1 MPFSVT
7 SEKRLNR
14 RTISTTLPA
23 IEILQRNIRP
33 APTYHTKKPRE
44 VPFHVPHKKLLEKIE
59 YVKKEPEP
67 LTGFAAAQENRFKK
81 ERKPGTLEPLTLATE
96 ETEASSVA
104 VGSGTKR
111 KRKLIIRESAT
122 SLEDKEYQT
131 TDPLKVK
138 PPVASQTDVI
148 NHVRN
153 NPSCGFLYMIY
164 AVDPQN
170 VYFTPY
176 YLQVV
181 TYENIDK
188 RNYFT
193 ISPCGVTH
201 YSNEMVFTKL
211 PAWEQEYTIF
221 VKLTDIKFFKLYR
234 YWKAFYVWKKSI
246 MFRKYTKIR
255 NKLAKN
261 LFILT
266 PVLGKALLSIQAMC
280 CEMYMKTFADLSRD
294 MDTAFF
300 YFIEDQMKRI
310 EYVRDKLYEYR
321 TVVLDVI
328 TQSCH
333 TALYQQGFVYD
344 DRNIPPFQV
353 IRGKPTGGMSYTEKA
368 NKRKYCERL
377 ACFIKLADYMTN
389 YMLYRLTKRS
399 NYMMSS
405 MLRTHVEF
413 TPPKALLEGVNVEEV
428 LEVIPRV
435 TETCKWALF
444 QVDAYILPSG
454 EMELN
459 PSEKVISTYI
469 EKITGYWEEYVR
481 TFHNFLNDETL
492 QIFVQ
497 PTIMGK
503 LVDWSA
509 GVSPNL
515 YFLMN
520 QDKPMLDDIAYIPHS
535 ITYAYEVVWTFLARY
550 QAYRDD
556 YRESCAMDLDLI
568 KEERDVL
575 KFKTMCDRFVQQME
589 SVENVL
595 CYQPLGLLFLCLTP
609 FQELFRPQPRKL
621 FDVVANVTPE
631 IGHACI
637 EEIIQ
642 GIENINDDII
652 KEPETAAE
660 LVAFNFLMDGL
671 EARVAFLEERLEYL
685 RELYDLMGEFNI
697 PISPDD
703 MTEYLGLSVALGTLR
718 TNVDARLETRSK
730 LAGLFASRIGK
741 DIMELMLDVNKLR
754 EEVAQTWLYDEKS
767 DIEKVL
773 EALQELQEKLNAC
786 SAREKQIREWQKIFK
801 IPPARLEQLD
811 EAINDVKLRQLLWK
825 SSKEWNDMYKSWCE
839 APFNTLDVDEIQ
851 TTTIN
856 FAKIFNQ
863 LDKGVP
869 PNKIVPKCKA
879 TIDIIK
885 EKLPV
890 MSYLR
895 NPALKPRHWVKIE
908 EILHTRFTPDTE
920 LTLQVFE
927 ELHAF
932 QHAEELMEVAGQAS
946 SEAGLEALLKKVE
959 EMWASLEFPVVLHK
973 DAKDVYVLGGLEEI
987 QTCVDESNIHIS
999 TILSSR
1005 NCGPIKSRVEE
1016 WDKNLELFS
1025 KTLEEWFSCQQTWM
1039 YLEVIFS
1046 APDIQRQLPNET
1058 RLFTIVDKSW
1068 KDIMR
1073 KLAKVPLAMPA
1084 ATQPKLYEEFVRNN
1098 EMLDQI
1104 MKCLEA
1110 YLETK
1115 RVAFPRFFFLSN
1127 DELLE
1132 ILAQTRNP
1140 HAVQP
1145 HLRKCFDAIAKLE
1158 FGVKLPESELVVT
1171 EEGGLVERELSFQSR
1186 DMLQAKLAKTARP
1199 EDLTTDIIAMLSPEG
1214 ERVNLGKGLKAR
1226 GNVEDWL
1233 GKVEEAMF
1241 ASVKRCMKQALK
1253 DFQARPRVKWVQLH
1267 ANQIILAVSQV
1278 MWAKGVHE
1286 IFDLGIPLRVDT
1298 GLIDYEKKCVSDLN
1312 DLAALTRADINPLFR
1327 KVLCALITVDVHA
1340 RDTITHMVQKHVQR
1354 AGDFEWLKMIRY
1366 YWEEE
1371 IDNCVARM
1379 SSAMYVYGH
1388 EYLGAAGVLVITP
1401 LTDRCYL
1408 CLMGALQLD
1417 LGGAPAGPA
1426 GTGKTETTKDMA
1438 KAVAIQCVVFNC
1450 SEGLDYKMMGRFFS
1464 GLATSGAWCC
1474 FDEFNRIDIEVLS
1487 VIAQQLI
1494 TIRNAKVARL
1504 SRFMF
1509 EGREIKLVRSCAA
1522 FITMNPGYAGRTELP
1537 DNLKAL
1543 FRPIS
1548 MMVPDY
1554 ALIAEVILY
1563 SEGFESS
1570 KGLAKKMVQ
1579 MYKLSSEQLS
1589 KQDHYDFGMRAVKS
1603 VLVMAGALK
1612 RASPDQHEEMTLL
1625 CALNDSNLP
1634 KFLAAD
1640 AILFAG
1646 ILSDLFPGV
1655 SLPVRDYGV
1664 MDQAIR
1670 EVLLEN
1676 KYQIE
1681 ECQIRKVIQLHE
1693 TMIVRWGVMLVGPTG
1708 GGKTVVLTVLGETYA
1723 KLCIMGVEGP
1733 QNQLVQKYIINP
1745 KSLTIGELYGEVNL
1759 QTLEWHDGIL
1769 PLSLRT
1775 AVQCDKPHHQWL
1787 ICDGPVD
1794 AVWIENMNTV
1804 LDDNKML
1811 CLSNSE
1817 RIKLSPYVH
1826 MLFEVADLAQASP
1839 ATVSRCG
1846 MVYIDP
1852 NEMGYM
1858 PMVRSW
1864 IDEAVERN
1872 LFSQENSEFVHEL
1885 FTMLDVGVQH
1895 VNTKCRFGI
1904 KQVDISKASAIC
1916 YLLGSLLSEPGD
1928 RFPDKAAI
1936 KVYIAHC
1943 FIFCYVWC
1951 IGGNILEEN
1960 RKLLEELVKRQ
1971 FEQYEEAEFAP
1982 MGFNLFDMYMDTRM
1996 RRLKVWAE
2004 IIPEFLY
2011 DSGKPFFETL
2021 VPTIDTVRY
2030 GYLFEKLVSCGKPV
2044 MFTGNTGVGKTVI
2057 ALETLNKMSLGGYY
2071 IPFILNFSAQ
2081 TSSGRTQVVI
2091 ESRLD
2096 KRPRKALGAPLGKKI
2111 IIFIDD
2117 VNMPRLDVYGAQPT
2131 IELLRQFLDFGGLY
2145 DRDKLFW
2152 KDILDVVLSCACA
2165 PPGGGRNPLTGRFVR
2180 HFAMFFISAPNSE
2193 AMKTIFKAILR
2204 GHLEDFVTEVSIL
2217 GGPIV
2222 DAAVDLYLKICS
2234 ELLPTPAKSHYVFN
2248 LRDLSKCMQGVLQAD
2263 AAYMRAPQGM
2273 LRLFYHECLRVFHD
2287 RLINIEDKSYFFHL
2301 MCNICDRYFQSRIL
2315 DIPEDPII
2323 HSPPLLLF
2331 GDFINSA
2338 VPKENRNYAEISD
2351 FKKLMVVVKEYLDE
2365 YNSTARA
2372 EMHLVLFKDAI
2383 EHVVRTARVL
2393 RAERGH
2399 CLMVGPGGSGR
2410 RSVSTL
2416 AGHINECKC
2425 MGMEIKRNYDTPEFH
2440 DDLRNMY
2447 MRAGANYED
2456 TVFLFTDTQIT
2467 KEEFLEDIN
2476 NMLNSGEVPNLF
2488 EGDTYEAVQ
2497 SGCRNEAAKFGINPS
2512 DRDGVYY
2519 FFINRVRGKLHL
2531 CICMSPVGE
2540 AFRRR
2545 CRMFPSLVNCCTID
2559 WFTKW
2564 PPEALLSVAKQCL
2577 QPLGNQELVDLI
2589 STMCVTMHQDVD
2601 VMTDRLYQEMRRY
2614 FYTTPSSY
2622 LDLLKLYLMLL
2633 DKKQQQIIRGRDR
2646 ISCGL
2651 QKLYETYEVVGV
2663 MEQQVREMEP
2673 ILAKKA
2679 EEGHALVAKLKVEQ
2693 KAADQVKYAVMKDE
2707 AAAKIKAEEVK
2718 QIADE
2723 AKADLAL
2730 AMPAMDAAQAA
2741 LKALNKADINELKA
2755 FQKPPVLVRFVM
2767 EPICILFGAKPDWD
2781 STKKLLADVNF
2792 IGKLEDYDKDHIPEA
2807 TLKKLKVY
2815 LTHKDFNPDTVVKV
2829 SKVCRSMVLWVQA
2842 IDMYAKVFRVVE
2854 PKIIKH
2860 KEAAS
2865 ILKNVMAVLR
2875 AKQKEV
2881 EAIEAQLAKM
2891 MNELKVVEDERTRLQ
2906 ADVDLAAA
2914 RLSRAGRLT
2923 QALADEQTRWE
2934 DSVKAAS
2941 KALHCTTGDII
2952 IASGCIAYFGAFPT
2966 NYRRELVVKWIDQC
2980 KELKIPAS
2988 ETFDLITVMADSYT
3002 VRTWNSQG
3010 LPRDAISTE
3019 NGILVTRAGRWPLT
3033 IDPQEQA
3040 NRWIRNMEKEN
3051 GLMITK
3057 LIDAGYLRVLENCIR
3072 LGWPMLIEDL
3082 GESLDATLAPVLLKQ
3097 TFLQAGRLLI
3107 HLGDSDIEYDTNFRL
3122 YLTTKLANPHYL
3134 PEICIQVT
3142 LVNFTVTLSGL
3153 EDQLLADVVR
3163 LERPDLEI
3171 LRSEL
3176 IVRINTDKASLLE
3189 IEDKIL
3195 RLLYASTGNIL
3206 DDEELIETLNESKET
3221 AEIINARLEETEAT
3235 EINISAAREKYRTVA
3250 TRGAVLY
3257 FAVAQLADIDPMYQF
3272 SLKYFN
3278 QVFNQVIEKA
3288 EKCDILET
3296 RLEILRNEITLSVYR
3311 NVSRGLFERHKL
3323 VFSFLLNMAVYLN
3336 TEIITAE
3343 QWNFILRGAAGTVVV
3358 PPKKPS
3364 IEAMTELMWLAI
3376 NHLNETDPRFAGIV
3390 DDCFKRIYITIGNF
3404 SADIHIDKTNF
3415 VAPMVNWDAKLTSF
3429 EKLMLLKCLKEEKL
3443 VFAIAEY
3450 VASNLGEVFIESPTV
3465 QLNTLYA
3472 DTAATIPLVFVLS
3485 TGSDP
3490 FGAFQRFATEMGM
3503 RDRVHSISLG
3513 QGQGPVAEKMISGA
3527 KPKGDWIFLQNCHL
3541 AASWML
3547 SLEVIVANLSSESDH
3562 PDFRLFLSS
3571 MPTPKFPVSVLQNS
3585 VKVTNEPPKGLK
3597 ANVKRALIEMEEDFF
3612 EQHVLG
3618 QDWRS
3623 MLFGVCMFHAI
3634 IQERKKFGPLGW
3646 NITYEFNNSD
3656 RECALMNLQMFCED
3670 GTIPWDALEYITS
3683 LITYGGRVTDMW
3695 DQRCLTTI
3703 LKIFFSPQ
3711 TLEEGYVY
3719 SESGKYYCPRSP
3731 KLETYRDYIESLPNI
3746 ENPEVFGMHENANIA
3761 FENKESHTLI
3771 QTIVDVQPRA
3781 AGTGGGDTPDQ
3792 IVWRISDQTRS
3803 RISKSI
3809 DKSLINPDL
3818 MIPDDMGQLHSL
3830 TTVLIHETDRF
3841 NTLLTLIHRSLNELQ
3856 KAIKGIVVMSE
3867 EFEEVFTSFINN
3879 KVPNMW
3885 HKKGYNSLK
3894 TLGSWIHDL
3903 ILRVDFIQKW
3913 LIDGAQPSSWVSGLF
3928 FPQGLLTGSLQSYAR
3943 RFRVPIDALMFDFF
3957 PLPIYLSQDDIY
3969 KQNNRKKGEEGP
3981 NAYEH
3986 LKVPEDGVNIHGL
3999 FIDAGRWDVGL
4010 GRLVDAFPGQM
4021 NPPMPVVW
4029 FKPVLTLPKPDPR
4042 YEAPLYKTSE
4052 RAGVLSTTGHSTNFV
4067 LPVLLPSNHPQ
4078 SYWIIRGTALL
4089 TQITD

>member
-1 MPFSVT
+1 M
-7 SEKRLNR
+7 EKRR
-14 RTISTTLPA
+14 STITSLPA
-23 IEILQRNIRP
+23 IETLQRNVRET
-33 APTYHTKKPRE
+33 PTCYKRKPRDI
-44 VPFHVPHKKLLEKIE
+44 PFHLPHKKLMERIE
-59 YVKKEPEP
+59 FVEKEPEP
-67 LTGFAAAQENRFKK
+67 LTGFSLAQEERFKK
-81 ERKPGTLEPLTLATE
+81 ERKVGKLHLEPIKFENGSKEKKKKTLKIRD
-96 ETEASSVA
+96 SS
-104 VGSGTKR
+104 S
-111 KRKLIIRESAT
+111 T
-122 SLEDKEYQT
+122 SEVNRRDICT
-131 TDPLKVK
+131 SDPLKIK
-138 PPVASQTDVI
+138 PEVASQKEVI
-148 NHVRN
+148 EKVRS

-164 AVDPQN
+164 AVHPQN

-176 YLQVV
+176 YLKVV
-181 TYENIDK
+181 PYEEIDK
-188 RNYFT
+188 KNYLT

-201 YSNEMVFTKL
+201 YTNEMVFTKL
-211 PAWEQEYTIF
+211 SEWEQEYTIF
-221 VKLTDIKFFKLYR
+221 VKLTDIKFFRVYR
-234 YWKAFYVWKKSI
+234 YWKAYYVWRKSI
-246 MFRKYTKIR
+246 LFRKYNKTRTKI
-255 NKLAKN
+255 AKK

-280 CEMYMKTFADLSRD
+280 CDMYMKSFADVSRD

-300 YFIEDQMKRI
+300 YFIEVQMKRV
-310 EYVRDKLYEYR
+310 EYIREKLSAFRSIVLE
-321 TVVLDVI
+321 VV
-328 TQSCH
+328 TAACH
-333 TALYQQGFVYD
+333 AALYQQGFTFD
-344 DRNIPPFQV
+344 DRNVPPFQI

-377 ACFIKLADYMTN
+377 ACFIKLVDYMTN
-389 YMLYRLTKRS
+389 YMLHRLTKRS
-399 NYMMSS
+399 NMM
-405 MLRTHVEF
+405 MADMMRIHMQF
-413 TPPKALLEGVNVEEV
+413 TPSPELLAGNDVDEV
-428 LEVIPRV
+428 LENLPRQ

-444 QVDAYILPSG
+444 QIDAYILSSG
-454 EMELN
+454 DVQLN
-459 PSEKVISTYI
+459 PSEKVVSGYM
-469 EKITGYWEEYVR
+469 EKITNYWDEYVR
-481 TFHNFLNDETL
+481 TFHNFLNEETL

-497 PTIMGK
+497 PTVMGK
-503 LVDWSA
+503 QMDWSA
-509 GVSPNL
+509 GQSPNL

-520 QDKPMLDDIAYIPHS
+520 QDKAMMNDIQFIPNSVHRS
-535 ITYAYEVVWTFLARY
+535 FDNVWIFLQRMNTFM
-550 QAYRDD
+550 QNFRDAC
-556 YRESCAMDLDLI
+556 EMDTNLI
-568 KEERDVL
+568 KNERDVNEFRKL
-575 KFKTMCDRFVQQME
+575 CTELVRQMDE
-589 SVENVL
+589 IEEVVS
-595 CYQPLGLLFLCLTP
+595 YQPLGLLFLNLCP
-609 FQELFRPQPRKL
+609 FQELFRPQPRRL
-621 FDVVANVTPE
+621 FDVVSNVTPD
-631 IGHACI
+631 IGHDCI
-637 EEIIQ
+637 EEILA
-642 GIENINDDII
+642 GIESINNDIS
-652 KEPETAAE
+652 KEPESASE
-660 LVAFNFLMDGL
+660 LVAFNYLLDGL
-671 EARVAFLEERLEYL
+671 EGRVAALEERLEYL

-697 PISPDD
+697 GIPPDD
-703 MTEYLGLSVALGTLR
+703 MNEFLGLSVVLGTLR

-730 LAGLFASRIGK
+730 LAGLFASQIGK
-741 DIMELMLDVNKLR
+741 DIMELILDINKLR
-754 EEVAQTWLYDEKS
+754 DEIAQPWLYDEKS
-767 DIEKVL
+767 DMEKVMEVL
-773 EALQELQEKLNAC
+773 NDLMEKLMSY
-786 SAREKQIREWQKIFK
+786 SARDKQIREWQKIFK

-811 EAINDVKLRQLLWK
+811 EAITDVKLRQMLWK
-825 SSKEWNDMYKSWCE
+825 SAKEWNE
-839 APFNTLDVDEIQ
+839 AYRTWYEVPFNTLDMDEIQ
-851 TTTIN
+851 STTIN
-856 FAKIFNQ
+856 FGKVFNQ
-863 LDKGVP
+863 LDKGLP
-869 PNKIVPKCKA
+869 PNKIVPGCKE

-908 EILHTRFTPDTE
+908 EILHTRITPDMVV
-920 LTLQVFE
+920 TLGMLEDLQ
-927 ELHAF
+927 AF

-959 EMWASLEFPVVLHK
+959 EIWATLEFPVVLHK
-973 DAKDVYVLGGLEEI
+973 DARDVYVLGGLDEI
-987 QTCVDESNIHIS
+987 QASVDESNIHVS

-1005 NCGPIKSRVEE
+1005 NCGPIRSRVEE
-1016 WDKNLELFS
+1016 WAKNLELFAR
-1025 KTLEEWFSCQQTWM
+1025 TLEEWYICQQTWI

-1158 FGVKLPESELVVT
+1158 FGVRLPESEMEIT
-1171 EEGGLVERELSFQSR
+1171 EDGTLVEKEMSFNTR
-1186 DMLQAKLAKTARP
+1186 DALQAKLAKTAKP

-1241 ASVKRCMKQALK
+1241 ASVKRCMKIALR
-1253 DFQARPRVKWVQLH
+1253 DYMQRPRVDWVTLH
-1267 ANQIILAVSQV
+1267 ANQIVLAVSQI

-1286 IFDLGIPLRVDT
+1286 IFALDLPLRIDT
-1298 GLIDYEKKCVSDLN
+1298 GLLNYEKKCISDLN
-1312 DLAALTRADINPLFR
+1312 DLAALTRKDLSSLFR

-1340 RDTITHMVQKHVQR
+1340 RDTITHMVEKHVQK
-1354 AGDFEWLKMIRY
+1354 ADDFEWLKMIRY
-1366 YWEEE
+1366 YWEED

-1379 SSAMYVYGH
+1379 SSAMYIYGH
-1388 EYLGAAGVLVITP
+1388 EYLGAGGVLVITP

-1426 GTGKTETTKDMA
+1426 GTGKTETTKDLA
-1438 KAVAIQCVVFNC
+1438 KALAIQCVVFNC

-1494 TIRNAKVARL
+1494 TIRNAKVARQ

-1509 EGREIKLVRSCAA
+1509 EGREIKLVRTCAA

-1612 RASPDQHEEMTLL
+1612 RASPDQHEEKTLL

-1655 SLPVRDYGV
+1655 DLPERDYGIMEDV
-1664 MDQAIR
+1664 IKTI
-1670 EVLLEN
+1670 LLER
-1676 KYQIE
+1676 KLQIM

-1708 GGKTVVLTVLGETYA
+1708 GGKTVVLHVLGDTYTR
-1723 KLCIMGVEGP
+1723 LCENGVVGP
-1733 QNQLVQKYIINP
+1733 QYQIVHKYIMNP
-1745 KSLTIGELYGEVNL
+1745 KSLSIGELYGEVNL

-1775 AVQCDKPHHQWL
+1775 AVQCEEPDHQWL

-1817 RIKLSPYVH
+1817 RIKLTPYVH
-1826 MLFEVADLAQASP
+1826 MVFEVADLAQASP

-1852 NEMGYM
+1852 NELGYL
-1858 PMVRSW
+1858 PYVRSW
-1864 IDEAVERN
+1864 LDSAVERN
-1872 LFSQENSEFVHEL
+1872 ILHQENTDFLYEL
-1885 FTMLDVGVQH
+1885 FKMIEVGVVH
-1895 VNTKCRFGI
+1895 VNTKCSVGI
-1904 KQVDISKASAIC
+1904 KQVDISKVMALC
-1916 YLLGSLLSEPGD
+1916 CLLGSLLSEPGD
-1928 RFPDKAAI
+1928 RFTEKSAI
-1936 KVYIAHC
+1936 KVYIAHI

-1951 IGGNILEEN
+1951 IGSNILEVN
-1960 RKLLEELVKRQ
+1960 RKTFEEVIKRQ
-1971 FEQYEEAEFAP
+1971 FEAFEEAEYFP
-1982 MGFNLFDMYMDTRM
+1982 QGFNFFDMFMDTKQRK
-1996 RRLKVWAE
+1996 LKVWAE
-2004 IIPEFLY
+2004 IIPEFIY
-2011 DSGKPFFETL
+2011 DCNQPFFETL

-2030 GYLFEKLVSCGKPV
+2030 GYLFEKLLSAGKPV
-2044 MFTGNTGVGKTVI
+2044 MFTGNTGVGKTCI
-2057 ALETLNKMSLGGYY
+2057 AAEILKKMAATGIY
-2071 IPFILNFSAQ
+2071 IPMILNFSAQ
-2081 TSSGRTQVVI
+2081 TSSPRTQEVI
-2091 ESRLD
+2091 ELRLD
-2096 KRPRKALGAPLGKKI
+2096 KRPRKAIGAPLGKKV

-2145 DRDKLFW
+2145 DRDKLYW
-2152 KDILDVVLSCACA
+2152 KEILDVVLSCACA

-2180 HFAMFFISAPNSE
+2180 HFAMFYISAPNAD
-2193 AMKTIFKAILR
+2193 AMKTIFKAILS
-2204 GHLEDFVTEVSIL
+2204 GHMEDFVTEVSVL
-2217 GGPIV
+2217 GDSIV
-2222 DAAVDLYLKICS
+2222 NAAVEVYLKICS

-2248 LRDLSKCMQGVLQAD
+2248 LRDLSKSMQGVLQAN
-2263 AAYMRAPQGM
+2263 AAYMRSPQAM

-2287 RLINIEDKSYFFHL
+2287 RLINIEDKSYFYHL
-2301 MCNICDRYFQSRIL
+2301 MNTVCQKNFQQPIL
-2315 DIPEDPII
+2315 EIPDDPII
-2323 HSPPLLLF
+2323 EQPPLLLF
-2331 GDFINSA
+2331 GDFLNSA
-2338 VPKENRNYAEISD
+2338 VPKENRIYQEIPD
-2351 FKKLMVVVKEYLDE
+2351 MEKLMLVLMEYLEE

-2372 EMHLVLFKDAI
+2372 EMHVVLFRDAV
-2383 EHVVRTARVL
+2383 EHVVRAARVF

-2410 RSVSTL
+2410 RSVATL
-2416 AGHINECKC
+2416 AGHLNECKC
-2425 MGMEIKRNYDTPEFH
+2425 MGMELKRNYDTPEFH

-2447 MRAGANYED
+2447 MRAGVAGED

-2488 EGDTYEAVQ
+2488 EGDSYEQVQ
-2497 SGCRNEAAKFGINPS
+2497 SGCRNEAAKVGINPG
-2512 DRDGVYY
+2512 DRDAVYY
-2519 FFINRVRGKLHL
+2519 YFINRVRSKLHL

-2564 PPEALLSVAKQCL
+2564 PPEALRSVAKQCL
-2577 QPLGNQELVDLI
+2577 RPLDDDVIVEKI
-2589 STMCVTMHQDVD
+2589 STLAVLMHQDVD
-2601 VMTDRLYQEMRRY
+2601 VMTERLYEEMRRY

-2622 LDLLKLYLMLL
+2622 LDLLKLYLNLL
-2633 DKKQQQIIRGRDR
+2633 DKKQQEIIRGRDR

-2679 EEGHALVAKLKVEQ
+2679 EEGMALVARLKVEQ
-2693 KAADQVKYAVMKDE
+2693 KAADEVKQAVMKDE
-2707 AAAKIKAEEVK
+2707 AEAKIKAEEVK

-2730 AMPAMDAAQAA
+2730 AMPAMEAAQNA

-2755 FQKPPVLVRFVM
+2755 FQKPPPLVRFVM
-2767 EPICILFGAKPDWD
+2767 EPVCILLGAKPDWD

-2792 IGKLEDYDKDHIPEA
+2792 IRNLEEYDKDHIPD
-2807 TLKKLKVY
+2807 TMLKKIKVY

-2854 PKIIKH
+2854 PKILKH
-2860 KEAAS
+2860 KEAAA
-2865 ILKNVMAVLR
+2865 ILKSVMAVLR

-2881 EAIEAQLAKM
+2881 EAIEAQLEKM
-2891 MNELKVVEDERTRLQ
+2891 MNELKVVEEERIKLQ

-2914 RLSRAGRLT
+2914 RLMRAGKLT
-2923 QALADEQTRWE
+2923 QALADEKTRWE
-2934 DSVKAAS
+2934 EGVKAATFRL
-2941 KALHCTTGDII
+2941 KCTTGDII
-2952 IASGCIAYFGAFPT
+2952 IASGCIAYFGAFPSQ
-2966 NYRRELVVKWIDQC
+2966 YRRELETKWVQQC
-2980 KELKIPAS
+2980 HELEIPS
-2988 ETFDLITVMADSYT
+2988 SDTFDLITVMADSYT
-3002 VRTWNSQG
+3002 VRTWNAQG
-3010 LPRDAISTE
+3010 LPRDAVSTE

-3040 NRWIRNMEKEN
+3040 NRWIKNMERDN
-3051 GLMITK
+3051 GIQITK
-3057 LIDAGYLRVLENCIR
+3057 LNDPAYLRMLENCIR

-3082 GESLDATLAPVLLKQ
+3082 GETLEATLAPVLLKQ

-3163 LERPDLEI
+3163 LERPDLE
-3171 LRSEL
+3171 LQRSEL
-3176 IVRINTDKASLLE
+3176 IVRINTDKATLLE

-3195 RLLYASTGNIL
+3195 RLLYASSGNIL

-3221 AEIINARLEETEAT
+3221 SEIINARLEETEAT
-3235 EINISAAREKYRTVA
+3235 EMRISAAREKYRTVA

-3278 QVFNQVIEKA
+3278 QVFNQVIEKS
-3288 EKCDILET
+3288 EKSDILEQ
-3296 RLEILRNEITLSVYR
+3296 RLDILHGEITLSVYR

-3323 VFSFLLNMAVYLN
+3323 VFSFLLNVAVYLHGGLV
-3336 TEIITAE
+3336 TQR
-3343 QWNFILRGAAGTVVV
+3343 QWNFVLRGPAGTKLV
-3358 PPKKPS
+3358 PPKKPA
-3364 IEAMTELMWLAI
+3364 IESLTDQMWLAI
-3376 NHLNETDPRFAGIV
+3376 NYLEDTDSSFAGLAA
-3390 DDCFKRIYITIGNF
+3390 DCLRKIPIKLGTF
-3404 SADIHIDKTNF
+3404 SLDIHINKKDLS
-3415 VAPMVNWDAKLTSF
+3415 APKVNWNEVLDPF
-3429 EKLMLLKCLKEEKL
+3429 QKLMLIKCLKEEKL
-3443 VFAIAEY
+3443 VFAIAQY
-3450 VASNLGEVFIESPTV
+3450 VSTSLGSVFIESPTV
-3465 QLNTLYA
+3465 QLNTL
-3472 DTAATIPLVFVLS
+3472 
-3485 TGSDP
+3485 
-3490 FGAFQRFATEMGM
+3490 
-3503 RDRVHSISLG
+3503 
-3513 QGQGPVAEKMISGA
+3513 
-3527 KPKGDWIFLQNCHL
+3527 
-3541 AASWML
+3541 
-3547 SLEVIVANLSSESDH
+3547 
-3562 PDFRLFLSS
+3562 
-3571 MPTPKFPVSVLQNS
+3571 
-3585 VKVTNEPPKGLK
+3585 
-3597 ANVKRALIEMEEDFF
+3597 
-3612 EQHVLG
+3612 
-3618 QDWRS
+3618 
-3623 MLFGVCMFHAI
+3623 
-3634 IQERKKFGPLGW
+3634 
-3646 NITYEFNNSD
+3646 
-3656 RECALMNLQMFCED
+3656 
-3670 GTIPWDALEYITS
+3670 
-3683 LITYGGRVTDMW
+3683 
-3695 DQRCLTTI
+3695 
-3703 LKIFFSPQ
+3703 
-3711 TLEEGYVY
+3711 
-3719 SESGKYYCPRSP
+3719 
-3731 KLETYRDYIESLPNI
+3731 
-3746 ENPEVFGMHENANIA
+3746 
-3761 FENKESHTLI
+3761 
-3771 QTIVDVQPRA
+3771 
-3781 AGTGGGDTPDQ
+3781 
-3792 IVWRISDQTRS
+3792 
-3803 RISKSI
+3803 
-3809 DKSLINPDL
+3809 
-3818 MIPDDMGQLHSL
+3818 
-3830 TTVLIHETDRF
+3830 
-3841 NTLLTLIHRSLNELQ
+3841 
-3856 KAIKGIVVMSE
+3856 
-3867 EFEEVFTSFINN
+3867 
-3879 KVPNMW
+3879 
-3885 HKKGYNSLK
+3885 
-3894 TLGSWIHDL
+3894 
-3903 ILRVDFIQKW
+3903 
-3913 LIDGAQPSSWVSGLF
+3913 
-3928 FPQGLLTGSLQSYAR
+3928 
-3943 RFRVPIDALMFDFF
+3943 
-3957 PLPIYLSQDDIY
+3957 
-3969 KQNNRKKGEEGP
+3969 
-3981 NAYEH
+3981 
-3986 LKVPEDGVNIHGL
+3986 
-3999 FIDAGRWDVGL
+3999 
-4010 GRLVDAFPGQM
+4010 
-4021 NPPMPVVW
+4021 
-4029 FKPVLTLPKPDPR
+4029 
-4042 YEAPLYKTSE
+4042 
-4052 RAGVLSTTGHSTNFV
+4052 
-4067 LPVLLPSNHPQ
+4067 
-4078 SYWIIRGTALL
+4078 
-4089 TQITD
+4089 

>member
-1 MPFSVT
+1 MDNGST
-7 SEKRLNR
+7 HR
-14 RTISTTLPA
+14 RSMLTTLPA
-23 IEILQRNIRP
+23 IETLQRNVRKVPI
-33 APTYHTKKPRE
+33 YHTRKPRDI
-44 VPFHVPHKKLLEKIE
+44 PFHLPHKKLVERIE
-59 YVKKEPEP
+59 YVEKEAEP
-67 LTGFAAAQENRFKK
+67 LTGFAAAQEERIKN
-81 ERKPGTLEPLTLATE
+81 ERKTGKIQLEPI
-96 ETEASSVA
+96 
-104 VGSGTKR
+104 
-111 KRKLIIRESAT
+111 KLDDGNKKKKAITIRESRS
-122 SLEDKEYQT
+122 SLDGYKPGDT
-131 TDPLKVK
+131 IDPLKVK
-138 PPVASQTDVI
+138 PEVKSQEEVI
-148 NHVRN
+148 ETVRKD
-153 NPSCGFLYMIY
+153 PTGGFLYMIY
-164 AVDPQN
+164 AVHPQN

-176 YLQVV
+176 YLNVV
-181 TYENIDK
+181 PYEQINK
-188 RNYFT
+188 TNYFT
-193 ISPCGVTH
+193 ISACGVTH
-201 YSNEMVFTKL
+201 YTNEMVFTKL
-211 PAWEQEYTIF
+211 TDWEREYIIF
-221 VKLTDIKFFKLYR
+221 TKFTDIKFFRVYR
-234 YWKAFYVWKKSI
+234 YWKAFYVWRKSI
-246 MFRKYTKIR
+246 LFRKFSKMRTR
-255 NKLAKN
+255 TAKK

-266 PVLGKALLSIQAMC
+266 PMLGKALLSIQAMC
-280 CEMYMKTFADLSRD
+280 CDMYMKSFADLSRD

-300 YFIEDQMKRI
+300 YFIEVQMKRL
-310 EYVRDKLYEYR
+310 EYVREKLQEFR
-321 TVVLDVI
+321 SVVLEVV
-328 TQSCH
+328 TAACH
-333 TALYQQGFVYD
+333 AALYHQGFTYD
-344 DRNIPPFQV
+344 DRNVPPFQI

-377 ACFIKLADYMTN
+377 ASLIKLVDYMKN

-399 NYMMSS
+399 NMQMAG
-405 MLRTHVEF
+405 MLRTHMTFMPSLE
-413 TPPKALLEGVNVEEV
+413 LLSGMEVDEV
-428 LEVIPRV
+428 LEAWPRQ
-435 TETCKWALF
+435 TDDCKWALF
-444 QVDAYILPSG
+444 QVDTYVLPSG
-454 EMELN
+454 EALLN
-459 PSEKVISTYI
+459 PSEKVITSYMQ
-469 EKITGYWEEYVR
+469 KITDYWDEYVR
-481 TFHNFLNDETL
+481 TFHNYLNDETL

-497 PTIMGK
+497 PTVMGK
-503 LVDWSA
+503 QMDWTA
-509 GVSPNL
+509 GESPNL

-520 QDKPMLDDIAYIPHS
+520 QDKTLLSDIQLISQVPHDAFDKVW
-535 ITYAYEVVWTFLARY
+535 IFLGRMKRFVNNFREAHVMDLNIIKNERDINAFRRLCTELVKQMDEIEEVVNF
-550 QAYRDD
+550 
-556 YRESCAMDLDLI
+556 
-568 KEERDVL
+568 
-575 KFKTMCDRFVQQME
+575 
-589 SVENVL
+589 
-595 CYQPLGLLFLCLTP
+595 QPLGLIFLNLSP

-621 FDVVANVTPE
+621 FEVVNSTTPE
-631 IGHACI
+631 IGHDCI
-637 EEIIQ
+637 ECILE
-642 GIENINDDII
+642 GIESINNDIT
-652 KEPETAAE
+652 KEPESAGE
-660 LVAFNFLMDGL
+660 LVAFNYLLDGL
-671 EARVAFLEERLEYL
+671 EKRLAYLEERLEYL

-697 PISPDD
+697 AIPPDD
-703 MTEYLGLSVALGTLR
+703 MNEYLGLSVVLGTLR
-718 TNVDARLETRSK
+718 TDVDARLETRSK
-730 LAGLFASRIGK
+730 LAGLFASQIGK
-741 DIMELMLDVNKLR
+741 DIMDLIVDVNKLR
-754 EEVAQTWLYDEKS
+754 EEIALPWLYDEKS
-767 DIEKVL
+767 DAEKVTEVL
-773 EALQELQEKLNAC
+773 NDLMEKLTDF
-786 SAREKQIREWQKIFK
+786 SARDKQIREWQKIFK
-801 IPPARLEQLD
+801 IPPARLDMLD
-811 EAINDVKLRQLLWK
+811 EAINDVKLRQMLWK
-825 SSKEWNDMYKSWCE
+825 SSKEWNELFKTWHE
-839 APFNTLDVDEIQ
+839 VPFNTLDVDEIQ
-851 TTTIN
+851 TTTGN
-856 FAKIFNQ
+856 YGKIFNQ
-863 LDKGVP
+863 VDKGLP
-869 PNKIVPKCKA
+869 PNKIIPGCKA

-908 EILHTRFTPDTE
+908 EILHTRFTPDAVV
-920 LTLQVFE
+920 TLKVLE
-927 ELHAF
+927 ELQAF

-959 EMWASLEFPVVLHK
+959 EIWATLEFPVVLHK
-973 DAKDVYVLGGLEEI
+973 DARDVFVLGGLDEI
-987 QTCVDESNIHIS
+987 QAAVDESNIHVS

-1005 NCGPIKSRVEE
+1005 NCGPIRSRVEE
-1016 WDKNLELFS
+1016 WAKNLELFS
-1025 KTLEEWFSCQQTWM
+1025 RTVEEWYLCQQTWI

-1073 KLAKVPLAMPA
+1073 KVAKVPLAMPA
-1084 ATQPKLYEEFVRNN
+1084 ATQPKLYEEFIRNN

-1158 FGVKLPESELVVT
+1158 FGVKLPESEMEIT
-1171 EEGGLVERELSFQSR
+1171 EDGTLVEREMSFNTR
-1186 DMLQAKLAKTARP
+1186 DALQARLAKTAKA

-1241 ASVKRCMKQALK
+1241 ASVKRCMKFALR
-1253 DFQARPRVKWVQLH
+1253 DYMQRLRVDWVSLH
-1267 ANQIILAVSQV
+1267 PNQVVLAVSQM

-1286 IFDLGIPLRVDT
+1286 IFDLEIPLRIDT
-1298 GLIDYEKKCVSDLN
+1298 GLLNYEKKCISDLN
-1312 DLAALTRADINPLFR
+1312 DLAALTRKDLSSLFR

-1340 RDTITHMVQKHVQR
+1340 RDTISQMVDKHVQK
-1354 AGDFEWLKMIRY
+1354 ALDFEWLKMIRY
-1366 YWEEE
+1366 YWEED

-1379 SSAMYVYGH
+1379 SSSMYIYGH
-1388 EYLGAAGVLVITP
+1388 EYLGAGGVLVITP

-1426 GTGKTETTKDMA
+1426 GTGKTETTKDLA
-1438 KAVAIQCVVFNC
+1438 KALAIQCVVFNC

-1494 TIRNAKVARL
+1494 TIRNAKVAKQA
-1504 SRFMF
+1504 RFMF
-1509 EGREIKLVRSCAA
+1509 EGREIKLVRTCAA

-1612 RASPDQHEEMTLL
+1612 RASPDQPEEMTLL

-1640 AILFAG
+1640 ATLFAG

-1655 SLPVRDYGV
+1655 SLPVRDYGIMV
-1664 MDQAIR
+1664 DVIK
-1670 EVLLEN
+1670 EILLER
-1676 KYQIE
+1676 KLQIMD
-1681 ECQIRKVIQLHE
+1681 CQILKVIQLHE

-1708 GGKTVVLTVLGETYA
+1708 GSKTVVLHVLGDTYTRL
-1723 KLCIMGVEGP
+1723 KEQGVEGP
-1733 QNQLVQKYIINP
+1733 QYNIVHKYIMNP
-1745 KSLTIGELYGEVNL
+1745 KSLSIGELYGEVNL

-1775 AVQCDKPHHQWL
+1775 AVQSETTDHQWL

-1817 RIKLSPYVH
+1817 RIKLTPYVH
-1826 MLFEVADLAQASP
+1826 MVFEVADLAQASP

-1852 NEMGYM
+1852 NEMGYL
-1858 PMVRSW
+1858 PYVRSW
-1864 IDEAVERN
+1864 LNEAVEKN
-1872 LFSQENSEFVHEL
+1872 LFTQENWEFVYEL
-1885 FTMLDVGVQH
+1885 FKMLDVGVGH
-1895 VNTKCRFGI
+1895 VNSKCSVGI
-1904 KQVDISKASAIC
+1904 KQVDISKVATLC
-1916 YLLGSLLSEPGD
+1916 CLLGALLGEPGD
-1928 RFPDKAAI
+1928 RFSDKAAV

-1943 FIFCYVWC
+1943 FIFCYVWS
-1951 IGGNILEEN
+1951 IGGNILEMN
-1960 RKLLEELVKRQ
+1960 RKAFEEVIKRQ
-1971 FEQYEEAEFAP
+1971 FEVFEEAEYFP
-1982 MGFNLFDMYMDTRM
+1982 QGFNFFDMYMDTKQRK
-1996 RRLKVWAE
+1996 LKVWAE

-2011 DSGKPFFETL
+2011 DCNKPFFETL

-2030 GYLFEKLVSCGKPV
+2030 GYLFEKLLSAGKPV
-2044 MFTGNTGVGKTVI
+2044 MFTGNTGVGKTCV
-2057 ALETLNKMSLGGYY
+2057 AAKVLQKVSATGHF
-2071 IPFILNFSAQ
+2071 IPVILNFSAQ
-2081 TSSGRTQVVI
+2081 TSSPRTQEVI
-2091 ESRLD
+2091 ELRLD
-2096 KRPRKALGAPLGKKI
+2096 KRPRRAIGAPLGKKV

-2145 DRDKLFW
+2145 DRDKLYW
-2152 KDILDVVLSCACA
+2152 KEILDVVLSCACA

-2180 HFAMFFISAPNSE
+2180 HFAMFYISAPNSD
-2193 AMKTIFKAILR
+2193 AMKTIFKAILT
-2204 GHLEDFVTEVSIL
+2204 GHMEDFVTEVSVL
-2217 GGPIV
+2217 GEPIV
-2222 DAAVDLYLKICS
+2222 NAAVEVYLKICA

-2248 LRDLSKCMQGVLQAD
+2248 LRDLSKSMQGVLQAD

-2287 RLINIEDKSYFFHL
+2287 RLINIEDKSYFYHL
-2301 MCNICDRYFQSRIL
+2301 MSTVCQKNFQQPILNIPDT
-2315 DIPEDPII
+2315 PII
-2323 HSPPLLLF
+2323 DQPPILLF
-2331 GDFINSA
+2331 GDFMNSA
-2338 VPKENRNYAEISD
+2338 IPKEMRQYQEIPD
-2351 FKKLMVVVKEYLDE
+2351 LEKLMVILKEYLDE

-2372 EMHLVLFKDAI
+2372 EMHLVLFRDAV
-2383 EHVVRTARVL
+2383 EHIVRVARVL

-2410 RSVSTL
+2410 RSVATL
-2416 AGHINECKC
+2416 AGHVNECKC

-2440 DDLRNMY
+2440 DDLRGMY
-2447 MRAGANYED
+2447 MRAGVAAED

-2488 EGDTYEAVQ
+2488 EGDTYEQVQ
-2497 SGCRNEAAKFGINPS
+2497 SGCRGDAAKVGVNPG
-2512 DRDGVYY
+2512 DRDAVYY

-2564 PPEALLSVAKQCL
+2564 PPEALRSVAQQCL
-2577 QPLGNQELVDLI
+2577 QPLENADIIEKI
-2589 STMCVTMHQDVD
+2589 STLAVSMHQDVD
-2601 VMTDRLYQEMRRY
+2601 VMTGRLYDEMRRY

-2633 DKKQQQIIRGRDR
+2633 DKKQQEILRGRDR

-2663 MEQQVREMEP
+2663 MEQQVRDMEP

-2679 EEGHALVAKLKVEQ
+2679 EEGVALVARLKVEQ
-2693 KAADQVKYAVMKDE
+2693 AAADEVKKAVMKDE
-2707 AAAKIKAEEVK
+2707 AAAKIKADEVK
-2718 QIADE
+2718 EIADE
-2723 AKADLAL
+2723 AKADLAM
-2730 AMPAMDAAQAA
+2730 AMPAMEAAQNA

-2755 FQKPPVLVRFVM
+2755 FQKPPALVRFVM
-2767 EPICILFGAKPDWD
+2767 EPVCILLGAKPDWD

-2792 IGKLEDYDKDHIPEA
+2792 IRNLEEYDKDHIPDA
-2807 TLKKLKVY
+2807 TLKKIKVY

-2854 PKIIKH
+2854 PKIIAH
-2860 KEAAS
+2860 KEAAA
-2865 ILKNVMAVLR
+2865 ILKSVMAVLR

-2881 EAIEAQLAKM
+2881 EAIEAQLAAM
-2891 MNELKVVEDERTRLQ
+2891 MGELRLVEEERIKLQ

-2914 RLSRAGRLT
+2914 RLMRAGKLT

-2934 DSVKAAS
+2934 ESVKVATY
-2941 KALHCTTGDII
+2941 KLKCTTGDII
-2952 IASGCIAYFGAFPT
+2952 IASGCIAYFGAFPS
-2966 NYRRELVVKWIDQC
+2966 NYRRELEAKWVEQC
-2980 KELKIPAS
+2980 RHLEIPS
-2988 ETFDLITVMADSYT
+2988 SDTFDLITIMADSYT
-3002 VRTWNSQG
+3002 VRTWNAQG
-3010 LPRDAISTE
+3010 LPRDAVSTE

-3040 NRWIRNMEKEN
+3040 NRWIKNMERSN
-3051 GLMITK
+3051 GLQITK
-3057 LIDAGYLRVLENCIR
+3057 LSDPGYLRMLENCIR

-3082 GESLDATLAPVLLKQ
+3082 GEALDATLSPVLLKQ

-3163 LERPDLEI
+3163 LERPDLEL

-3176 IVRINTDKASLLE
+3176 IVRINSDKSTLLE

-3195 RLLYASTGNIL
+3195 RLLYASSGNIL

-3221 AEIINARLEETEAT
+3221 SEIINARLLETEAT
-3235 EINISAAREKYRTVA
+3235 EISISAAREKYRTVA

-3278 QVFNQVIEKA
+3278 QVFNIVIEKS
-3288 EKCDILET
+3288 EKCDILER
-3296 RLEILRNEITLSVYR
+3296 RLEILHDEITLSVYR

-3323 VFSFLLNMAVYLN
+3323 VFSFLLNMAVFLH
-3336 TEIITAE
+3336 AGRVHSD
-3343 QWNFILRGAAGTVVV
+3343 QWNFVLRGAAGTKVV
-3358 PPKKPS
+3358 PPKKPL
-3364 IEAMTELMWLAI
+3364 IETLTDQMWLAV
-3376 NHLNETDPRFAGIV
+3376 NHLEETDPRFAGLV
-3390 DDCFKRIYITIGNF
+3390 DDCLKKINVQLGTF
-3404 SADIHIDKTNF
+3404 SLDIHINKNQLNPPTKSWNTHLND
-3415 VAPMVNWDAKLTSF
+3415 F
-3429 EKLMLLKCLKEEKL
+3429 EKLMLIKCLKEEKL
-3443 VFAIAEY
+3443 VFAIAQY
-3450 VASNLGEVFIESPTV
+3450 VSISLGSVFIESPTV

-3472 DTAATIPLVFVLS
+3472 DTAASIPLVFVLS

-3490 FGAFQRFATEMGM
+3490 FGAFQKFATEMGM
-3503 RDRVHSISLG
+3503 RSRVHSISLG
-3513 QGQGPVAEKMISGA
+3513 QGQGPVAEKMIMNA
-3527 KPKGDWIFLQNCHL
+3527 KPKGDWVFLQNCHL

-3547 SLEVIVANLSSESDH
+3547 SLEIIVANLGSEQSALS
-3562 PDFRLFLSS
+3562 PEFRLYLSS

-3597 ANVKRALIEMEEDFF
+3597 ANVKRALVEMEEDFF
-3612 EQHVLG
+3612 ENHVLE
-3618 QDWRS
+3618 QDWRT
-3623 MLFGVCMFHAI
+3623 MLFGICMFHAI

-3656 RECALMNLQMFCED
+3656 RECAMMNLQMFCES
-3670 GTIPWDALEYITS
+3670 GHIPWDALEYITS
-3683 LITYGGRVTDMW
+3683 QITYGGRVTDMW

-3703 LKIFFSPQ
+3703 LKQFFAPP
-3711 TLEEGYVY
+3711 TLEDAYKY
-3719 SESGKYYCPRSP
+3719 SPSGIYYCPRLD
-3731 KLETYRDYIESLPNI
+3731 KLAAVRDYCDGLPVIED
-3746 ENPEVFGMHENANIA
+3746 PEVFGMHDNANIA
-3761 FENKESHTLI
+3761 FENKETSTLI
-3771 QTIVDVQPRA
+3771 RTIVDVQPRS
-3781 AGTGGGDTPDQ
+3781 GGGGGGDTPDQ
-3792 IVWRISDQTRS
+3792 IVWRICDQTRAS
-3803 RISKSI
+3803 IAKSV

-3818 MIPDDMGQLHSL
+3818 MVPDDMGQLHSL
-3830 TTVLIHETDRF
+3830 STVLLHETDRF
-3841 NTLLTLIHRSLNELQ
+3841 NTLLGLIHSSLNELQ

-3867 EFEEVFTSFINN
+3867 AYEAVFTAFINN
-3879 KVPNMW
+3879 KVPDMW
-3885 HKKGYNSLK
+3885 HRKGYNSLK
-3894 TLGSWIHDL
+3894 SLGSWIHDL
-3903 ILRVDFIQKW
+3903 TLRLDFIEKW
-3913 LIDGAQPSSWVSGLF
+3913 LIDGAAPSSWVSGLF
-3928 FPQGLLTGSLQSYAR
+3928 FPQGLLTGALQAYAR
-3943 RFRVPIDALMFDFF
+3943 RYRVPIDALMFDFE
-3957 PLPIYLSQDDIY
+3957 PINYFLSQEDVF
-3969 KQNNRKKGEEGP
+3969 KSNKLKKTKDPTDMRVFGP
-3981 NAYEH
+3981 LE
-3986 LKVPEDGVNIHGL
+3986 KPEDGVNIHGL
-3999 FIDAGRWDVGL
+3999 FIDAGRWDAQQNL
-4010 GRLVDAFPGQM
+4010 LVDALPGQM
-4021 NPPMPVVW
+4021 NAPLPVVW
-4029 FKPVLTLPKPDPR
+4029 FKPVLSLPKPDPR

-4052 RAGVLSTTGHSTNFV
+4052 RAGTLSTTGHSTNFV
-4067 LPVLLPSNHPQ
+4067 LPVLLPSNMH
-4078 SYWIIRGTALL
+4078 SEYWIIRGTALL

>member
-1 MPFSVT
+1 MNEEVKHRGT
-7 SEKRLNR
+7 
-14 RTISTTLPA
+14 STTLPA
-23 IEILQRNIRP
+23 IEVLQRNVRKVPTFYIR
-33 APTYHTKKPRE
+33 KPRE
-44 VPFHVPHKKLLEKIE
+44 IPFHLPHKKLLEKIE
-59 YVKKEPEP
+59 HVQKEPEP
-67 LTGFAAAQENRFKK
+67 LTGFKAAQDDRYRR
-81 ERKPGTLEPLTLATE
+81 ERKPVKLEPLKLE
-96 ETEASSVA
+96 D
-104 VGSGTKR
+104 GTSNVKEKKKR
-111 KRKLIIRESAT
+111 ALKIRESRD
-122 SLEDKEYQT
+122 SVEISKECT

-138 PPVASQTDVI
+138 PVVASQKEVI
-148 NHVRN
+148 DYVRA

-164 AVDPQN
+164 AVHPEN

-176 YLQVV
+176 YLKVV
-181 TYENIDK
+181 TYEEIDK
-188 RNYFT
+188 KNYLT

-201 YSNEMVFTKL
+201 YTNEMVFTKL

-221 VKLTDIKFFKLYR
+221 VKLTDIKFFKVYR
-234 YWKAFYVWKKSI
+234 YWKAFYVWRKSI
-246 MFRKYTKIR
+246 LFRKFSKIR
-255 NKLAKN
+255 TKLAKN

-266 PVLGKALLSIQAMC
+266 PVLGRALLNVQAMC
-280 CEMYMKTFADLSRD
+280 CEMYMKSFADVSRD

-300 YFIEDQMKRI
+300 YFIEVLMKRV
-310 EYVRDKLYEYR
+310 ENVREKLVEFR
-321 TVVLDVI
+321 TVVLDI
-328 TQSCH
+328 ISQACH

-344 DRNIPPFQV
+344 DRNIPPLQI
-353 IRGKPTGGMSYTEKA
+353 IRGKPVGGMSYTEKA

-377 ACFIKLADYMTN
+377 ACFIKLFDYMTN

-399 NYMMSS
+399 NYMLAD
-405 MLRTHVEF
+405 MLRIHVNF
-413 TPPKALLEGVNVEEV
+413 TPSRELLEGSALDEV
-428 LEVIPRV
+428 LEVLPRQ
-435 TETCKWALF
+435 TDTCKWALF
-444 QVDAYILPSG
+444 QVDAYVRPNG
-454 EMELN
+454 AVELN
-459 PSEKVISTYI
+459 PSQEIISSYL
-469 EKITGYWEEYVR
+469 EKITSYWDEHVR
-481 TFHNFLNDETL
+481 KFRQFLTEETL
-492 QIFVQ
+492 QMIVQ

-503 LVDWSA
+503 QVEWSA
-509 GVSPNL
+509 GMSPNL

-520 QDKPMLDDIAYIPHS
+520 QDKKMLDDITFIPTS
-535 ITYAYEVVWTFLARY
+535 IKNAYECVWLFLNRM
-550 QAYRDD
+550 QAF
-556 YRESCAMDLDLI
+556 MDSFKEAHEMDVNII
-568 KEERDVL
+568 KQERDL
-575 KFKTMCDRFVQQME
+575 NEFRKLCEKFVKQME
-589 SVENVL
+589 AIEDVVS
-595 CYQPLGLLFLCLTP
+595 YQPLGLIFLCLSP
-609 FQELFRPQPRKL
+609 FQELFRPQPKRL
-621 FDVVANVTPE
+621 FDVVLNVTPD
-631 IGHACI
+631 IGRECI
-637 EEIIQ
+637 D
-642 GIENINDDII
+642 GILEGVENISGDIT
-652 KEPETAAE
+652 KDPETASE
-660 LVAFNFLMDGL
+660 LVAFNFMLDGL
-671 EARVAFLEERLEYL
+671 ESRVAFLEERLEYL

-697 PISPDD
+697 PIPPED
-703 MTEYLGLSVALGTLR
+703 MTQFLGLSVTLSTLR
-718 TNVDARLETRSK
+718 SDVDARIESRSK
-730 LAGLFASRIGK
+730 LAGMFASQIGK
-741 DIMELMLDVNKLR
+741 DIMNLMLDVNKLR
-754 EEVAQTWLYDEKS
+754 DEVTQPWLYDEKS
-767 DIEKVL
+767 DLEKVMETL
-773 EALQELQEKLNAC
+773 DDLLEKLMAC
-786 SAREKQIREWQKIFK
+786 SARDKQIREWQKIFK

-825 SSKEWNDMYKSWCE
+825 ASKEWNDMFKSWYDN
-839 APFNTLDVDEIQ
+839 PFNTLDVDEIQ
-851 TTTIN
+851 NTTISYG
-856 FAKIFNQ
+856 KIFNQ
-863 LDKGVP
+863 LDKGLP
-869 PNKIVPKCKA
+869 SNTIVPKCKEL
-879 TIDIIK
+879 IDVIK

-890 MSYLR
+890 ISYLR

-908 EILHTRFTPDTE
+908 EILHTRFTPDVVMN
-920 LTLQVFE
+920 LQMFE
-927 ELHAF
+927 ELQAF
-932 QHAEELMEVAGQAS
+932 QHSDELMEVAGQAS
-946 SEAGLEALLKKVE
+946 SEAGLESLLKKVE
-959 EMWASLEFPVVLHK
+959 EIWAALEFPVILHK
-973 DAKDVYVLGGLEEI
+973 DARDVYVLGGLDEI
-987 QTCVDESNIHIS
+987 QASLDESNIHIS

-1016 WDKNLELFS
+1016 WAKNLELFA
-1025 KTLEEWFSCQQTWM
+1025 KTLEEWYACQQTWM

-1058 RLFTIVDKSW
+1058 RLFSIVDKSW

-1158 FGVKLPESELVVT
+1158 FGVKFPESEMEIAEDGT
-1171 EEGGLVERELSFQSR
+1171 LVEKEMSFQTR
-1186 DMLQAKLAKTARP
+1186 DMLQAKLAKTASP
-1199 EDLTTDIIAMLSPEG
+1199 EDLTTDIVAMLSPEG

-1241 ASVKRCMKQALK
+1241 ASVKRCMKFALK
-1253 DFQARPRVKWVQLH
+1253 EYMVNERVDWVEMH
-1267 ANQIILAVSQV
+1267 PNQVVLTVSQI

-1286 IFDLGIPLRVDT
+1286 VFNLEIPLRIDT
-1298 GLIDYEKKCVSDLN
+1298 GLLSYEKKCISDLN
-1312 DLAALTRADINPLFR
+1312 DLAALTRKDLTLLFR
-1327 KVLCALITVDVHA
+1327 KVLCALITIDVHA
-1340 RDTITHMVQKHVQR
+1340 RDTISHMVEKHVQK
-1354 AGDFEWLKMIRY
+1354 ANDFEWLKMIRY
-1366 YWEEE
+1366 YWEED

-1379 SSAMYVYGH
+1379 SSAMYIYGH
-1388 EYLGAAGVLVITP
+1388 EYLGAGGVLVITP

-1426 GTGKTETTKDMA
+1426 GTGKTETTKDLA
-1438 KAVAIQCVVFNC
+1438 KSLAIQCVVFNC

-1494 TIRNAKVARL
+1494 TIRNAKVAKQT
-1504 SRFMF
+1504 RFMF
-1509 EGREIKLVRSCAA
+1509 EGREIKLVRTCAA

-1612 RASPDQHEEMTLL
+1612 RANPDQHEEMTLL

-1655 SLPVRDYGV
+1655 SLPARDYGV
-1664 MDQAIR
+1664 MEDVIKIIM
-1670 EVLLEN
+1670 LER
-1676 KYQIE
+1676 KLQIE
-1681 ECQIRKVIQLHE
+1681 ICQIRKVIQLHE

-1708 GGKTVVLTVLGETYA
+1708 GGKTVVLHVLGDTYTR
-1723 KLCIMGVEGP
+1723 LYENGVEGSQYQP
-1733 QNQLVQKYIINP
+1733 VRKYIMNP

-1769 PLSLRT
+1769 PLCLRT
-1775 AVQCDKPHHQWL
+1775 AVQCLNPDHQWL

-1817 RIKLSPYVH
+1817 RIKLTPYVH
-1826 MLFEVADLAQASP
+1826 MVFEVADLAQASP

-1852 NEMGYM
+1852 NEMGYL
-1858 PMVRSW
+1858 PFVRSW
-1864 IDEAVERN
+1864 LQEGVEKN
-1872 LFSQENSEFVHEL
+1872 LFNQENSDFIYEL
-1885 FTMLDVGVQH
+1885 FKMTQVGLDH
-1895 VNTKCRFGI
+1895 VNYNCGVGI
-1904 KQVDISKASAIC
+1904 KQVDISKVSAQC
-1916 YLLGSLLSEPGD
+1916 FLLGALLAEPGD
-1928 RFPDKAAI
+1928 RFADKAALKI
-1936 KVYIAHC
+1936 YIAHC

-1951 IGGNILEEN
+1951 IGGNILEMN
-1960 RKLLEELVKRQ
+1960 RQSFEEVIKRQ
-1971 FEQYEEAEFAP
+1971 FEEYEEAEYYP
-1982 MGFNLFDMYMDTRM
+1982 QGFNFFDMYMDTRQ
-1996 RRLKVWAE
+1996 RKLKVWAE
-2004 IIPEFLY
+2004 IIPEFIY
-2011 DSGKPFFETL
+2011 DCNKPFFETL

-2030 GYLFEKLVSCGKPV
+2030 GYLFEKLLGAGKPV
-2044 MFTGNTGVGKTVI
+2044 MFTGNTGVGKTCI
-2057 ALETLNKMSLGGYY
+2057 AVEILNRMSLTGYY
-2071 IPFILNFSAQ
+2071 VPVILNFSAQ
-2081 TSSGRTQVVI
+2081 TSSPRTQEVI
-2091 ESRLD
+2091 ELRLD
-2096 KRPRKALGAPLGKKI
+2096 KRPRKAIGAPLGKKI

-2117 VNMPRLDVYGAQPT
+2117 VNMPKLDVYGAQPT
-2131 IELLRQFLDFGGLY
+2131 IELLRQFLDFGGVY
-2145 DRDKLFW
+2145 DRDKLYW
-2152 KDILDVVLSCACA
+2152 KDILDVVLSCSCA
-2165 PPGGGRNPLTGRFVR
+2165 PPGGGRNPLTARFVR
-2180 HFAMFFISAPNSE
+2180 HFAMLYIAAPNAD
-2193 AMKTIFKAILR
+2193 AMKTIFKAILK
-2204 GHLEDFVTEVSIL
+2204 GHMEDFVPEVSVL
-2217 GGPIV
+2217 GESIV
-2222 DAAVDLYLKICS
+2222 NAAVEVYLKICA

-2248 LRDLSKCMQGVLQAD
+2248 LRDLSKSMQGVLQAQ
-2263 AAYMRAPQGM
+2263 AAYMRSPQGM

-2287 RLINIEDKSYFFHL
+2287 RLINIQDKSYFYHL
-2301 MCNICDRYFQSRIL
+2301 MASVCEKNFQTPIL
-2315 DIPEDPII
+2315 SVPDEPII
-2323 HSPPLLLF
+2323 EHPPLLLF
-2331 GDFINSA
+2331 GDFLNSS
-2338 VPKENRNYAEISD
+2338 VPKENRTYQEIPDIS
-2351 FKKLMVVVKEYLDE
+2351 KLMIVLKEYLDE

-2372 EMHLVLFKDAI
+2372 EMHLVLFQDAV
-2383 EHVVRTARVL
+2383 EHVVRVARVF

-2410 RSVSTL
+2410 RSVATL
-2416 AGHINECKC
+2416 AGHVNECKC
-2425 MGMEIKRNYDTPEFH
+2425 LGMELKRNYDTPEFH
-2440 DDLRNMY
+2440 DDLRMMY
-2447 MRAGANYED
+2447 MRAGVNCED

-2476 NMLNSGEVPNLF
+2476 NLLNSGEVPNLF
-2488 EGDTYEAVQ
+2488 EGDSYEQVQ
-2497 SGCRNEAAKFGINPS
+2497 TGCRTEAAKSGVNPS

-2564 PPEALLSVAKQCL
+2564 PPEALLSVAHQCL
-2577 QPLGNQELVDLI
+2577 QPLGNQEIITKI
-2589 STMCVTMHQDVD
+2589 SKLCVTMHQNVD
-2601 VMTDRLYQEMRRY
+2601 MMTDRLYMEMRRY

-2622 LDLLKLYLMLL
+2622 LDLLKLYLALL

-2651 QKLYETYEVVGV
+2651 QKLYETYDVVGV

-2673 ILAKKA
+2673 ILARKA
-2679 EEGHALVAKLKVEQ
+2679 AESIALVERLKIEQ
-2693 KAADQVKYAVMKDE
+2693 KAADEVKQAVMKDE
-2707 AAAKIKAEEVK
+2707 AEAKIKAEEVK
-2718 QIADE
+2718 EIADE

-2730 AMPAMDAAQAA
+2730 AMPAMEAAQNA

-2755 FQKPPVLVRFVM
+2755 FQKPPALVRFVM
-2767 EPICILFGAKPDWD
+2767 EPVCILMGVKPDWD

-2792 IGKLEDYDKDHIPEA
+2792 IGKLADYDKDHIPDA
-2807 TLKKLKVY
+2807 TLKKIKVY

-2854 PKIIKH
+2854 PKILKH
-2860 KEAAS
+2860 KEAAA
-2865 ILKNVMAVLR
+2865 ILKSVMAVLR

-2891 MNELKVVEDERTRLQ
+2891 MDELKTVEDERLKLQ

-2914 RLSRAGRLT
+2914 RLSRAGKLT
-2923 QALADEQTRWE
+2923 QALADEKTRWE
-2934 DSVKAAS
+2934 ESVKAATQQ
-2941 KALHCTTGDII
+2941 LHCTTGDII
-2952 IASGCIAYFGAFPT
+2952 VASGCIAYFGAFPSH
-2966 NYRRELVVKWIDQC
+2966 YRRELELKWIAEC
-2980 KELKIPAS
+2980 SELEIPS
-2988 ETFDLITVMADSYT
+2988 SNTFDLILVMADSYT

-3040 NRWIRNMEKEN
+3040 NRWIKNMERDN
-3051 GLMITK
+3051 GLQITK
-3057 LIDAGYLRVLENCIR
+3057 LNDPGYVRILENCIR

-3082 GESLDATLAPVLLKQ
+3082 GETLEATLSPVLLKQ

-3122 YLTTKLANPHYL
+3122 YMTTKLANPHYL

-3171 LRSEL
+3171 LRTEL
-3176 IVRINTDKASLLE
+3176 IVRINADKATLLE

-3195 RLLYASTGNIL
+3195 RLLYASSGNIL

-3221 AEIINARLEETEAT
+3221 SEIINARLEETEAT

-3278 QVFNQVIEKA
+3278 QVFNAVIEKS
-3288 EKCDILET
+3288 EKCDLLET
-3296 RLEILRNEITLSVYR
+3296 RLEILHREITLNVYR

-3336 TEIITAE
+3336 DGLVTMDE
-3343 QWNFILRGAAGTVVV
+3343 WNFVLRGPAGTKVV
-3358 PPKKPS
+3358 PPKKPN
-3364 IEAMTELMWLAI
+3364 IESLSDQMWLAVH
-3376 NHLNETDPRFAGIV
+3376 HLDETNENFRGLV
-3390 DDCFKRIYITIGNF
+3390 SDCLRRIPITIGSFNV
-3404 SADIHIDKTNF
+3404 DIHVNNNDKT
-3415 VAPMVNWDAKLTSF
+3415 PPKINWDEKLSSF
-3429 EKLMLLKCLKEEKL
+3429 EKLMILKCLKEEKL
-3443 VFAIAEY
+3443 VFAIAQY
-3450 VASNLGEVFIESPTV
+3450 VSTSLGHMFIESPTV

-3472 DTAATIPLVFVLS
+3472 DTNCAIPLVFVLS

-3490 FGAFQRFATEMGM
+3490 FGAFQKFATEMGM
-3503 RDRVHSISLG
+3503 RDRLHSISLG
-3513 QGQGPVAEKMISGA
+3513 QGQGPVAEKMINNA

-3547 SLEVIVANLSSESDH
+3547 SLEVIVANLASEHGTPHS
-3562 PDFRLFLSS
+3562 DFRLYLSS
-3571 MPTPKFPVSVLQNS
+3571 MPTAKFPVSVLQNS

-3612 EQHVLG
+3612 ENHVLG
-3618 QDWRS
+3618 QDWRT
-3623 MLFGVCMFHAI
+3623 MLFGICMFHAI

-3646 NITYEFNNSD
+3646 NITYEFNTSD
-3656 RECALMNLQMFCED
+3656 RECAMLNLQMFCAD
-3670 GTIPWDALEYITS
+3670 GHIPWDALEYITS
-3683 LITYGGRVTDMW
+3683 QITYGGRVTDMW

-3703 LKIFFSPQ
+3703 LKLFFSAP
-3711 TLEEGYVY
+3711 TLEDGYVY
-3719 SESGKYYCPRSP
+3719 SQSGRYYCPRAD
-3731 KLETYRDYIESLPNI
+3731 KLEAYKEYMDTLPVIEV
-3746 ENPEVFGMHENANIA
+3746 PEVFGMHDNANIA
-3761 FENKESHTLI
+3761 FENKESNTLI
-3771 QTIVDVQPRA
+3771 QTIVEVQPRA
-3781 AGTGGGDTPDQ
+3781 GGGGGGDTPDQ
-3792 IVWRISDQTRS
+3792 IVWRICDQVRS
-3803 RISKSI
+3803 TVSKKI
-3809 DKSLINPDL
+3809 DKASVNPDL
-3818 MIPDDMGQLHSL
+3818 MVPDDMGQLHSL
-3830 TTVLIHETDRF
+3830 TTVLLHETDRF
-3841 NTLLTLIHRSLNELQ
+3841 NALLALIHSSLGELQ

-3867 EFEEVFTSFINN
+3867 AFEEVFNAFLNN
-3879 KVPNMW
+3879 RVPAMW

-3894 TLGSWIHDL
+3894 SLGSWIHDL
-3903 ILRVDFIQKW
+3903 VLRIDFMEKW
-3913 LIDGAQPSSWVSGLF
+3913 LVDGLQPSSWVSGLF
-3928 FPQGLLTGSLQSYAR
+3928 FPQGLLTGALQSYAR
-3943 RFRVPIDALMFDFF
+3943 RYRVPIDALVYDFK
-3957 PLPIYLSQDDIY
+3957 PIPFFLSQDDVY
-3969 KQNNRKKGEEGP
+3969 KHNKKNIKDGDDVFG
-3981 NAYEH
+3981 A
-3986 LKVPEDGVNIHGL
+3986 LTVPEDGVNIHGL
-3999 FIDAGRWDVGL
+3999 FIDAGRWDSENNC
-4010 GRLVDAFPGQM
+4010 LVDALAGQM
-4021 NPPMPVVW
+4021 NPPLPVVW
-4029 FKPVLTLPKPDPR
+4029 FYPVLELPKPDPR
-4042 YEAPLYKTSE
+4042 YQAPLYKTSE
-4052 RAGVLSTTGHSTNFV
+4052 RAGTLSTTGHSTNFV
-4067 LPVLLPSNHPQ
+4067 LPVLLPTHMPPDF
-4078 SYWIIRGTALL
+4078 WIIRGTALL
-4089 TQITD
+4089 TQVTD

>member
-1 MPFSVT
+1 MSFS
-7 SEKRLNR
+7 SNMEKRMHR
-14 RTISTTLPA
+14 RTMSTTLPA
-23 IEILQRNIRP
+23 IEILQRNIK
-33 APTYHTKKPRE
+33 AVPTHYARKSRE
-44 VPFHVPHKKLLEKIE
+44 IPFHIPHKKLLEKIE
-59 YVKKEPEP
+59 YVKEEPEP
-67 LTGFAAAQENRFKK
+67 LTGFTAAQQERFRK
-81 ERKPGTLEPLTLATE
+81 ERKPGLLEPIDDP
-96 ETEASSVA
+96 VI
-104 VGSGTKR
+104 KK
-111 KRKLIIRESAT
+111 KRKLIIQSTEKVVEEKYET
-122 SLEDKEYQT
+122 K
-131 TDPLKVK
+131 DPLKVK

-148 NHVRN
+148 NLVRRD
-153 NPSCGFLYMIY
+153 PSIGFLYMIY
-164 AVDPQN
+164 AVHPQN

-176 YLQVV
+176 YLKVV
-181 TYENIDK
+181 PYDQIDK
-188 RNYFT
+188 HNFFT
-193 ISPCGVTH
+193 ISQCGVTH
-201 YSNEMVFTKL
+201 YSHEMVFTKL
-211 PAWEQEYTIF
+211 PSWEQEYNIF

-234 YWKAFYVWKKSI
+234 YWKAFYVWRKSI
-246 MFRKYTKIR
+246 VFRKYTKIR

-266 PVLGKALLSIQAMC
+266 PILGKALLSIQAMC
-280 CEMYMKTFADLSRD
+280 CEMYMKTFADVSRD

-310 EYVRDKLYEYR
+310 EYVRDRLIEYR

-344 DRNIPPFQV
+344 DRNIPPFQM

-377 ACFIKLADYMTN
+377 ASFIKLADYMTN
-389 YMLYRLTKRS
+389 YMLHRLTKRS
-399 NYMMSS
+399 NLMMAN
-405 MLRTHVEF
+405 MLRIHIGF
-413 TPPKALLEGVNVEEV
+413 TPDHEV
-428 LEVIPRV
+428 LMGTEVDEVIEELPRQS
-435 TETCKWALF
+435 ETCKWALF
-444 QVDAYILPSG
+444 QVDAYIIASG
-454 EMELN
+454 DMVLN
-459 PSEKVISTYI
+459 PSEEVVTSHFM
-469 EKITGYWEEYVR
+469 KIVGYWEEYVR
-481 TFHNFLNDETL
+481 TFHNFLHDETL

-503 LVDWSA
+503 LVEWSA
-509 GVSPNL
+509 GQSPNL

-520 QDKPMLDDIAYIPHS
+520 QDTKMLEDIAYIPYS
-535 ITYAYEVVWTFLARY
+535 IKFAYDSLWKFLHRF
-550 QAYRDD
+550 QSFRDNFRD
-556 YRESCAMDLDLI
+556 SCSMDINLI
-568 KEERDVL
+568 KNERDVL
-575 KFKTMCDRFVQQME
+575 KFRQLCEKFVKQME
-589 SVENVL
+589 SIEEIVS
-595 CYQPLGLLFLCLTP
+595 YQPLGLLFLCLLP
-609 FQELFRPQPRKL
+609 FQELFRPMPRKL
-621 FDVVANVTPE
+621 FDVVANVTPD

-637 EEIIQ
+637 EEIVG
-642 GIENINDDII
+642 GIEIINEDVI
-652 KEPETAAE
+652 KEPSTAAE
-660 LVAFNFLMDGL
+660 LVAFNFLMDTF
-671 EARVAFLEERLEYL
+671 EPRVAHLEERLEYL

-703 MTEYLGLSVALGTLR
+703 MTDFLGLSVALGALR
-718 TNVDARLETRSK
+718 TNVDARLETRSR
-730 LAGLFASRIGK
+730 LAGLFASQIGK

-754 EEVAQTWLYDEKS
+754 DEVVQPWLYDDKS
-767 DIEKVL
+767 DIEKVM
-773 EALQELQEKLNAC
+773 EALQDLQNRLVAC
-786 SAREKQIREWQKIFK
+786 SARDKQIREWQKIFK

-811 EAINDVKLRQLLWK
+811 EAINDVRLRQLLWK
-825 SSKEWNDMYKSWCE
+825 SSKEWMDLYQSWIE
-839 APFNTLDVDEIQ
+839 APFNTLDIDEIQ

-856 FAKIFNQ
+856 FGKVFNQ
-863 LDKGVP
+863 LDKGIPV
-869 PNKIVPKCKA
+869 NKIVPKCKA
-879 TIDIIK
+879 TIDVIK
-885 EKLPV
+885 DKLPV

-908 EILHTRFTPDTE
+908 EILKARFTPDTV
-920 LTLQVFE
+920 LTLKVFE

-959 EMWASLEFPVVLHK
+959 EMWASLEFPVILHK

-987 QTCVDESNIHIS
+987 QACVDEANIHIS

-1016 WDKNLELFS
+1016 WARNLELFS
-1025 KTLEEWFSCQQTWM
+1025 RTLEEWHTCQQTWI

-1158 FGVKLPESELVVT
+1158 FGVKLPESEMEIT
-1171 EEGGLVERELSFQSR
+1171 DEGTLVEREMSFFTR
-1186 DMLQAKLAKTARP
+1186 DLLQAKLAKTARP

-1233 GKVEEAMF
+1233 GKVEDAMF
-1241 ASVKRCMKQALK
+1241 ASVKRCMKFALK
-1253 DFQARPRVKWVQLH
+1253 DFLARPRVKWVQLH
-1267 ANQIILAVSQV
+1267 PNQIILAVSQI

-1286 IFDLGIPLRVDT
+1286 IFDLGIPLRIDT
-1298 GLIDYEKKCVSDLN
+1298 GLIEYEKKCISDLN
-1312 DLAALTRADINPLFR
+1312 DLAALTRADISPLFR
-1327 KVLCALITVDVHA
+1327 KVLCALITIDVHA
-1340 RDTITHMVQKHVQR
+1340 RDTITQMVEKHVQR
-1354 AGDFEWLKMIRY
+1354 AIDFEWLKMIRY
-1366 YWEEE
+1366 YWEPD

-1379 SSAMYVYGH
+1379 SSAYYVYGH

-1438 KAVAIQCVVFNC
+1438 KSLAIQCVVFNC

-1543 FRPIS
+1543 FRPIA

-1612 RASPDQHEEMTLL
+1612 RASPDQHEEITLL

-1655 SLPVRDYGV
+1655 QLPVRDYGV
-1664 MDQAIR
+1664 MDEVIR
-1670 EVLLEN
+1670 TVILER
-1676 KYQIE
+1676 KLQIE

-1708 GGKTVVLTVLGETYA
+1708 GGKTVVLNVLGDTYTR
-1723 KLCIMGVEGP
+1723 LFEMEIEGP
-1733 QNQLVQKYIINP
+1733 QNQPVQKYIMNP
-1745 KSLTIGELYGEVNL
+1745 KSLNIGELYGEVNL

-1775 AVQCDKPHHQWL
+1775 AVQCERPDHQWL

-1817 RIKLSPYVH
+1817 RIKLTPYVH

-1846 MVYIDP
+1846 MVYVDP

-1864 IDEAVERN
+1864 IDEATEKN
-1872 LFSQENSEFVHEL
+1872 LFSQENAEFVYEL
-1885 FTMLDVGVQH
+1885 FKLLEVGFTH
-1895 VNTKCRFGI
+1895 VNSKCRFGI
-1904 KQVDISKASAIC
+1904 AQVDISKVSAVC
-1916 YLLGSLLSEPGD
+1916 FLLGALLAEPGD
-1928 RFPDKAAI
+1928 RFPDKAYI

-1951 IGGNILEEN
+1951 IGGNILEEG
-1960 RKLLEELVKRQ
+1960 RKRFEEVIKRQ
-1971 FEQYEEAEFAP
+1971 FEQFEEAEFMP
-1982 MGFNLFDMYMDTRM
+1982 QGFNFFDMYMDTKL

-2004 IIPEFLY
+2004 IIPEFVY
-2011 DSGKPFFETL
+2011 DPNKPFFETL

-2030 GYLFEKLVSCGKPV
+2030 GYLFEKLLSSGKPV
-2044 MFTGNTGVGKTVI
+2044 MFTGYTGVGKTVI
-2057 ALETLNKMSLGGYY
+2057 AIGMLNKMSQTGYY

-2081 TSSGRTQVVI
+2081 TSSGRTQAVI
-2091 ESRLD
+2091 ELRLD
-2096 KRPRKALGAPLGKKI
+2096 KRPRKAIGAPLGKKV

-2117 VNMPRLDVYGAQPT
+2117 VNMPRLDIYGAQPT
-2131 IELLRQFLDFGGLY
+2131 IELLRQFLDFGGVY
-2145 DRDKLFW
+2145 DRDKLYW
-2152 KDILDVVLSCACA
+2152 KEILDVVLACSCA
-2165 PPGGGRNPLTGRFVR
+2165 PPGGGRNPLSTRFVR
-2180 HFAMFFISAPNSE
+2180 HFAMFFISAPDSG
-2193 AMKTIFKAILR
+2193 AMKTIFKAILG
-2204 GHLEDFVTEVSIL
+2204 GHMEDFVTEVSIL

-2222 DAAVDLYLKICS
+2222 DAAVDVYLKICA

-2263 AAYMRAPQGM
+2263 AAYMRLPQAM

-2287 RLINIEDKSYFFHL
+2287 RLINIQDKSYFYHL
-2301 MCNICDRYFQSRIL
+2301 MSTVCEKHFQTPIL
-2315 DIPEDPII
+2315 EIPEDAII
-2323 HSPPLLLF
+2323 LQPPLLLF

-2338 VPKENRNYAEISD
+2338 IPKENRNYAEIPD
-2351 FKKLMVVVKEYLDE
+2351 LPKLMVVAKEYLDE

-2372 EMHLVLFKDAI
+2372 EMRLVLFQDAI
-2383 EHVVRTARVL
+2383 EHIVRTARVL

-2410 RSVSTL
+2410 RSVATL

-2440 DDLRNMY
+2440 DDLRKMY
-2447 MRAGANYED
+2447 MRAGVSNED

-2497 SGCRNEAAKFGINPS
+2497 TGCRNDAAKCNINPA
-2512 DRDGVYY
+2512 DRDAVYY
-2519 FFINRVRGKLHL
+2519 FFINRVRARLHL

-2564 PPEALLSVAKQCL
+2564 PPEALLSVAQQCL
-2577 QPLGNQELVDLI
+2577 QPLGDEKIIDQI
-2589 STMCVTMHQDVD
+2589 SNICVTMHQDVD
-2601 VMTDRLYQEMRRY
+2601 IMTDRLYQEMRRY

-2622 LDLLKLYLMLL
+2622 LDLLKLYMTLL

-2673 ILAKKA
+2673 VLAKKA
-2679 EEGHALVAKLKVEQ
+2679 EESQALISRLKVEQ
-2693 KAADQVKYAVMKDE
+2693 KAADQVKSAVLKDE

-2718 QIADE
+2718 QIANE
-2723 AKADLAL
+2723 AKADLQL

-2767 EPICILFGAKPDWD
+2767 EPVCILLGAKPDWD

-2792 IGKLEDYDKDHIPEA
+2792 LGRLEDYDKDHIPEA

-2842 IDMYAKVFRVVE
+2842 IDMYAKVFKVVE
-2854 PKIIKH
+2854 PKMIAH
-2860 KEAAS
+2860 KEAAA

-2875 AKQKEV
+2875 AKQREV

-2891 MNELKVVEDERTRLQ
+2891 LDELRVVEEERKKLQ

-2934 DSVKAAS
+2934 DSVKAATM
-2941 KALHCTTGDII
+2941 ALHCTTGDII

-2966 NYRRELVVKWIDQC
+2966 TYRRELVIKWIDQC
-2980 KELKIPAS
+2980 KELEIPAS
-2988 ETFDLITVMADSYT
+2988 STFDLIEVMADSFT
-3002 VRTWNSQG
+3002 IRTWNSQG

-3051 GLMITK
+3051 GLQITK
-3057 LIDAGYLRVLENCIR
+3057 LNDPNYLRALENCIR

-3107 HLGDSDIEYDTNFRL
+3107 HLGDSDIEYDTQFRL

-3176 IVRINTDKASLLE
+3176 IVRINADKASLLE

-3221 AEIINARLEETEAT
+3221 SEIINARLEETEAT
-3235 EINISAAREKYRTVA
+3235 ELNISTAREKYRTVA

-3272 SLKYFN
+3272 SLKYFT
-3278 QVFNQVIEKA
+3278 QIFNLVIEKS
-3288 EKCDILET
+3288 EKNDVLEIRLDIL
-3296 RLEILRNEITLSVYR
+3296 RREITLSVYR

-3323 VFSFLLNMAVYLN
+3323 VFSFLLNMAIYLDAGLV
-3336 TEIITAE
+3336 TPER
-3343 QWNFILRGAAGTVVV
+3343 WNFILRGPAGSAVV
-3358 PPKKPS
+3358 PPKKPA
-3364 IEAMTELMWLAI
+3364 IEALTEQMWLATY
-3376 NHLNETDPRFAGIV
+3376 HLNETDPQFAGIAK
-3390 DDCFKRIYITIGNF
+3390 DCTKRIPIAIGSFNV
-3404 SADIHIDKTNF
+3404 DIHVDNTNF
-3415 VAPMVNWDAKLTSF
+3415 TPTKHDWNKHLTSF
-3429 EKLMLLKCLKEEKL
+3429 EKLMLLRCLKEEKL

-3450 VASNLGEVFIESPTV
+3450 VSTSLGSVFIESPTI

-3472 DTAATIPLVFVLS
+3472 DTTETIPLVFVLS

-3490 FGAFQRFATEMGM
+3490 FGAFQKFATEMGM
-3503 RDRVHSISLG
+3503 RERVHSISLG
-3513 QGQGPVAEKMISGA
+3513 QGQGPVAEKMITAA

-3547 SLEVIVANLSSESDH
+3547 SLEVIVANLTTESGM
-3562 PDFRLFLSS
+3562 PQPEFRLFLSS

-3612 EQHVLG
+3612 ENHVLG
-3618 QDWRS
+3618 QDWRT
-3623 MLFGVCMFHAI
+3623 MLFGICMFHAI

-3656 RECALMNLQMFCED
+3656 RECAMMNLQMFCED
-3670 GTIPWDALEYITS
+3670 GHMPWDALEYITS

-3703 LKIFFSPQ
+3703 LKLFFSPP
-3711 TLEEGYVY
+3711 TLEEGYLY
-3719 SESGKYYCPRSP
+3719 SESGTYYCPRSD
-3731 KLETYRDYIESLPNI
+3731 KLEDYREYIETLPSV

-3761 FENKESHTLI
+3761 FENKETTTLI
-3771 QTIVDVQPRA
+3771 QTIVDVQPRTA
-3781 AGTGGGDTPDQ
+3781 AGGGGDTPDQ
-3792 IVWRISDQTRS
+3792 IVWRVCDQTRA
-3803 RISKSI
+3803 RIAKNI
-3809 DKSLINPDL
+3809 NKGRINPDL

-3841 NTLLTLIHRSLNELQ
+3841 NMLLVLIHYSLNELQ
-3856 KAIKGIVVMSE
+3856 KAIKGVVVMSE
-3867 EFEEVFTSFINN
+3867 AFEEVFTAFMNN
-3879 KVPNMW
+3879 RVPNMW
-3885 HKKGYNSLK
+3885 HNKGYNSLK
-3894 TLGSWIHDL
+3894 SLGSWIFDL
-3903 ILRVDFIQKW
+3903 TLRIDFIEKW
-3913 LIDGAQPSSWVSGLF
+3913 LVDGLQPSSWVSGLF

-3943 RFRVPIDALMFDFF
+3943 RYRVPIDALMFDFY
-3957 PLPIYLSQDDIY
+3957 PLPIFLSQEDVY
-3969 KQNNRKKGEEGP
+3969 KQNNKKKTEEES
-3981 NAYEH
+3981 NVYNFLE
-3986 LKVPEDGVNIHGL
+3986 LPEDGINIHGL
-3999 FIDAGRWDVGL
+3999 FIDAGRWDMRANL
-4010 GRLVDAFPGQM
+4010 LVDPFPGQM
-4021 NPPMPVVW
+4021 NPPLPVVW
-4029 FKPVLTLPKPDPR
+4029 FRPVLTLPKPDPR

-4067 LPVLLPSNHPQ
+4067 LPVLLPSNQTQ
-4078 SYWIIRGTALL
+4078 SFWIIRGTALL

>member
-1 MPFSVT
+1 MPLSSEV
-7 SEKRLNR
+7 EKRLNR
-14 RTISTTLPA
+14 RTVSSTLPA
-23 IEILQRNIRP
+23 IEILQRNIKP
-33 APTYHTKKPRE
+33 APTNYSRKARE
-44 VPFHVPHKKLLEKIE
+44 IPFHLPHKKLLEKIE

-67 LTGFAAAQENRFKK
+67 LTGFAAAQENRLKK
-81 ERKPGTLEPLTLATE
+81 ERKPGTLEPIKVE
-96 ETEASSVA
+96 ETGVKKKRRLMIQESKASLDEKVY
-104 VGSGTKR
+104 
-111 KRKLIIRESAT
+111 ES
-122 SLEDKEYQT
+122 S
-131 TDPLKVK
+131 DPLKVK

-148 NHVRN
+148 NYVRDH
-153 NPSCGFLYMIY
+153 PSCGFLYMIY
-164 AVDPQN
+164 AVHPQN

-176 YLQVV
+176 YLKVV
-181 TYENIDK
+181 PYENIDK
-188 RNYFT
+188 RNFFT

-234 YWKAFYVWKKSI
+234 YWKAFYVWNKSI
-246 MFRKYTKIR
+246 AFRKYTKIR

-280 CEMYMKTFADLSRD
+280 CEMYTKTFADLTRD
-294 MDTAFF
+294 MDTPFF
-300 YFIEDQMKRI
+300 YFIEDQMKRV
-310 EYVRDKLYEYR
+310 EYIRDKLIEFR
-321 TVVLDVI
+321 TVVMDVI

-399 NYMMSS
+399 NKMMSD
-405 MLRTHVEF
+405 MLRIHVSF
-413 TPPKALLEGVNVEEV
+413 TPSPTQLMDEDIEEV
-428 LEVIPRV
+428 VEALPRS
-435 TETCKWALF
+435 TDTCKWALF
-444 QVDAYILPSG
+444 QVDAYIKTSG

-459 PSEKVISTYI
+459 PSEKVILTYF
-469 EKITGYWEEYVR
+469 EKITNYWEEYVR
-481 TFHNFLNDETL
+481 TFHNFLNDDTL

-503 LVDWSA
+503 QVDWSA
-509 GVSPNL
+509 GLSPNL

-520 QDKPMLDDIAYIPHS
+520 QDKDMLADIAYIPYS
-535 ITYAYEVVWTFLARY
+535 VKFAYESVWTFLERFKNFKDNF
-550 QAYRDD
+550 RD
-556 YRESCAMDLDLI
+556 SCAMDINVI
-568 KEERDVL
+568 KEERDVF
-575 KFKTMCDRFVQQME
+575 KFRKMCDTFVKQME
-589 SVENVL
+589 SVENIL
-595 CYQPLGLLFLCLTP
+595 PYQPLGMLFLCLSP
-609 FQELFRPQPRKL
+609 FVELFRPQPRKL
-621 FDVVANVTPE
+621 FDVVANTTPE
-631 IGHACI
+631 IGHSCI
-637 EEIIQ
+637 EEIVQ

-652 KEPETAAE
+652 KEPATAAE
-660 LVAFNFLMDGL
+660 LVEFNFMMDGL

-730 LAGLFASRIGK
+730 LAGLFASQIGK

-754 EEVAQTWLYDEKS
+754 DEVAQPWFYDEKS
-767 DIEKVL
+767 DMEKVL
-773 EALQELQEKLNAC
+773 EALQELQEKLMAC
-786 SAREKQIREWQKIFK
+786 SAREKQIRDWQKIFK

-811 EAINDVKLRQLLWK
+811 EAVNDVKMRQLLWK
-825 SSKEWNDMYKSWCE
+825 SSKEWIDMYQSWCD
-839 APFNTLDVDEIQ
+839 APFQTLDVDEIQ

-856 FAKIFNQ
+856 FGKIFNQ
-863 LDKGVP
+863 LDKGIP
-869 PNKIVPKCKA
+869 ANKIVPKCKA

-920 LTLQVFE
+920 LTLKVFE

-946 SEAGLEALLKKVE
+946 SEAGLEGLLKKVE
-959 EMWASLEFPVVLHK
+959 EMWASLEFPVILHK
-973 DAKDVYVLGGLEEI
+973 DAKDVYVLGGLDEI
-987 QTCVDESNIHIS
+987 QTCVDESNIHVS

-1016 WDKNLELFS
+1016 WARNLDLFS
-1025 KTLEEWFSCQQTWM
+1025 KTLEEWHTCQQTWI

-1158 FGVKLPESELVVT
+1158 FGVKLPENEMEVT
-1171 EEGGLVERELSFQSR
+1171 EEGNLVEKEMSFQSR
-1186 DMLQAKLAKTARP
+1186 DMLQAKLAKSAKP

-1241 ASVKRCMKQALK
+1241 ASVKRCMKNALK
-1253 DFQARPRVKWVQLH
+1253 DFPTKPRVKWVQLH
-1267 ANQIILAVSQV
+1267 PNQIILTVSQI

-1286 IFDLGIPLRVDT
+1286 IFDLEIPLRIDT
-1298 GLIDYEKKCVSDLN
+1298 GLMDYEKKCISDLN
-1312 DLAALTRADINPLFR
+1312 DLAALTRADIDPLFR
-1327 KVLCALITVDVHA
+1327 KVLCALITIDVHA
-1340 RDTITHMVQKHVQR
+1340 RDTITQMVEKHVQK
-1354 AGDFEWLKMIRY
+1354 AQDFEWLKMIRY
-1366 YWEEE
+1366 YWEED

-1388 EYLGAAGVLVITP
+1388 EYLGAGGVLVITP

-1438 KAVAIQCVVFNC
+1438 KSLAIQCVVFNC

-1494 TIRNAKVARL
+1494 TIRNAKVARQ

-1612 RASPDQHEEMTLL
+1612 RASPDQPEEMTLL

-1655 SLPVRDYGV
+1655 GLPERNYGV
-1664 MDQAIR
+1664 MEDVIR
-1670 EVLLEN
+1670 DMILER
-1676 KYQIE
+1676 KLQIE
-1681 ECQIRKVIQLHE
+1681 VCQIRKVIQLHE

-1708 GGKTVVLTVLGETYA
+1708 GGKTCVLNVLGDTYA
-1723 KLCIMGVEGP
+1723 KLCEMGEPGP
-1733 QNQLVQKYIINP
+1733 QNQIVHKYIMNP
-1745 KSLTIGELYGEVNL
+1745 KSLSIGELYGEVNL

-1775 AVQCDKPHHQWL
+1775 AVQCDKPDHQWL

-1817 RIKLSPYVH
+1817 RIKLTPYVH

-1864 IDEAVERN
+1864 IDEGVERN
-1872 LFSQENSEFVHEL
+1872 FFTQENSEFVLEL
-1885 FTMLDVGVQH
+1885 FDMLEVGVSH
-1895 VNTKCRFGI
+1895 VNTKCRVGI
-1904 KQVDISKASAIC
+1904 SQVDISKVSAIC
-1916 YLLGSLLSEPGD
+1916 YLLGALLSEPGD

-1936 KVYIAHC
+1936 KVYIAQC

-1960 RKLLEELVKRQ
+1960 RKLYEEVIKRQ
-1971 FEQYEEAEFAP
+1971 FEIYEEAEYLP
-1982 MGFNLFDMYMDTRM
+1982 MGFNFFDMYMDTRM
-1996 RRLKVWAE
+1996 RRLKVWAD

-2011 DSGKPFFETL
+2011 DSARPFFETL

-2030 GYLFEKLVSCGKPV
+2030 GYLFEKLLGCGKPV

-2057 ALETLNKMSLGGYY
+2057 AIEMLNKMALGGYF

-2081 TSSGRTQVVI
+2081 TGSGRTQIVI

-2096 KRPRKALGAPLGKKI
+2096 KRPRRALGAPLGKKV

-2117 VNMPRLDVYGAQPT
+2117 VNMPRLDIYGAQPT

-2145 DRDKLFW
+2145 DRDKLYW
-2152 KDILDVVLSCACA
+2152 KDILDVVLACACA
-2165 PPGGGRNPLTGRFVR
+2165 PPGGGRNPLTARFVR
-2180 HFAMFFISAPNSE
+2180 HFAMFYISAPNSE
-2193 AMKTIFKAILR
+2193 AMKTIFKAILK
-2204 GHLEDFVTEVSIL
+2204 GHMEDFVAEVSIL

-2222 DAAVDLYLKICS
+2222 DAAVELYLKICA

-2287 RLINIEDKSYFFHL
+2287 RLINIEDKSYFYHL
-2301 MCNICDRYFQSRIL
+2301 MTTVCTRNFQTPIL
-2315 DIPEDPII
+2315 EVPDDPII
-2323 HSPPLLLF
+2323 LQPPLLLF

-2338 VPKENRNYAEISD
+2338 IPKENRNYAEIPD
-2351 FKKLMVVVKEYLDE
+2351 LKKLTVVLKEYLEE

-2372 EMHLVLFKDAI
+2372 EMHLVLFQDAI
-2383 EHVVRTARVL
+2383 EHIVRIARVL

-2416 AGHINECKC
+2416 AGHVNECKC
-2425 MGMEIKRNYDTPEFH
+2425 MGMELKRNYDTPEFH
-2440 DDLRNMY
+2440 EDLRKMY
-2447 MRAGANYED
+2447 MRAGANFED

-2497 SGCRNEAAKFGINPS
+2497 TACRNEAAKVGIAGA

-2577 QPLGNQELVDLI
+2577 HPLGNKKIIDQI
-2589 STMCVTMHQDVD
+2589 SSICVTMHQDVD
-2601 VMTDRLYQEMRRY
+2601 IMTDRLYQEMRRY

-2651 QKLYETYEVVGV
+2651 QKLYETYEVVGT
-2663 MEQQVREMEP
+2663 MEHQVREMEP

-2679 EEGHALVAKLKVEQ
+2679 EESIALVNRLKIEQ

-2707 AAAKIKAEEVK
+2707 AAAKVKAEEVK

-2755 FQKPPVLVRFVM
+2755 FQKPPALVRFVM

-2781 STKKLLADVNF
+2781 NTKKLLADVNF
-2792 IGKLEDYDKDHIPEA
+2792 LGKLEDYDKDHIPDA

-2860 KEAAS
+2860 KEAAG

-2891 MNELKVVEDERTRLQ
+2891 LDELRVVEEEKARLQ

-2941 KALHCTTGDII
+2941 EALRCTTGDII
-2952 IASGCIAYFGAFPT
+2952 IAAGCIAYFGAFPAH
-2966 NYRRELVVKWIDQC
+2966 YRRELVVKWIQQC
-2980 KELKIPAS
+2980 KELEIPAS
-2988 ETFDLITVMADSYT
+2988 ETFDLIDVMADSYT

-3040 NRWIRNMEKEN
+3040 NRWIRNMEKDN

-3057 LIDAGYLRVLENCIR
+3057 LIDAGYLRILENCIR

-3082 GESLDATLAPVLLKQ
+3082 GETLEATLAPVLLKQ

-3171 LRSEL
+3171 QRTEL
-3176 IVRINTDKASLLE
+3176 IVRINTDKATLLE

-3221 AEIINARLEETEAT
+3221 SEIINARLEETEAT
-3235 EINISAAREKYRTVA
+3235 EISISAAREKYRTVA

-3278 QVFNQVIEKA
+3278 QIFNQVIEKS
-3288 EKCDILET
+3288 EKCDVLET
-3296 RLEILRNEITLSVYR
+3296 RLDILRREITLSVYR

-3323 VFSFLLNMAVYLN
+3323 VFSFLLNMAIYLD
-3336 TEIITAE
+3336 AGLVSPE
-3343 QWNFILRGAAGTVVV
+3343 QWNFILRGPAGTIVV
-3358 PPKKPS
+3358 PPKKPL
-3364 IEAMTELMWLAI
+3364 IEALTEQMWLAT
-3376 NHLNETDPRFAGIV
+3376 NHLNETDPHFAGLAN
-3390 DDCFKRIYITIGNF
+3390 DCLQKIPITLGMF
-3404 SADIHIDKTNF
+3404 SLDIHVDTSNLM
-3415 VAPMVNWDAKLTSF
+3415 PPRVNWDSVLSPF
-3429 EKLMLLKCLKEEKL
+3429 EKLMLIKCLKEEKL

-3450 VASNLGEVFIESPTV
+3450 VSTSLGSVFIESPTV

-3472 DTAATIPLVFVLS
+3472 DTTATIPLVFVLS

-3490 FGAFQRFATEMGM
+3490 FGAFQKFATEMGM
-3503 RDRVHSISLG
+3503 RERVHSISLG
-3513 QGQGPVAEKMISGA
+3513 QGQGPVAEKMITSA

-3547 SLEVIVANLSSESDH
+3547 SLEVIVANLTSESGM
-3562 PDFRLFLSS
+3562 PQPEFRLFLSS

-3612 EQHVLG
+3612 ENHVLG
-3618 QDWRS
+3618 QDWRT
-3623 MLFGVCMFHAI
+3623 MLFGICMFHAI

-3656 RECALMNLQMFCED
+3656 RECAMMNLQMFCED
-3670 GTIPWDALEYITS
+3670 GHMPWDALEYITS

-3703 LKIFFSPQ
+3703 LKLFFSPP

-3719 SESGKYYCPRSP
+3719 SQSGNYYCPRSD
-3731 KLETYRDYIESLPNI
+3731 KLEDYRDYIESLPSV
-3746 ENPEVFGMHENANIA
+3746 ENPEVFGMHDNANIA
-3761 FENKESHTLI
+3761 FENKETSTLI

-3781 AGTGGGDTPDQ
+3781 IGGGGGDTPDQ
-3792 IVWRISDQTRS
+3792 IVWRVCDQTRAK
-3803 RISKSI
+3803 IAKGI

-3818 MIPDDMGQLHSL
+3818 MIPDDMGQLNSL

-3841 NTLLTLIHRSLNELQ
+3841 NTLLGLIHNSLNELQ

-3867 EFEEVFTSFINN
+3867 AFEEVFTAFINN
-3879 KVPNMW
+3879 RVPNMW

-3894 TLGSWIHDL
+3894 SLGSWIHDL
-3903 ILRVDFIQKW
+3903 TLRINFMEKW
-3913 LIDGAQPSSWVSGLF
+3913 LVEGAQPSSWVSGLF

-3943 RFRVPIDALMFDFF
+3943 RYRVPIDALMFDFH
-3957 PLPIYLSQDDIY
+3957 PLPIFLSQDDVF
-3969 KQNNRKKGEEGP
+3969 KQNTRKKEEAVGP
-3981 NAYEH
+3981 DVYGSLER
-3986 LKVPEDGVNIHGL
+3986 PEDGVNIHGL
-3999 FIDAGRWDVGL
+3999 FIDAGRWDMREKL
-4010 GRLVDAFPGQM
+4010 LVDALPGQM
-4021 NPPMPVVW
+4021 NPPLPVVW
-4029 FKPVLTLPKPDPR
+4029 FQPVLTLPKPDPR

-4067 LPVLLPSNHPQ
+4067 LPVLLPSNQTQ

>member
-1 MPFSVT
+1 MLNENV
-7 SEKRLNR
+7 KRK
-14 RTISTTLPA
+14 THSTTLPA
-23 IEILQRNIRP
+23 IETLQRNVRKV
-33 APTYHTKKPRE
+33 PTYYLRKPRDI
-44 VPFHVPHKKLLEKIE
+44 PFHLPHKKLLEKIE
-59 YVKKEPEP
+59 NVKREPEP
-67 LTGFAAAQENRFKK
+67 LTGFTAAQEERYKH
-81 ERKPGTLEPLTLATE
+81 ERKTTKLQLEPI
-96 ETEASSVA
+96 
-104 VGSGTKR
+104 
-111 KRKLIIRESAT
+111 KLEDRFGNSEDKKKTIKIRESR
-122 SLEDKEYQT
+122 SSSIHVVNKEDLT
-131 TDPLKVK
+131 TDLLKVK
-138 PPVASQTDVI
+138 PTVDSQKEVI
-148 NHVRN
+148 DYVRN

-164 AVDPQN
+164 AVHPQN

-176 YLQVV
+176 YLKVV
-181 TYENIDK
+181 PYEDVDK
-188 RNYFT
+188 KNYLT
-193 ISPCGVTH
+193 ISSCGVTH
-201 YSNEMVFTKL
+201 YTNEMVFTKL
-211 PAWEQEYTIF
+211 PDWEQEYTIF
-221 VKLTDIKFFKLYR
+221 VKLTDIKFFRVYR
-234 YWKAFYVWKKSI
+234 YWKAFYVWRKSI
-246 MFRKYTKIR
+246 LFRKYSKIR
-255 NKLAKN
+255 TKLAKN

-280 CEMYMKTFADLSRD
+280 CEMYMKSFADLSKD
-294 MDTAFF
+294 MDIAFF
-300 YFIEDQMKRI
+300 YFIEIQMKRVEYIREKLI
-310 EYVRDKLYEYR
+310 EFRA
-321 TVVLDVI
+321 VVLEII
-328 TQSCH
+328 TQACH
-333 TALYQQGFVYD
+333 TALYHQGFIYD
-344 DRNIPPFQV
+344 DRNIPPFQI

-377 ACFIKLADYMTN
+377 ACFIKLTDYMTN

-399 NYMMSS
+399 IGMMAG

-413 TPPKALLEGVNVEEV
+413 TPDRSLLEGTEVNEV
-428 LEVIPRV
+428 LEILPRPID
-435 TETCKWALF
+435 TCKWALF
-444 QVDAYILPSG
+444 QVDAYIQPNG
-454 EMELN
+454 QVELN
-459 PSEKVISTYI
+459 PSEKVISSYV
-469 EKITGYWEEYVR
+469 EKVTNYWDEYVR
-481 TFHNFLNDETL
+481 TFHNFLNEDSL

-503 LVDWSA
+503 QVEWSA

-520 QDKPMLDDIAYIPHS
+520 QDKNMLADIAFIPFS
-535 ITYAYEVVWTFLARY
+535 IKNAYDSVWIFLQRM
-550 QAYRDD
+550 QGFMDNF
-556 YRESCAMDLDLI
+556 REAHEMDINII
-568 KEERDVL
+568 KQERDVNEFRKL
-575 KFKTMCDRFVQQME
+575 CDRFNKQME
-589 SVENVL
+589 SIEDVVS
-595 CYQPLGLLFLCLTP
+595 YQPLGLLFLCLCP
-609 FQELFRPQPRKL
+609 FQELFRPQPKRL
-621 FDVVANVTPE
+621 FDVVAVITPV
-631 IGHACI
+631 IGHDCI
-637 EEIIQ
+637 EEILN
-642 GIENINDDII
+642 GIENITEDIT
-652 KEPETAAE
+652 KEPESAGE
-660 LVAFNFLMDGL
+660 LVAFHYMLDGL
-671 EARVAFLEERLEYL
+671 ESRAAFLEDRLEYL

-697 PISPDD
+697 PIPPDD
-703 MTEYLGLSVALGTLR
+703 MTEYLGLSIALGTLR

-730 LAGLFASRIGK
+730 LTGMFASQIGK
-741 DIMELMLDVNKLR
+741 DIMQLMLDVNKLR
-754 EEVAQTWLYDEKS
+754 DEVAATWLYDEKS
-767 DIEKVL
+767 DLEKVMETL
-773 EALQELQEKLNAC
+773 DDLLEKLMVC
-786 SAREKQIREWQKIFK
+786 FARDKQIRDWQKIFK

-825 SSKEWNDMYKSWCE
+825 SSKEWNDMFQSWFE
-839 APFNTLDVDEIQ
+839 LPFNTLVMDDIQ

-856 FAKIFNQ
+856 FGKIFNQ
-863 LDKGVP
+863 LDKGLP
-869 PNKIVPKCKA
+869 PNKIVPKCKE
-879 TIDIIK
+879 TINIIK
-885 EKLPV
+885 EKIPV

-895 NPALKPRHWVKIE
+895 TPSLKPRHWVKIE
-908 EILHTRFTPDTE
+908 EILHTRITPDMV
-920 LTLQVFE
+920 LTLQTFE

-959 EMWASLEFPVVLHK
+959 EIWASLEFPVLLHK
-973 DAKDVYVLGGLEEI
+973 DARDVYVLGGLDEI
-987 QTCVDESNIHIS
+987 QASVDESNIHIS

-1005 NCGPIKSRVEE
+1005 NCGPIKNRVEE
-1016 WDKNLELFS
+1016 WAKNLDLFS
-1025 KTLEEWFSCQQTWM
+1025 KTLEEWYACQQTWI

-1145 HLRKCFDAIAKLE
+1145 HLRKCFDAISKLE
-1158 FGVKLPESELVVT
+1158 FGVKLSESEMEIT
-1171 EEGGLVERELSFQSR
+1171 EEGTLVEKEMSFQTR
-1186 DMLQAKLAKTARP
+1186 DMFQARLAKTAKP

-1241 ASVKRCMKQALK
+1241 ASVKKCMKFAIK
-1253 DFQARPRVKWVQLH
+1253 DYLGRPRVEWVELH
-1267 ANQIILAVSQV
+1267 PNQVILSVSQI

-1286 IFDLGIPLRVDT
+1286 LFDLEIPLRIDT
-1298 GLIDYEKKCVSDLN
+1298 ALLEYERKCIADLN
-1312 DLAALTRADINPLFR
+1312 DLAALTRKDLSSLFR

-1340 RDTITHMVQKHVQR
+1340 RDTISHMVEKHVQR
-1354 AGDFEWLKMIRY
+1354 ANDFEWLKMIRY
-1366 YWEEE
+1366 YWEED

-1379 SSAMYVYGH
+1379 SSAMYLYGH
-1388 EYLGAAGVLVITP
+1388 EYLGAGGVLVITP

-1426 GTGKTETTKDMA
+1426 GTGKTETTKDLA
-1438 KAVAIQCVVFNC
+1438 KSLAIQCVVFNC

-1494 TIRNAKVARL
+1494 TIRNAKVAKQT
-1504 SRFMF
+1504 RFMF
-1509 EGREIKLVRSCAA
+1509 EGREIKLVRTCAA

-1570 KGLAKKMVQ
+1570 KSLAKKMVQ

-1640 AILFAG
+1640 AILFTG

-1655 SLPVRDYGV
+1655 NLPVRDYGI
-1664 MDQAIR
+1664 ME
-1670 EVLLEN
+1670 EVIKEILLEN
-1676 KYQIE
+1676 KKQIE
-1681 ECQIRKVIQLHE
+1681 ICQIRKVIQLHE

-1708 GGKTVVLTVLGETYA
+1708 GGKTVVLHVLADTYTR
-1723 KLCIMGVEGP
+1723 LCENEVP
-1733 QNQLVQKYIINP
+1733 QYQIVHKYIMNP

-1775 AVQCDKPHHQWL
+1775 AVQCEKPDHQWL

-1817 RIKLSPYVH
+1817 RIKLTPYVH
-1826 MLFEVADLAQASP
+1826 MVFEVADLAQASP

-1852 NEMGYM
+1852 NELGYL
-1858 PMVRSW
+1858 PYVRSW
-1864 IDEAVERN
+1864 LQESMEKN
-1872 LFSQENSEFVHEL
+1872 LFNQENADFLYEL
-1885 FTMLDVGVQH
+1885 FQMLDVGVNF
-1895 VNTKCRFGI
+1895 VNTNCSVGI
-1904 KQVDISKASAIC
+1904 KQVDISKVSAIC
-1916 YLLGSLLSEPGD
+1916 YLMGALLSEPGE

-1936 KVYIAHC
+1936 KMYIAHC

-1951 IGGNILEEN
+1951 IGGNILEMN
-1960 RKLLEELVKRQ
+1960 RKAYEEVIKRQ
-1971 FEQYEEAEFAP
+1971 FEAFEEAEYFP
-1982 MGFNLFDMYMDTRM
+1982 QGFNFFDMYMDTKQRKL
-1996 RRLKVWAE
+1996 RVWAD
-2004 IIPEFLY
+2004 IIPEFIY
-2011 DSGKPFFETL
+2011 DCNKPFFETL

-2030 GYLFEKLVSCGKPV
+2030 GYLFEKLLGAGKPV
-2044 MFTGNTGVGKTVI
+2044 MFTGSTGVGKTCI
-2057 ALETLNKMSLGGYY
+2057 AAEILKRMSATGYY
-2071 IPFILNFSAQ
+2071 IPIILNFSAQ
-2081 TSSGRTQVVI
+2081 TSSTRTQEVI
-2091 ESRLD
+2091 ELRLD
-2096 KRPRKALGAPLGKKI
+2096 KRPRKTIGAPLGKKV

-2145 DRDKLFW
+2145 DRDKLYW
-2152 KDILDVVLSCACA
+2152 KEILDVVLSCACA
-2165 PPGGGRNPLTGRFVR
+2165 PPGGGRNPLTARFVR
-2180 HFAMFFISAPNSE
+2180 HFAMFYISAPNAD

-2204 GHLEDFVTEVSIL
+2204 GHMEDFVPEVSVL
-2217 GGPIV
+2217 GEPIV
-2222 DAAVDLYLKICS
+2222 NAAVDVYLKICA

-2248 LRDLSKCMQGVLQAD
+2248 LRDLSKSMQGVLQAN

-2287 RLINIEDKSYFFHL
+2287 RLIDTQDKSYFYHL
-2301 MCNICDRYFQSRIL
+2301 MSTICQKNFQQPIL
-2315 DIPEDPII
+2315 DVPDDPII
-2323 HSPPLLLF
+2323 EHPPLLLF
-2331 GDFINSA
+2331 GDFLNSA
-2338 VPKENRNYAEISD
+2338 VPKENRIYQEIPEIH
-2351 FKKLMVVVKEYLDE
+2351 KLMVVLKEYLEE

-2372 EMHLVLFKDAI
+2372 EMQLVLFQDAV
-2383 EHVVRTARVL
+2383 EHVVRIARVL

-2410 RSVSTL
+2410 RSVATL
-2416 AGHINECKC
+2416 AGHVNECKC
-2425 MGMEIKRNYDTPEFH
+2425 MGMELKRNYDTPEFH
-2440 DDLRNMY
+2440 DDLRKMY
-2447 MRAGANYED
+2447 IRAGVNYED
-2456 TVFLFTDTQIT
+2456 TVFLFTDAQIT

-2488 EGDTYEAVQ
+2488 EGDTYEQMQTA
-2497 SGCRNEAAKFGINPS
+2497 CRSEACKCGINPA
-2512 DRDGVYY
+2512 DRDAVYY
-2519 FFINRVRGKLHL
+2519 FFINRVRSKLHL

-2564 PPEALLSVAKQCL
+2564 PAEALLSVAQQCL
-2577 QPLGNQELVDLI
+2577 QPLGNREIIEKI
-2589 STMCVTMHQDVD
+2589 SPLCVTMHEDVD
-2601 VMTDRLYQEMRRY
+2601 NMTDRLYQEMRRY

-2622 LDLLKLYLMLL
+2622 LDLLKLYLSLL

-2651 QKLYETYEVVGV
+2651 QKLYETYDVVGV

-2679 EEGHALVAKLKVEQ
+2679 DEGIALVNRLKIEQ
-2693 KAADQVKYAVMKDE
+2693 KAADEVKQAVMKDE
-2707 AAAKIKAEEVK
+2707 AEAKVKAEEVK
-2718 QIADE
+2718 SIADE

-2730 AMPAMDAAQAA
+2730 AMPAMEAAQNA

-2755 FQKPPVLVRFVM
+2755 FQKPPALVRFVM
-2767 EPICILFGAKPDWD
+2767 EPVCILLGAKPDWD

-2792 IGKLEDYDKDHIPEA
+2792 IRNLEEYDKDHIPDT
-2807 TLKKLKVY
+2807 TLKKIKVY
-2815 LTHKDFNPDTVVKV
+2815 LTHKDFNPETVVKV

-2854 PKIIKH
+2854 PKILAH
-2860 KEAAS
+2860 KEAAAV
-2865 ILKNVMAVLR
+2865 LKSVMAVLK

-2881 EAIEAQLAKM
+2881 ETIEAQLAKM
-2891 MNELKVVEDERTRLQ
+2891 LDELRVVEEERIKLQ

-2914 RLSRAGRLT
+2914 RLSRAGKLT
-2923 QALADEQTRWE
+2923 QALADEKTRWE
-2934 DSVKAAS
+2934 LSVKTATHQ
-2941 KALHCTTGDII
+2941 LHCTTGDII
-2952 IASGCIAYFGAFPT
+2952 VASGCIAYFGAFPSH
-2966 NYRRELVVKWIDQC
+2966 YRRELVEKWIKQC
-2980 KELKIPAS
+2980 RELEIPS
-2988 ETFDLITVMADSYT
+2988 SDTFDLISIMVDSYT

-3010 LPRDAISTE
+3010 LPRDAVSTE

-3040 NRWIRNMEKEN
+3040 NRWIKTMEREN
-3051 GLMITK
+3051 GLQITK
-3057 LIDAGYLRVLENCIR
+3057 LNDPSYLRVLENCIR

-3082 GESLDATLAPVLLKQ
+3082 GETLEATLSPVLLKQ

-3153 EDQLLADVVR
+3153 EDQLLADVVL
-3163 LERPDLEI
+3163 LERPDLEL
-3171 LRSEL
+3171 LRTEL
-3176 IVRINTDKASLLE
+3176 IVRINTDKATLLE

-3195 RLLYASTGNIL
+3195 RLLNASSGNIL

-3221 AEIINARLEETEAT
+3221 SEIINARLEETEAT
-3235 EINISAAREKYRTVA
+3235 EISISAAREKYRTVA

-3278 QVFNQVIEKA
+3278 QVFNLVIEKS
-3288 EKCDILET
+3288 EKCDVLET
-3296 RLEILRNEITLSVYR
+3296 RLEILLREITLSVYR

-3336 TEIITAE
+3336 IGLVEYD
-3343 QWNFILRGAAGTVVV
+3343 QWNFILRGPAGTKLV

-3364 IEAMTELMWLAI
+3364 IETLTDQMWLAAY
-3376 NHLNETDPRFAGIV
+3376 HLNETDPHFAGLV
-3390 DDCFKRIYITIGNF
+3390 DDCLKKIPITLGSF
-3404 SADIHIDKTNF
+3404 SVDIHVNKREKASPKIDWNER
-3415 VAPMVNWDAKLTSF
+3415 LTSF
-3429 EKLMLLKCLKEEKL
+3429 EKLMIIKCLREEKL
-3443 VFAIAEY
+3443 VFAIAQY
-3450 VASNLGEVFIESPTV
+3450 VSTSLGSVFIESPPV

-3472 DTAATIPLVFVLS
+3472 DTSSTIPLVFILS

-3490 FGAFQRFATEMGM
+3490 FGAFQKFATEMGM
-3503 RDRVHSISLG
+3503 RDRVRSISLG
-3513 QGQGPVAEKMISGA
+3513 QGQGPVAEKMINNG
-3527 KPKGDWIFLQNCHL
+3527 KTKGDWIFLQNCHL

-3547 SLEVIVANLSSESDH
+3547 NLELIVANLSSEQSVPH
-3562 PDFRLFLSS
+3562 PEFRLYLSS
-3571 MPTPKFPVSVLQNS
+3571 MPTDKFPVSVLQNS

-3612 EQHVLG
+3612 ENHVLE
-3618 QDWRS
+3618 QDWRT
-3623 MLFGVCMFHAI
+3623 MLFGICMFHAI

-3646 NITYEFNNSD
+3646 NIMYEFNNSD
-3656 RECALMNLQMFCED
+3656 RECAMLNLQMFCED
-3670 GTIPWDALEYITS
+3670 GHIPWDALEYIS
-3683 LITYGGRVTDMW
+3683 SSITYGGRVTDMW

-3703 LKIFFSPQ
+3703 LKLFFSPPI
-3711 TLEEGYVY
+3711 LEEGYTY
-3719 SESGKYYCPRSP
+3719 SRSGLYYCPRAE
-3731 KLETYRDYIESLPNI
+3731 KLESYREYIETLPVI
-3746 ENPEVFGMHENANIA
+3746 ESPEVFGMHENANIA
-3761 FENKESHTLI
+3761 FENKETNTLI
-3771 QTIVDVQPRA
+3771 QTIVDVQPRS
-3781 AGTGGGDTPDQ
+3781 GGGGTDETPEQ
-3792 IVWRISDQTRS
+3792 IVWRICDQTRAN
-3803 RISKSI
+3803 ISTKI
-3809 DKSLINPDL
+3809 DKSLINPEL
-3818 MIPDDMGQLHSL
+3818 MQRDDMGQLNSL
-3830 TTVLIHETDRF
+3830 TTVLLHETDRF
-3841 NTLLTLIHRSLNELQ
+3841 NTLLALIHSSLNELQ
-3856 KAIKGIVVMSE
+3856 KAIKGMVVMSE
-3867 EFEEVFTSFINN
+3867 AFEEVFNAFLNN
-3879 KVPNMW
+3879 RVPAMW

-3894 TLGSWIHDL
+3894 SLGSWIHDL
-3903 ILRVDFIQKW
+3903 ILRVDFIEKW
-3913 LIDGAQPSSWVSGLF
+3913 LIDGKQPSSWVSGLF

-3943 RFRVPIDALMFDFF
+3943 RYRVPIDALMFDFE
-3957 PLPIYLSQDDIY
+3957 PIPFFLSQEDIY
-3969 KQNNRKKGEEGP
+3969 TQNKKKTKDEGP
-3981 NAYEH
+3981 DVYGD
-3986 LKVPEDGVNIHGL
+3986 LVLPEDGVNIHGL
-3999 FIDAGRWDVGL
+3999 FIDAGRWDMQNNC
-4010 GRLVDAFPGQM
+4010 LVDALPGQM
-4021 NPPMPVVW
+4021 NPPLPVVW
-4029 FKPVLTLPKPDPR
+4029 FKPVLELPKPDPR
-4042 YEAPLYKTSE
+4042 YDAPLYKTSE
-4052 RAGVLSTTGHSTNFV
+4052 RAGTLSTTGHSTNFV
-4067 LPVLLPSNHPQ
+4067 LSVLLPASEP
-4078 SYWIIRGTALL
+4078 SPFWIIRGTALL

>member
-1 MPFSVT
+1 M
-7 SEKRLNR
+7 ENR
-14 RTISTTLPA
+14 NTYRKALLTTLPA
-23 IEILQRNIRP
+23 IETLQRNVRKT
-33 APTYHTKKPRE
+33 PTYHARKPRDI
-44 VPFHVPHKKLLEKIE
+44 PFHLPHKKLVERIE
-59 YVKKEPEP
+59 YVEKEAEP
-67 LTGFAAAQENRFKK
+67 LTGFAAAQEERFKK
-81 ERKPGTLEPLTLATE
+81 ERKPGKLQLEPIKLDD
-96 ETEASSVA
+96 
-104 VGSGTKR
+104 GSKKKKAIT
-111 KRKLIIRESAT
+111 IRESR
-122 SLEDKEYQT
+122 SSFDVGKPEGS
-131 TDPLKVK
+131 TDPLKIK
-138 PPVASQTDVI
+138 PVVASQNEVI
-148 NHVRN
+148 ERVRN
-153 NPSCGFLYMIY
+153 DPTGGFLYMIY
-164 AVDPQN
+164 AVHPQN

-176 YLQVV
+176 YLNVV
-181 TYENIDK
+181 PYEDINK
-188 RNYFT
+188 KNYFT

-201 YSNEMVFTKL
+201 YTNEMVFTKL
-211 PAWEQEYTIF
+211 SDWEQEYTIF
-221 VKLTDIKFFKLYR
+221 MKFTDIKFFRVYR
-234 YWKAFYVWKKSI
+234 YWKAFYVWRKSI
-246 MFRKYTKIR
+246 LFRKYSKTRSRI
-255 NKLAKN
+255 AKK

-266 PVLGKALLSIQAMC
+266 PVLGKGLLNIQAMC
-280 CEMYMKTFADLSRD
+280 CDMYTRSFTDLSRD

-300 YFIEDQMKRI
+300 YFIEVLMKRVEFI
-310 EYVRDKLYEYR
+310 RAKLLEFR
-321 TVVLDVI
+321 SVVLEVV
-328 TQSCH
+328 TTSCH
-333 TALYQQGFVYD
+333 AALYLQGFTYD
-344 DRNIPPFQV
+344 DRNVPPYQV

-377 ACFIKLADYMTN
+377 ACFIKLVDYMKN

-399 NYMMSS
+399 NMQMAN
-405 MLRTHVEF
+405 MLRTHVQF
-413 TPPKALLEGVNVEEV
+413 TPAPELLAGLEVDEV
-428 LEVIPRV
+428 LETWPRPIDV
-435 TETCKWALF
+435 CKWALF
-444 QVDAYILPSG
+444 QVDASVLPSG
-454 EMELN
+454 ETELN
-459 PSEKVISTYI
+459 PSEDVISSYLQ
-469 EKITGYWEEYVR
+469 KITDYWDEYVR
-481 TFHNFLNDETL
+481 TFHNYLNDETL

-497 PTIMGK
+497 PSIMGK
-503 LVDWSA
+503 QMEWTA
-509 GVSPNL
+509 GESPNL

-520 QDKPMLDDIAYIPHS
+520 QDKAMLSDIQFISQVPHD
-535 ITYAYEVVWTFLARY
+535 AYEKVWTFLQRM
-550 QAYRDD
+550 RRFMDNF
-556 YRESCAMDLDLI
+556 REAHEIDVNII
-568 KEERDVL
+568 KDERDVNAFRKL
-575 KFKTMCDRFVQQME
+575 CSELVKQME
-589 SVENVL
+589 DIEDVVSF
-595 CYQPLGLLFLCLTP
+595 QPLGLIFLNLSP
-609 FQELFRPQPRKL
+609 FQELFRPQPRRL
-621 FDVVANVTPE
+621 FEVVNSTTPD
-631 IGHACI
+631 IGHDCI
-637 EEIIQ
+637 EEILE
-642 GIENINDDII
+642 GIESINNDIT
-652 KEPETAAE
+652 KEPESAGE
-660 LVAFNFLMDGL
+660 LVAFNSLLDGL
-671 EARVAFLEERLEYL
+671 EGRVAHLEERLEYL

-697 PISPDD
+697 GIPPDD
-703 MTEYLGLSVALGTLR
+703 MNEFLGLSVILGTLR
-718 TNVDARLETRSK
+718 TNVDARLETRGK
-730 LAGLFASRIGK
+730 LAGMFASQIGK
-741 DIMELMLDVNKLR
+741 DIMDLILDINKLR
-754 EEVAQTWLYDEKS
+754 DEIAQPWLYDEKS
-767 DIEKVL
+767 DMEKVL
-773 EALQELQEKLNAC
+773 EILNDLMEKLQGY
-786 SAREKQIREWQKIFK
+786 SARDKQIREWQKIFK
-801 IPPARLEQLD
+801 IPPARLEMLD
-811 EAINDVKLRQLLWK
+811 EAINDVKLRQMLWK
-825 SSKEWNDMYKSWCE
+825 SSKEWMELYQTWYE
-839 APFNTLDVDEIQ
+839 VPFNTLDIDEIQ
-851 TTTIN
+851 ATTIN
-856 FAKIFNQ
+856 YGKIFNQ
-863 LDKGVP
+863 LDKGLP
-869 PNKIVPKCKA
+869 PNKILPGCKE
-879 TIDIIK
+879 TINVIK

-908 EILHTRFTPDTE
+908 EILRTRITPDMVV
-920 LTLQVFE
+920 TLKMLEDLQ
-927 ELHAF
+927 AF

-959 EMWASLEFPVVLHK
+959 EIWATLEFPVILHK
-973 DAKDVYVLGGLEEI
+973 DARDVYVLGGLDEI
-987 QTCVDESNIHIS
+987 QAAVDESNIHVS

-1005 NCGPIKSRVEE
+1005 NCGPIRSRVEE
-1016 WDKNLELFS
+1016 WAKNLELFAR
-1025 KTLEEWFSCQQTWM
+1025 TVDEWYTCQQTWI

-1158 FGVKLPESELVVT
+1158 FGVKLPESEMEIT
-1171 EEGGLVERELSFQSR
+1171 EDGTLVEREMSFATR
-1186 DMLQAKLAKTARP
+1186 DALQARLAKTAKP

-1241 ASVKRCMKQALK
+1241 ASVKRCMKYALR
-1253 DFQARPRVKWVQLH
+1253 DYMQRARVDWVTLH
-1267 ANQIILAVSQV
+1267 PNQVVLAVSQM

-1286 IFDLGIPLRVDT
+1286 IFDLEIPLRIDT
-1298 GLIDYEKKCVSDLN
+1298 GLLNYEKKCITDLN
-1312 DLAALTRADINPLFR
+1312 DLAALTRKDLTSLFR

-1340 RDTITHMVQKHVQR
+1340 RDTISQMVDKHVQK
-1354 AGDFEWLKMIRY
+1354 AVDFEWLKMIRY
-1366 YWEEE
+1366 YWEED

-1379 SSAMYVYGH
+1379 SSSMYIYGH
-1388 EYLGAAGVLVITP
+1388 EYLGAGGVLVITP

-1426 GTGKTETTKDMA
+1426 GTGKTETTKDLA
-1438 KAVAIQCVVFNC
+1438 KALAIQCVVFNC

-1494 TIRNAKVARL
+1494 TIRNAKVAKQ

-1509 EGREIKLVRSCAA
+1509 EGREIKLVRTCAA

-1612 RASPDQHEEMTLL
+1612 RASPDQHEEKTLL

-1655 SLPVRDYGV
+1655 DLPVRDYGIMV
-1664 MDQAIR
+1664 DAIQ
-1670 EVLLEN
+1670 EILLER
-1676 KYQIE
+1676 KLQIMD
-1681 ECQIRKVIQLHE
+1681 CQIRKVIQLHE

-1708 GGKTVVLTVLGETYA
+1708 GGKTVVLHVLGDTYTRLYE
-1723 KLCIMGVEGP
+1723 KEVPGP
-1733 QNQLVQKYIINP
+1733 QYQVVHKYIMNP
-1745 KSLTIGELYGEVNL
+1745 KSLSIGELYGEVNL

-1775 AVQCDKPHHQWL
+1775 AVQCETADHQWL

-1817 RIKLSPYVH
+1817 RIKLTPYVH
-1826 MLFEVADLAQASP
+1826 MVFEVADLAQASP

-1852 NEMGYM
+1852 NELGYL
-1858 PMVRSW
+1858 PYVRSW
-1864 IDEAVERN
+1864 LNEAVEKN
-1872 LFSQENSEFVHEL
+1872 LFTQENWEFIYEL
-1885 FTMLDVGVQH
+1885 FKMLEVGIVH
-1895 VNTKCRFGI
+1895 VNAKCSVGI
-1904 KQVDISKASAIC
+1904 KQVDISKVAALCS
-1916 YLLGSLLSEPGD
+1916 LLGALLSEQGD
-1928 RFPDKAAI
+1928 RFADKAAV

-1943 FIFCYVWC
+1943 FIFCYVWS
-1951 IGGNILEEN
+1951 IGGNILEMN
-1960 RKLLEELVKRQ
+1960 RKPFEELIKRQ
-1971 FEQYEEAEFAP
+1971 FETFEEAEFYP
-1982 MGFNLFDMYMDTRM
+1982 QGFNFFDMFMDTKQRK
-1996 RRLKVWAE
+1996 LKVWAE
-2004 IIPEFLY
+2004 IIPQFIY
-2011 DSGKPFFETL
+2011 DCNRPFFETL

-2030 GYLFEKLVSCGKPV
+2030 GYLFEKLLSVGKPV
-2044 MFTGNTGVGKTVI
+2044 MFTGNTGVGKTCI
-2057 ALETLNKMSLGGYY
+2057 AAEILKKMSSAGVF
-2071 IPFILNFSAQ
+2071 IPVILNFSAQ
-2081 TSSGRTQVVI
+2081 TSSPRTQEVI
-2091 ESRLD
+2091 ELRLD
-2096 KRPRKALGAPLGKKI
+2096 KRPRKAIGAPLGKKV

-2145 DRDKLFW
+2145 DRDKLYW
-2152 KDILDVVLSCACA
+2152 KEILDVVLSCACA
-2165 PPGGGRNPLTGRFVR
+2165 PPGGGRNPLTARFVR
-2180 HFAMFFISAPNSE
+2180 HFAMFYISAPNSD
-2193 AMKTIFKAILR
+2193 AMKTIFKAILS
-2204 GHLEDFVTEVSIL
+2204 GHMEDFVTEVSVL
-2217 GGPIV
+2217 GEPIV
-2222 DAAVDLYLKICS
+2222 NAAVEVYLKICA
-2234 ELLPTPAKSHYVFN
+2234 ELLPTPTKSHYVFN
-2248 LRDLSKCMQGVLQAD
+2248 LRDLSKSMQGVLQAN

-2287 RLINIEDKSYFFHL
+2287 RLINIEDKSYFYHL
-2301 MCNICDRYFQSRIL
+2301 MSTVCQKNFQQPIL
-2315 DIPEDPII
+2315 DIPDTPII
-2323 HSPPLLLF
+2323 EQPPLLLF
-2331 GDFINSA
+2331 GDFMNSA
-2338 VPKENRNYAEISD
+2338 IPKENRQYQEIPD
-2351 FKKLMVVVKEYLDE
+2351 IEKLMIVLKEYLEE
-2365 YNSTARA
+2365 YNSMART
-2372 EMHLVLFKDAI
+2372 EMHLVLFRDAV
-2383 EHVVRTARVL
+2383 EHVVRVARVF

-2410 RSVSTL
+2410 RSVATL
-2416 AGHINECKC
+2416 AGHVNECKC

-2440 DDLRNMY
+2440 DDLRGMY
-2447 MRAGANYED
+2447 MRAGVAGED

-2488 EGDTYEAVQ
+2488 EGDSYEQVQ
-2497 SGCRNEAAKFGINPS
+2497 TGCRGEAAKAGVNPG
-2512 DRDGVYY
+2512 DRDAVYY
-2519 FFINRVRGKLHL
+2519 YFINRVRGKLHL

-2564 PPEALLSVAKQCL
+2564 PPEALRSVAHQCL
-2577 QPLGNQELVDLI
+2577 QPLENVDIIEKI
-2589 STMCVTMHQDVD
+2589 STVAVSMHEDVD
-2601 VMTDRLYQEMRRY
+2601 IMTSRLYDEMRRY

-2622 LDLLKLYLMLL
+2622 LDLLKLYLTLL
-2633 DKKQQQIIRGRDR
+2633 DKKQQEILRGRDR

-2651 QKLYETYEVVGV
+2651 QKLYETYQVVGV
-2663 MEQQVREMEP
+2663 MEQQVRDMEP

-2679 EEGHALVAKLKVEQ
+2679 AEGKALVARLKVEQ
-2693 KAADQVKYAVMKDE
+2693 AAADEVKKAVLKDE
-2707 AAAKIKAEEVK
+2707 AEAKIKAEEVK

-2723 AKADLAL
+2723 AKADLAM
-2730 AMPAMDAAQAA
+2730 AMPAMDAARNA

-2755 FQKPPVLVRFVM
+2755 FQKPPPLVRFVM
-2767 EPICILFGAKPDWD
+2767 EPVCILLGAKPDWD

-2792 IGKLEDYDKDHIPEA
+2792 IRNLEEYDKDHIPDA
-2807 TLKKLKVY
+2807 TLKKIKVY
-2815 LTHKDFNPDTVVKV
+2815 LTHKDFNPDTVAKV

-2842 IDMYAKVFRVVE
+2842 IDMYSKVFKVVE
-2854 PKIIKH
+2854 PKIIAH
-2860 KEAAS
+2860 KEAAAV
-2865 ILKNVMAVLR
+2865 LKSVMAVLR

-2881 EAIEAQLAKM
+2881 ENIEAQLAKM
-2891 MNELKVVEDERTRLQ
+2891 MDELRLVEEERIKLQ

-2914 RLSRAGRLT
+2914 RLMRAGKLT
-2923 QALADEQTRWE
+2923 QALADEKTRWE
-2934 DSVKAAS
+2934 ESVKVATY
-2941 KALHCTTGDII
+2941 KLKCTTGDII
-2952 IASGCIAYFGAFPT
+2952 IASGCIAYFGAFPS
-2966 NYRRELVVKWIDQC
+2966 NYRRELEHKWVQQC
-2980 KELKIPAS
+2980 RELEIPS
-2988 ETFDLITVMADSYT
+2988 SDTFDLITIMADSYT
-3002 VRTWNSQG
+3002 VRTWNAQG
-3010 LPRDAISTE
+3010 LPRDAVSTE

-3040 NRWIRNMEKEN
+3040 NRWVKNMEREQ
-3051 GLMITK
+3051 GLQITK
-3057 LIDAGYLRVLENCIR
+3057 LSDPGYLRMLENCIR

-3082 GESLDATLAPVLLKQ
+3082 GEALDATLSPVLLKQ

-3163 LERPDLEI
+3163 LERPDLEL

-3176 IVRINTDKASLLE
+3176 IVRINTDKATLLE

-3195 RLLYASTGNIL
+3195 RLLYASSGNIL

-3221 AEIINARLEETEAT
+3221 SEIINARLLETEAT

-3278 QVFNQVIEKA
+3278 QIFNIVIEKS
-3288 EKCDILET
+3288 EKCDILDR
-3296 RLEILRNEITLSVYR
+3296 RLEILHDEITLSVYR

-3323 VFSFLLNMAVYLN
+3323 VFSFLLNMAVFLH
-3336 TEIITAE
+3336 AGRVQAH
-3343 QWNFILRGAAGTVVV
+3343 QWNFVLRGATGTKVV
-3358 PPKKPS
+3358 PPKKPN
-3364 IEAMTELMWLAI
+3364 IETLTDQMWLAI
-3376 NHLNETDPRFAGIV
+3376 NHLQETDPSFAELTG
-3390 DDCFKRIYITIGNF
+3390 DCLRKIRIQLGTFIL
-3404 SADIHIDKTNF
+3404 DIHIDKK
-3415 VAPMVNWDAKLTSF
+3415 DAKPPKIDWNAHLNDF
-3429 EKLMLLKCLKEEKL
+3429 EKLMIIKCLKEEKL
-3443 VFAIAEY
+3443 VFAIAQY
-3450 VASNLGEVFIESPTV
+3450 VSISLGAVFIESPTV

-3472 DTAATIPLVFVLS
+3472 DTASSIPLVFVLS

-3490 FGAFQRFATEMGM
+3490 FGAFQKFATEMGM
-3503 RDRVHSISLG
+3503 RERVHSISLG
-3513 QGQGPVAEKMISGA
+3513 QGQGPVAEKMITNA
-3527 KPKGDWIFLQNCHL
+3527 KPKGDWVFLQNCHL

-3547 SLEVIVANLSSESDH
+3547 NLEVIVANLGSEGPGLN
-3562 PDFRLFLSS
+3562 PDFRLYLSS

-3597 ANVKRALIEMEEDFF
+3597 ANVKRALVEMEEDFF
-3612 EQHVLG
+3612 ENHVLE
-3618 QDWRS
+3618 QDWRT
-3623 MLFGVCMFHAI
+3623 MLFGICMFHAI

-3656 RECALMNLQMFCED
+3656 RECAMLNLQMFCES
-3670 GTIPWDALEYITS
+3670 GHIPWDALEYITS
-3683 LITYGGRVTDMW
+3683 QITYGGRVTDMW

-3703 LKIFFSPQ
+3703 LKQFFSPP
-3711 TLEEGYVY
+3711 TLEETYTY
-3719 SESGKYYCPRSP
+3719 SASGIYYCPRLD
-3731 KLETYRDYIESLPNI
+3731 KLAAVRDYCDTLPVIED
-3746 ENPEVFGMHENANIA
+3746 PEVFGMHENANIA
-3761 FENKESHTLI
+3761 YENKETNTLI
-3771 QTIVDVQPRA
+3771 RTIVDVQPRS
-3781 AGTGGGDTPDQ
+3781 GGGGEGDTPDQ
-3792 IVWRISDQTRS
+3792 IVWRICDQTRAA
-3803 RISKSI
+3803 IAKSV
-3809 DKSLINPDL
+3809 DKSLVNPAL
-3818 MIPDDMGQLHSL
+3818 MVPDDMGQLHSL
-3830 TTVLIHETDRF
+3830 TTVLLHETDRF
-3841 NTLLTLIHRSLNELQ
+3841 NTLLALIHSSLNELQ
-3856 KAIKGIVVMSE
+3856 KAIKGVVVMSE
-3867 EFEEVFTSFINN
+3867 AYEAVYNAFINN
-3879 KVPNMW
+3879 NVPDMW
-3885 HKKGYNSLK
+3885 HRKGYNSLK
-3894 TLGSWIHDL
+3894 SLGSWIHDL
-3903 ILRVDFIQKW
+3903 TLRLDFIEKW
-3913 LIDGAQPSSWVSGLF
+3913 LIDGAAPSSWVSGLF
-3928 FPQGLLTGSLQSYAR
+3928 FPQGLLTGALQAYAR
-3943 RFRVPIDALMFDFF
+3943 RYRVPIDALMFDFEPINF
-3957 PLPIYLSQDDIY
+3957 FLAQEDVFKHSKQKKTKEEPTDMVVFGPLE
-3969 KQNNRKKGEEGP
+3969 K
-3981 NAYEH
+3981 
-3986 LKVPEDGVNIHGL
+3986 PEDGVNIHGL
-3999 FIDAGRWDVGL
+3999 FIDAGRWDPQQNL
-4010 GRLVDAFPGQM
+4010 LVDALPGQM
-4021 NPPMPVVW
+4021 NPPLPVVW
-4029 FKPVLTLPKPDPR
+4029 FKPVLSLPKPDSR

-4052 RAGVLSTTGHSTNFV
+4052 RAGTLSTTGHSTNFV
-4067 LPVLLPSNHPQ
+4067 LPVLLPSNMH
-4078 SYWIIRGTALL
+4078 SEFWIIRGTALL

>member
-1 MPFSVT
+1 MAEIDET
-7 SEKRLNR
+7 YMRR
-14 RTISTTLPA
+14 RTVSTTLAA
-23 IEILQRNIRP
+23 IETLQRN
-33 APTYHTKKPRE
+33 TKPVPINIVRKQKDI
-44 VPFHVPHKKLLEKIE
+44 PFHLPHKKLLEKIE

-81 ERKPGTLEPLTLATE
+81 ERKPGTLEPIE
-96 ETEASSVA
+96 QEV
-104 VGSGTKR
+104 VCPKK
-111 KRKLIIRESAT
+111 KRKLHIQESKV
-122 SLEDKEYQT
+122 SLEVKEYVT
-131 TDPLKVK
+131 TDPLKIK
-138 PPVASQTDVI
+138 PEVASQKDVI
-148 NHVRN
+148 NSVRAD
-153 NPSCGFLYMIY
+153 PSCGFLYMIY
-164 AVDPQN
+164 AVHPQN

-181 TYENIDK
+181 PYENIDK
-188 RNYFT
+188 RNFFT

-246 MFRKYTKIR
+246 MFRKYTKLR

-266 PVLGKALLSIQAMC
+266 PVLGKALLSMQAMC

-300 YFIEDQMKRI
+300 YFIEVQMKRV
-310 EYVRDKLYEYR
+310 EYVREKLIEYR

-328 TQSCH
+328 TQACH
-333 TALYQQGFVYD
+333 SALYQQGFVYD
-344 DRNIPPFQV
+344 DRNIPPFQI

-377 ACFIKLADYMTN
+377 ACFIKLGDYMTN

-399 NYMMSS
+399 NSMMAN
-405 MLRTHVEF
+405 MLRIHIGY
-413 TPPKALLEGVNVEEV
+413 TPPPEELDDSVVDEILEHV
-428 LEVIPRV
+428 PRPID
-435 TETCKWALF
+435 TCKWPLF
-444 QVDAYILPSG
+444 QVDVYVKVSG
-454 EMELN
+454 QMTLN
-459 PSEKVISTYI
+459 PSEKVISSYL
-469 EKITGYWEEYVR
+469 EKITNYWEEYVR

-503 LVDWSA
+503 PVDWSA

-520 QDKPMLDDIAYIPHS
+520 QDKQMLDDIVYIP
-535 ITYAYEVVWTFLARY
+535 YAIKFGYESVRRFLHRY
-550 QAYRDD
+550 QDFADNFRD
-556 YRESCAMDLDLI
+556 SCAMDINLI
-568 KEERDVL
+568 KDERDVIA
-575 KFKTMCDRFVQQME
+575 FKKMCETFVKQME
-589 SVENVL
+589 SIEEVVS
-595 CYQPLGLLFLCLTP
+595 YQPLGLMFLCLSP
-609 FQELFRPQPRKL
+609 FQEIFRPQPRKL
-621 FDVVANVTPE
+621 FDVVASVTPE
-631 IGHACI
+631 IGHNCI
-637 EEIIQ
+637 EEIVN
-642 GIENINDDII
+642 GIENINDDIVR
-652 KEPETAAE
+652 EPETAAE
-660 LVAFNFLMDGL
+660 LVAYNFMMDGL

-685 RELYDLMGEFNI
+685 RELYDLMGEYNI

-703 MTEYLGLSVALGTLR
+703 MTDYLGLSVALGTLR

-730 LAGLFASRIGK
+730 LAGLFASQIGK
-741 DIMELMLDVNKLR
+741 DIMGLMLDVNKLR
-754 EEVAQTWLYDEKS
+754 DEVAQPWLYDEKS
-767 DIEKVL
+767 DMDKVL
-773 EALQELQEKLNAC
+773 EALAELQEKLHAC
-786 SAREKQIREWQKIFK
+786 SLREKQIREWQKIFK

-811 EAINDVKLRQLLWK
+811 EAVNDVKLRQMLWK
-825 SSKEWNDMYKSWCE
+825 SSKEWSDLFHSWFE
-839 APFNTLDVDEIQ
+839 APFNTLDVEEIQ

-856 FAKIFNQ
+856 YGKIFNQ
-863 LDKGVP
+863 LDKGIP
-869 PNKIVPKCKA
+869 ANKIVPKCKA

-908 EILHTRFTPDTE
+908 DILHTRFTPETE
-920 LTLQVFE
+920 LTLRVFE

-959 EMWASLEFPVVLHK
+959 EMWASLEFPVVHHK
-973 DAKDVYVLGGLEEI
+973 DAKDVYVMGGLDEI

-1016 WDKNLELFS
+1016 WAKNLDLFS
-1025 KTLEEWFSCQQTWM
+1025 KTLEEWHACQQTWI

-1058 RLFTIVDKSW
+1058 RLFSIVDKSW

-1158 FGVKLPESELVVT
+1158 FGVKLPET
-1171 EEGGLVERELSFQSR
+1171 EMEMTDEGYLVEREMSFHTR
-1186 DMLQAKLAKTARP
+1186 DMLQAKLAKEAKP
-1199 EDLTTDIIAMLSPEG
+1199 EDLTTDIVAMLSPEG

-1241 ASVKRCMKQALK
+1241 ASVKRCMKHALK
-1253 DFQARPRVKWVQLH
+1253 DFMVRPRVEWVQLH
-1267 ANQIILAVSQV
+1267 PNQIVLSVSQI

-1286 IFDLGIPLRVDT
+1286 IFDLGIPLRIDT
-1298 GLIDYEKKCVSDLN
+1298 GLMDYEKKCISDLN
-1312 DLAALTRADINPLFR
+1312 DLAALTRQDLNPLFR

-1340 RDTITHMVQKHVQR
+1340 RDTITHMVEKHVQR
-1354 AGDFEWLKMIRY
+1354 PNDFEWLKMIRY
-1366 YWEEE
+1366 YWEED

-1379 SSAMYVYGH
+1379 SSAYYVYGH

-1438 KAVAIQCVVFNC
+1438 KSLAIQCVVFNC

-1543 FRPIS
+1543 FRPIA

-1612 RASPDQHEEMTLL
+1612 RASPDQHEEMTLM

-1655 SLPVRDYGV
+1655 ELPERDYGV
-1664 MDQAIR
+1664 MEEVIR
-1670 EVLLEN
+1670 VVILE
-1676 KYQIE
+1676 KKLQIE

-1708 GGKTVVLTVLGETYA
+1708 GGKTVILHVLGGTYTR
-1723 KLCIMGVEGP
+1723 LWENGVPGA
-1733 QNQLVQKYIINP
+1733 QYQKVHKYIMNP

-1775 AVQCDKPHHQWL
+1775 AVQCTKPDHQWL

-1817 RIKLSPYVH
+1817 RIKLTPYVH

-1852 NEMGYM
+1852 NEMGYL
-1858 PMVRSW
+1858 PFVRSW
-1864 IDEAVERN
+1864 LDESVEKN
-1872 LFSQENSEFVHEL
+1872 LFTQENSEFLYEL
-1885 FTMLDVGVQH
+1885 YQMLDVGFGY
-1895 VNTKCRFGI
+1895 VNTKCKVGI
-1904 KQVDISKASAIC
+1904 KQVDISKVSALC
-1916 YLLGSLLSEPGD
+1916 YLLGALLSEPGE

-1943 FIFCYVWC
+1943 FIFCYIWC
-1951 IGGNILEEN
+1951 IGGNILEGN
-1960 RKLLEELVKRQ
+1960 RKTYEELIKRQ
-1971 FEQYEEAEFAP
+1971 FELYEEAEYMP
-1982 MGFNLFDMYMDTRM
+1982 SGFNFFDMYMDTKQ

-2011 DSGKPFFETL
+2011 DCNKPFFETL

-2030 GYLFEKLVSCGKPV
+2030 GYLFEKLLSCGKPV

-2057 ALETLNKMSLGGYY
+2057 AIEMLNKMSVGGYY
-2071 IPFILNFSAQ
+2071 IPCILNFSAQ
-2081 TSSGRTQVVI
+2081 TSSGRTQEVI

-2096 KRPRKALGAPLGKKI
+2096 KRPRKAIGAPLGKKV

-2117 VNMPRLDVYGAQPT
+2117 VNMPKLDVYGAQPT
-2131 IELLRQFLDFGGLY
+2131 IELLRQFLDFGGVY
-2145 DRDKLFW
+2145 DRDKLYW
-2152 KDILDVVLSCACA
+2152 KDIIDVVLSCACA

-2180 HFAMFFISAPNSE
+2180 HFAMFYISAPNSE

-2204 GHLEDFVTEVSIL
+2204 GHLEDFVAEVSIL

-2222 DAAVDLYLKICS
+2222 DAAVELYLKICA

-2263 AAYMRAPQGM
+2263 ASYMRAPQGM

-2287 RLINIEDKSYFFHL
+2287 RLINVQDKSYFYHL
-2301 MCNICDRYFQSRIL
+2301 MSVVCQKNFQTAIL
-2315 DIPEDPII
+2315 DVPDDPII
-2323 HSPPLLLF
+2323 EHPPLLLF

-2338 VPKENRNYAEISD
+2338 VPKENRNYAEIPD
-2351 FKKLMVVVKEYLDE
+2351 LAKLMTVLKEYLEE

-2372 EMHLVLFKDAI
+2372 EMHLVLFQDAV
-2383 EHVVRTARVL
+2383 EHIVRTARVL

-2410 RSVSTL
+2410 RSVATL
-2416 AGHINECKC
+2416 AGHVNECKC
-2425 MGMEIKRNYDTPEFH
+2425 MGMELKRNYDTPEFH
-2440 DDLRNMY
+2440 EDLRKMY
-2447 MRAGANYED
+2447 LRAGLHVED

-2488 EGDTYEAVQ
+2488 DGDTYEAVQ
-2497 SGCRNEAAKFGINPS
+2497 NGCRNEAAKFGINPA

-2564 PPEALLSVAKQCL
+2564 PPEALLSVAQQCL
-2577 QPLGNQELVDLI
+2577 QPLGNKHIIEQI
-2589 STMCVTMHQDVD
+2589 SSICVTMHQDVD

-2622 LDLLKLYLMLL
+2622 LDLLKLYMMLL

-2651 QKLYETYEVVGV
+2651 QKLYETYDVVGV
-2663 MEQQVREMEP
+2663 MENQVREMEP

-2707 AAAKIKAEEVK
+2707 AAAKIKAEEVR

-2723 AKADLAL
+2723 AKADLAQ

-2755 FQKPPVLVRFVM
+2755 FQKPPTLVRFVM
-2767 EPICILFGAKPDWD
+2767 EPICILFNVKPDWD

-2792 IGKLEDYDKDHIPEA
+2792 IGKLEEYDKDHIPDA

-2860 KEAAS
+2860 KEAAAV
-2865 ILKNVMAVLR
+2865 LKHVMHVLR

-2891 MNELKVVEDERTRLQ
+2891 MDELRIVEEERTRLQ

-2923 QALADEQTRWE
+2923 QALADEKTRWE
-2934 DSVKAAS
+2934 DSVKAATHQ
-2941 KALHCTTGDII
+2941 LHCTTGDII
-2952 IASGCIAYFGAFPT
+2952 IASGCIAYFGAFPAH
-2966 NYRRELVVKWIDQC
+2966 YRRELEVKWIQQC
-2980 KELKIPAS
+2980 TELEIPAS
-2988 ETFDLITVMADSYT
+2988 DTFDLITVMADSYT
-3002 VRTWNSQG
+3002 IRTWNSQG
-3010 LPRDAISTE
+3010 LPRDSISSE

-3040 NRWIRNMEKEN
+3040 NRWIINMEKQN

-3057 LIDAGYLRVLENCIR
+3057 LSEPGYLRILENCIR

-3082 GESLDATLAPVLLKQ
+3082 GETLDATLAPVLLKQ

-3163 LERPDLEI
+3163 LERPDLEVQ
-3171 LRSEL
+3171 RTEL
-3176 IVRINTDKASLLE
+3176 IIRINTDKGTLLE

-3221 AEIINARLEETEAT
+3221 SEIINARLEETEAT
-3235 EINISAAREKYRTVA
+3235 EISISAAREKYRTVA

-3272 SLKYFN
+3272 SLKYFT
-3278 QVFNQVIEKA
+3278 QIFNQVIDKSEKS
-3288 EKCDILET
+3288 DVLET
-3296 RLEILRNEITLSVYR
+3296 RLEILRREITLSVYR

-3336 TEIITAE
+3336 ANLVSASE
-3343 QWNFILRGAAGTVVV
+3343 WNYILRGSAGTKVI
-3358 PPKKPS
+3358 PPKKPH
-3364 IEAMTELMWLAI
+3364 IEAMTEHMWLATC
-3376 NHLNETDPRFAGIV
+3376 HLDETDHRFHGLAE
-3390 DDCFKRIYITIGNF
+3390 DCLKRIPVSIGTF
-3404 SADIHIDKTNF
+3404 ELIIHVDKRNLN
-3415 VAPMVNWDAKLTSF
+3415 PPKVNWNERLTPF
-3429 EKLMLLKCLKEEKL
+3429 EKLMLIKTLREEKL
-3443 VFAIAEY
+3443 VFAIAQY
-3450 VASNLGEVFIESPTV
+3450 VSTSLGSVFIESPTV

-3472 DTAATIPLVFVLS
+3472 DTAAAIPLVFVLS

-3490 FGAFQRFATEMGM
+3490 FGAFQRFATDMGM

-3513 QGQGPVAEKMISGA
+3513 QGQGPVAEKMIMSA
-3527 KPKGDWIFLQNCHL
+3527 KPKGDWVFLQNCHL

-3547 SLEVIVANLSSESDH
+3547 SLELIVANLSSESGMPN
-3562 PDFRLFLSS
+3562 PDFRLYLSS

-3597 ANVKRALIEMEEDFF
+3597 ANVKRALIEMDLDFF
-3612 EQHVLG
+3612 ENHVLG
-3618 QDWRS
+3618 QDWRT
-3623 MLFGVCMFHAI
+3623 MLFGICMFHAI

-3656 RECALMNLQMFCED
+3656 RECAMMNLQMFCEE
-3670 GTIPWDALEYITS
+3670 GFIPWDALEYITS

-3703 LKIFFSPQ
+3703 LKLFFSPP
-3711 TLEEGYVY
+3711 TLEDGYAY
-3719 SESGKYYCPRSP
+3719 SESGTYYCPRSD
-3731 KLETYRDYIESLPNI
+3731 KLEEYRDYVDSLPGV

-3761 FENKESHTLI
+3761 FENKETTTLI
-3771 QTIVDVQPRA
+3771 QTIVDVQPR
-3781 AGTGGGDTPDQ
+3781 TSGGGEGETPDQ
-3792 IVWRISDQTRS
+3792 IVWRVCDQTRS
-3803 RISKSI
+3803 KISHKI
-3809 DKSLINPDL
+3809 DKSLINPEL

-3841 NTLLTLIHRSLNELQ
+3841 NTLLGLIHFSLNELQ

-3867 EFEEVFTSFINN
+3867 AFEEVFTAFMNN
-3879 KVPNMW
+3879 RVPHMW
-3885 HKKGYNSLK
+3885 HRKGYNSLK
-3894 TLGSWIHDL
+3894 SLGSWIHDL
-3903 ILRVDFIQKW
+3903 TLRIDFIEKW
-3913 LIDGAQPSSWVSGLF
+3913 LVEGAQPSSWVSGLF

-3943 RFRVPIDALMFDFF
+3943 RYRVPIDALMFDFM
-3957 PLPIYLSQDDIY
+3957 PLPIFLSQDDVY
-3969 KQNNRKKGEEGP
+3969 KQNKKKKGDAVAADVYAFLEKP
-3981 NAYEH
+3981 D
-3986 LKVPEDGVNIHGL
+3986 DGVNIHGL
-3999 FIDAGRWDVGL
+3999 FIDAGRWDV
-4010 GRLVDAFPGQM
+4010 RETMLVDALPGQM
-4021 NPPMPVVW
+4021 NPPLPVVW
-4029 FKPVLTLPKPDPR
+4029 FKPVQQLPKPDPR

-4067 LPVLLPSNHPQ
+4067 LPVLLPSHRNQ

>member
-1 MPFSVT
+1 MMNGHP
-7 SEKRLNR
+7 KR
-14 RTISTTLPA
+14 RTHSTTLPA
-23 IEILQRNIRP
+23 IETLQRNVRKT
-33 APTYHTKKPRE
+33 PTYYLRKPRDI
-44 VPFHVPHKKLLEKIE
+44 PFHLPHKKLLEKIE
-59 YVKKEPEP
+59 FVKAEPEP
-67 LTGFAAAQENRFKK
+67 LTGFNEAQEERYRK
-81 ERKPGTLEPLTLATE
+81 ERKIMKLEPINLE
-96 ETEASSVA
+96 EVKEKK
-104 VGSGTKR
+104 KR
-111 KRKLIIRESAT
+111 IKIRESS
-122 SLEDKEYQT
+122 SLQLQEVQT

-138 PPVASQTDVI
+138 PVVASQKEVI
-148 NHVRN
+148 DHVKN

-164 AVDPQN
+164 AVHPDN

-176 YLQVV
+176 YLKVV
-181 TYENIDK
+181 PYEEIDR
-188 RNYFT
+188 RNYLT

-201 YSNEMVFTKL
+201 YTNEMVFTKL
-211 PAWEQEYTIF
+211 NAWEQEYTIF

-234 YWKAFYVWKKSI
+234 YWKAFYVWRKSI
-246 MFRKYTKIR
+246 LFRKYSKLRTKI
-255 NKLAKN
+255 AKN

-280 CEMYMKTFADLSRD
+280 CEMYMKSWADLSRD

-300 YFIEDQMKRI
+300 YFIEVQMKRV
-310 EYVRDKLYEYR
+310 EYIREKLAEFR
-321 TVVLDVI
+321 VVVLEII
-328 TQSCH
+328 TQACH

-344 DRNIPPFQV
+344 DRNIPPFQI

-377 ACFIKLADYMTN
+377 ACFIKVTDYMTN

-399 NYMMSS
+399 NSMMAS
-405 MLRTHVEF
+405 MLRKHAEF
-413 TPPKALLEGVNVEEV
+413 TPDRALLEGTEVDEV
-428 LEVIPRV
+428 LEVVPRD
-435 TETCKWALF
+435 TDTCKWALF
-444 QVDAYILPSG
+444 QVDAYVLPNG
-454 EMELN
+454 QVELN
-459 PSEKVISTYI
+459 PSQKIIMTYL
-469 EKITGYWEEYVR
+469 EKITSYWDQYVR
-481 TFHNFLNDETL
+481 TFHNFLNEETL

-497 PTIMGK
+497 PSIMGK
-503 LVDWSA
+503 QVEWSA
-509 GVSPNL
+509 GVAPNL

-520 QDKPMLDDIAYIPHS
+520 QDKTMLADIAFIPS
-535 ITYAYEVVWTFLARY
+535 SLNNAYDCVWVFLQRMKGFM
-550 QAYRDD
+550 DNF
-556 YRESCAMDLDLI
+556 REAHDMDINII
-568 KEERDVL
+568 KQERDTNEFRKL
-575 KFKTMCDRFVQQME
+575 CDKLNKQME
-589 SVENVL
+589 SIEEVVS
-595 CYQPLGLLFLCLTP
+595 YQPLGLIFLCLCP
-609 FQELFRPQPRKL
+609 FQELFRPQPRRL
-621 FDVVANVTPE
+621 FDVVLNTTPD
-631 IGHACI
+631 IGHDCI
-637 EEIIQ
+637 AEILS
-642 GIENINDDII
+642 GIDNITEDIS
-652 KEPETAAE
+652 KEPETAGE
-660 LVAFNFLMDGL
+660 LVAFNFMMDGL
-671 EARVAFLEERLEYL
+671 EPRVVFLEERLEYL
-685 RELYDLMGEFNI
+685 RELYDLMGEFNLPI
-697 PISPDD
+697 PPDD
-703 MTEYLGLSVALGTLR
+703 MTDYLGLSVALGTLR
-718 TNVDARLETRSK
+718 TNVDARLETRGK
-730 LAGLFASRIGK
+730 LAGLFASQIGK

-754 EEVAQTWLYDEKS
+754 DEVAAPWLYADTS
-767 DIEKVL
+767 DMEKVMETL
-773 EALQELQEKLNAC
+773 EDLMEKLQAC
-786 SAREKQIREWQKIFK
+786 AARDKQIREWQKIFK
-801 IPPARLEQLD
+801 IPPARLEALD

-825 SSKEWNDMYKSWCE
+825 SSKEWNDNFTSWYE
-839 APFNTLDVDEIQ
+839 SPFNTLDMDEIQ

-856 FAKIFNQ
+856 YGKIFNQ

-869 PNKIVPKCKA
+869 PNKIVPKCKE

-885 EKLPV
+885 EKIPV

-895 NPALKPRHWVKIE
+895 NPSLKPRHWVRIE
-908 EILHTRFTPDTE
+908 EILHTRFTPDMV
-920 LTLQVFE
+920 LTLQVLE
-927 ELHAF
+927 ELQAF

-959 EMWASLEFPVVLHK
+959 EIWAALEFPAILHK

-987 QTCVDESNIHIS
+987 QAALDESNIHVS

-1005 NCGPIKSRVEE
+1005 SCGPIKSRVEE
-1016 WDKNLELFS
+1016 WARNLELFA
-1025 KTLEEWFSCQQTWM
+1025 KTLEEWYACQQTWI

-1158 FGVKLPESELVVT
+1158 FGVKLPESEMEIT
-1171 EEGGLVERELSFQSR
+1171 EDGTLVEREMSFNTR
-1186 DMLQAKLAKTARP
+1186 DMLQAKLAKTAKP

-1241 ASVKRCMKQALK
+1241 ASVKRSMKHALK
-1253 DFQARPRVKWVQLH
+1253 DFMARPRVEWVQLH
-1267 ANQIILAVSQV
+1267 PNQVVLTVSQI

-1286 IFDLGIPLRVDT
+1286 VLDLEIPLRIDT
-1298 GLIDYEKKCVSDLN
+1298 ALLEYEKKCISDLN
-1312 DLAALTRADINPLFR
+1312 DLAALTRQNLTSLFR

-1340 RDTITHMVQKHVQR
+1340 RDTIQHMVEKHVQKPT
-1354 AGDFEWLKMIRY
+1354 DFEWLKMIRY
-1366 YWEEE
+1366 YWEED

-1379 SSAMYVYGH
+1379 SSALYIYGH
-1388 EYLGAAGVLVITP
+1388 EYLGAGGVLVITP

-1426 GTGKTETTKDMA
+1426 GTGKTETTKDLA
-1438 KAVAIQCVVFNC
+1438 KSLAIQCVVFNC

-1494 TIRNAKVARL
+1494 TIRNAKVAKQ

-1509 EGREIKLVRSCAA
+1509 EGREIKLVRTCAA

-1655 SLPVRDYGV
+1655 SLPFRDYGV
-1664 MDQAIR
+1664 ME
-1670 EVLLEN
+1670 EVITEILLER
-1676 KYQIE
+1676 KLQVE
-1681 ECQIRKVIQLHE
+1681 MCQIRKVIQLHE

-1708 GGKTVVLTVLGETYA
+1708 GGKTVVLHVLGDTYTR
-1723 KLCIMGVEGP
+1723 LCENGVPG
-1733 QNQLVQKYIINP
+1733 VQYQIVHKYIMNP

-1775 AVQCDKPHHQWL
+1775 AVQAENADHQWL

-1817 RIKLSPYVH
+1817 RIKLTPYVH
-1826 MLFEVADLAQASP
+1826 MVFEVADLAQASP

-1852 NEMGYM
+1852 NELGYL
-1858 PMVRSW
+1858 PYVRSW
-1864 IDEAVERN
+1864 LDVGVEKNTFN
-1872 LFSQENSEFVHEL
+1872 LENSEFLYEL
-1885 FTMLDVGVQH
+1885 FKMLEVGIVH
-1895 VNTKCRFGI
+1895 VNTKCNVGI
-1904 KQVDISKASAIC
+1904 KQVDISKVSALC
-1916 YLLGSLLSEPGD
+1916 YLMGALLSEPGE
-1928 RFPDKAAI
+1928 RFSDKAAV
-1936 KVYIAHC
+1936 KVYIAYC

-1951 IGGNILEEN
+1951 IGGNILEAN
-1960 RKLLEELVKRQ
+1960 RKGYEEVIKRQ
-1971 FEQYEEAEFAP
+1971 FEEFEEAEYFP
-1982 MGFNLFDMYMDTRM
+1982 QGFNFFDMYMDTKQRK
-1996 RRLKVWAE
+1996 LKVWAE

-2011 DSGKPFFETL
+2011 DSNRPFFETL

-2030 GYLFEKLVSCGKPV
+2030 GYLFEKLLSSGKPV
-2044 MFTGNTGVGKTVI
+2044 MFTGNTGVGKTCV
-2057 ALETLNKMSLGGYY
+2057 AAEVLNKMSSSGYF
-2071 IPFILNFSAQ
+2071 IPVILNFSAQ
-2081 TSSGRTQVVI
+2081 TSSTRTQEVI
-2091 ESRLD
+2091 ELRLE
-2096 KRPRKALGAPLGKKI
+2096 KRPRKAIGAPLGKKV

-2117 VNMPRLDVYGAQPT
+2117 VNMPKLDVYGAQPT

-2145 DRDKLFW
+2145 DRDKLYW

-2165 PPGGGRNPLTGRFVR
+2165 PPGGGRNPLTARFVR
-2180 HFAMFFISAPNSE
+2180 HFAMFYISAPNAD
-2193 AMKTIFKAILR
+2193 AMKTIFKAILK
-2204 GHLEDFVTEVSIL
+2204 GHMEDFVPEVSVL
-2217 GGPIV
+2217 GEPIV
-2222 DAAVDLYLKICS
+2222 NAAVDIYLKICA
-2234 ELLPTPAKSHYVFN
+2234 ELLPTPSKSHYVFN
-2248 LRDLSKCMQGVLQAD
+2248 LRDLSKSMQGVLQAD
-2263 AAYMRAPQGM
+2263 AAYMRSPQAM

-2287 RLINIEDKSYFFHL
+2287 RLINIEDKSYFLHL
-2301 MCNICDRYFQSRIL
+2301 MSTVCQKNFQQPIL
-2315 DIPEDPII
+2315 EVPEEAII
-2323 HSPPLLLF
+2323 EHPPLLLF

-2338 VPKENRNYAEISD
+2338 VPKENRVYAEIPD
-2351 FKKLMVVVKEYLDE
+2351 IHKLMIVLKEYLDE

-2372 EMHLVLFKDAI
+2372 EMHLVLFQDAV
-2383 EHVVRTARVL
+2383 EHVVRVARVL

-2410 RSVSTL
+2410 RSVATL
-2416 AGHINECKC
+2416 AGHVNECKC
-2425 MGMEIKRNYDTPEFH
+2425 MGMELKRNYDTPEFH
-2440 DDLRNMY
+2440 DDLRKMY
-2447 MRAGANYED
+2447 MRAGVNYED

-2488 EGDTYEAVQ
+2488 EGDTYEQVQ
-2497 SGCRNEAAKFGINPS
+2497 TGCRGEAGKNGINPA
-2512 DRDGVYY
+2512 DRDAVYY
-2519 FFINRVRGKLHL
+2519 FFINRVRSKLHL

-2564 PPEALLSVAKQCL
+2564 PPEALLSVAEQCL
-2577 QPLGNQELVDLI
+2577 SPMGNMDIVEKI
-2589 STMCVTMHQDVD
+2589 SKLCVTMHEDVD

-2622 LDLLKLYLMLL
+2622 LDLLKLYLNLL
-2633 DKKQQQIIRGRDR
+2633 DKKQQEIIRGRDR

-2651 QKLYETYEVVGV
+2651 HKLYETYEVVGV
-2663 MEQQVREMEP
+2663 MEQQVRDMEP

-2679 EEGHALVAKLKVEQ
+2679 DEGIALVNRLKIEQ
-2693 KAADQVKYAVMKDE
+2693 AAADEVKRAVMKDE
-2707 AAAKIKAEEVK
+2707 AEAKVKAEEVK

-2730 AMPAMDAAQAA
+2730 AMPAMEAAQQA

-2755 FQKPPVLVRFVM
+2755 FQKPPPLVRFVM

-2792 IGKLEDYDKDHIPEA
+2792 IGKLEEYDKDHIPDA
-2807 TLKKLKVY
+2807 TLKKIKVY

-2829 SKVCRSMVLWVQA
+2829 SKVCKSMVLWVQA
-2842 IDMYAKVFRVVE
+2842 IDMYAKVFRIVE
-2854 PKIIKH
+2854 PKILAH
-2860 KEAAS
+2860 KEAAG
-2865 ILKNVMAVLR
+2865 ILKSVMAVLK

-2891 MNELKVVEDERTRLQ
+2891 LDELRVVEEERIKLQ

-2914 RLSRAGRLT
+2914 RLSRAGKLT
-2923 QALADEQTRWE
+2923 QALADEKTRWE
-2934 DSVKAAS
+2934 DSVAAATH
-2941 KALHCTTGDII
+2941 KLYCTTGDII
-2952 IASGCIAYFGAFPT
+2952 VASGCIAYFGAFPSH
-2966 NYRRELVVKWIDQC
+2966 YRRELERKWIRQC
-2980 KELKIPAS
+2980 RHLEIPS
-2988 ETFDLITVMADSYT
+2988 SDSFDLIAIMADSYT

-3010 LPRDAISTE
+3010 LPRDAVSTE

-3040 NRWIRNMEKEN
+3040 NRWIKNMERDN
-3051 GLMITK
+3051 GLQITK
-3057 LIDAGYLRVLENCIR
+3057 LTDVAYLRILENCIR

-3082 GESLDATLAPVLLKQ
+3082 GETLEATLSPVLLKQ

-3163 LERPDLEI
+3163 LERPDLELI
-3171 LRSEL
+3171 RTEL
-3176 IVRINTDKASLLE
+3176 IVRINADKATLLE

-3195 RLLYASTGNIL
+3195 RLLYASSGNIL

-3221 AEIINARLEETEAT
+3221 SEIINARLEETEAT

-3278 QVFNQVIEKA
+3278 QVFNAVIEKS
-3288 EKCDILET
+3288 EKCDVLET
-3296 RLEILRNEITLSVYR
+3296 RLDILHREITLSVYR

-3323 VFSFLLNMAVYLN
+3323 VFSFLLNMAIYLN
-3336 TEIITAE
+3336 AGLVTPD
-3343 QWNFILRGAAGTVVV
+3343 QWNFILRGPAGTKVV
-3358 PPKKPS
+3358 PPKKPP
-3364 IEAMTELMWLAI
+3364 IETLTDQMWLAV
-3376 NHLNETDPRFAGIV
+3376 NHLNETDENFAGLAE
-3390 DDCFKRIYITIGNF
+3390 DCLKMIPIQLGSF
-3404 SADIHIDKTNF
+3404 SVDIHVNKKEKS
-3415 VAPMVNWDAKLTSF
+3415 APLINWNEKLTSF
-3429 EKLMLLKCLKEEKL
+3429 EKLMIIKSIKEEKL
-3443 VFAIAEY
+3443 VFAIAQY
-3450 VASNLGEVFIESPTV
+3450 VSTSLGSVFIESPTV

-3472 DTAATIPLVFVLS
+3472 DTASNIPLVFVLS

-3490 FGAFQRFATEMGM
+3490 FGAFQKFATEMGM
-3503 RDRVHSISLG
+3503 RERVHSISLG
-3513 QGQGPVAEKMISGA
+3513 QGQGPVAEKMINGA

-3541 AASWML
+3541 AASWMM
-3547 SLEVIVANLSSESDH
+3547 SLELIVANLSSEQGAPH
-3562 PDFRLFLSS
+3562 PDFRLFCSS

-3612 EQHVLG
+3612 ENHVLG
-3618 QDWRS
+3618 QDWRT
-3623 MLFGVCMFHAI
+3623 MLFGICMFHAI

-3656 RECALMNLQMFCED
+3656 RECAMLNLQMFCED
-3670 GTIPWDALEYITS
+3670 GHIPWDALEYITS
-3683 LITYGGRVTDMW
+3683 SITYGGRVTDMW

-3703 LKIFFSPQ
+3703 LKLFFSPP
-3711 TLEEGYVY
+3711 TLEDGYTY
-3719 SESGKYYCPRSP
+3719 SRSGRYYCPRAE
-3731 KLETYRDYIESLPNI
+3731 KLEIVREYIDSLPVI
-3746 ENPEVFGMHENANIA
+3746 EDPEVFGMHENANIA
-3761 FENKESHTLI
+3761 FENKETNTLI
-3771 QTIVDVQPRA
+3771 QTIVDVQPRS
-3781 AGTGGGDTPDQ
+3781 GGGGGGDTPDQ
-3792 IVWRISDQTRS
+3792 IVWRICDQTRS
-3803 RISKSI
+3803 VVSHKI

-3818 MIPDDMGQLHSL
+3818 MLPDDVGQLQSL
-3830 TTVLIHETDRF
+3830 TTVLLHETDRF
-3841 NTLLTLIHRSLNELQ
+3841 NTLLGLIHSSLNELQ

-3867 EFEEVFTSFINN
+3867 AFEEVFTAFLNN
-3879 KVPNMW
+3879 KVPAMW

-3894 TLGSWIHDL
+3894 SLGSWIHDL
-3903 ILRVDFIQKW
+3903 ILRIDFVEKW
-3913 LIDGAQPSSWVSGLF
+3913 LVDGKQPSSWVSGLF

-3943 RFRVPIDALMFDFF
+3943 RYRVPIDALLFDFHPIPF
-3957 PLPIYLSQDDIY
+3957 FLPQEDVYKYNKRKNKDDGSPSVY
-3969 KQNNRKKGEEGP
+3969 GDLE
-3981 NAYEH
+3981 
-3986 LKVPEDGVNIHGL
+3986 LPEDGVNIHGL
-3999 FIDAGRWDVGL
+3999 FIDAGRWDMQ
-4010 GRLVDAFPGQM
+4010 RNCLVDALPGQM
-4021 NPPMPVVW
+4021 NPPLPVVW
-4029 FKPVLTLPKPDPR
+4029 FQPVLELPKPDPR
-4042 YEAPLYKTSE
+4042 YETPLYKTSE
-4052 RAGVLSTTGHSTNFV
+4052 RAGTLSTTGHSTNFV
-4067 LPVLLPSNHPQ
+4067 LPVLLPATQPPPF
-4078 SYWIIRGTALL
+4078 WIIRGTALL

>member
-1 MPFSVT
+1 M
-7 SEKRLNR
+7 EKRR
-14 RTISTTLPA
+14 STVTTLPA
-23 IEILQRNIRP
+23 IETLQRNV
-33 APTYHTKKPRE
+33 KKVPICYKRKSRE
-44 VPFHVPHKKLLEKIE
+44 IPFHLPHKKLMDRIE
-59 YVKKEPEP
+59 FVEKEPEP
-67 LTGFAAAQENRFKK
+67 LTGFAVAQEERFKN
-81 ERKPGTLEPLTLATE
+81 ERKIGKLHLEPLKFDHEKKKKTL
-96 ETEASSVA
+96 
-104 VGSGTKR
+104 K
-111 KRKLIIRESAT
+111 IRESSSSSDMNRRVVGT
-122 SLEDKEYQT
+122 S
-131 TDPLKVK
+131 DPLKIK
-138 PPVASQTDVI
+138 PEVASQKEVIQQVRTD
-148 NHVRN
+148 
-153 NPSCGFLYMIY
+153 PSRGFLYMIY
-164 AVDPQN
+164 AVHPQN

-176 YLQVV
+176 YLKVV
-181 TYENIDK
+181 PYEEIDK
-188 RNYFT
+188 KNYLT

-201 YSNEMVFTKL
+201 YTNEMVFTKL
-211 PAWEQEYTIF
+211 AEWEQEYTIF
-221 VKLTDIKFFKLYR
+221 VQLTDIKFFRVYR
-234 YWKAFYVWKKSI
+234 YWKAYYVWRKSI
-246 MFRKYTKIR
+246 LFRKFSKTRTKIA
-255 NKLAKN
+255 NKLF
-261 LFILT
+261 LLT
-266 PVLGKALLSIQAMC
+266 PVLGKALLNIQAMC
-280 CEMYMKTFADLSRD
+280 CDMYMKSFADVSRD

-300 YFIEDQMKRI
+300 YFIEVQMKRV
-310 EYVRDKLYEYR
+310 EYIRDKLLAFRSIVLE
-321 TVVLDVI
+321 VV
-328 TQSCH
+328 TAACH
-333 TALYQQGFVYD
+333 AALYLQGFTHD
-344 DRNIPPFQV
+344 DRNVPPFQI

-377 ACFIKLADYMTN
+377 ACFIKLVDYMKN
-389 YMLYRLTKRS
+389 YMLHRLTKRS
-399 NYMMSS
+399 NMIMAD
-405 MLRTHVEF
+405 MFQKHMEF
-413 TPPKALLEGVNVEEV
+413 TPSPELLAGSAVDEV
-428 LEVIPRV
+428 LEFLPR
-435 TETCKWALF
+435 ETDKCKWALF
-444 QVDAYILPSG
+444 QVDAYVLQSG
-454 EMELN
+454 QVELN
-459 PSEKVISTYI
+459 PSEKVISDYLG
-469 EKITGYWEEYVR
+469 KITDYWDEYVR

-492 QIFVQ
+492 QMFVQ
-497 PTIMGK
+497 PTVMGK
-503 LVDWSA
+503 QMEWSA
-509 GVSPNL
+509 GQSPNL

-520 QDKPMLDDIAYIPHS
+520 QDKKMMSDITFIPQALHQS
-535 ITYAYEVVWTFLARY
+535 FDNVWLFLQRMNNFMMNFKGAH
-550 QAYRDD
+550 
-556 YRESCAMDLDLI
+556 EIDLNVI
-568 KEERDVL
+568 KNERDVNVFRKL
-575 KFKTMCDRFVQQME
+575 CAELVRQME
-589 SVENVL
+589 EIEEVVS
-595 CYQPLGLLFLCLTP
+595 YQPLGLLFLNLCP

-621 FDVVANVTPE
+621 FDVVNNVTPD
-631 IGHACI
+631 IGHDCI
-637 EEIIQ
+637 EDILA
-642 GIENINDDII
+642 GIESINNDISND
-652 KEPETAAE
+652 PESAGE
-660 LVAFNFLMDGL
+660 LVAFNYLLDGL
-671 EARVAFLEERLEYL
+671 ESRVTRLEERLEYL

-697 PISPDD
+697 GIPPDD
-703 MTEYLGLSVALGTLR
+703 MNEFLGLSVILGTLR

-730 LAGLFASRIGK
+730 LAGMFASQIGK
-741 DIMELMLDVNKLR
+741 DIMELILDINKLR
-754 EEVAQTWLYDEKS
+754 DEIAQPWLYDEKS
-767 DIEKVL
+767 DMEKVMEVL
-773 EALQELQEKLNAC
+773 NDLMEKLMTY
-786 SAREKQIREWQKIFK
+786 SARDKQIRDWQKIFK
-801 IPPARLEQLD
+801 MPPARLEQLD
-811 EAINDVKLRQLLWK
+811 EAITDVKLRQMLWK
-825 SSKEWNDMYKSWCE
+825 SAKEWNDAYRTWYE
-839 APFNTLDVDEIQ
+839 VPFNTLDMDEIQ
-851 TTTIN
+851 TTTTN
-856 FAKIFNQ
+856 FGKVFNQ
-863 LDKGVP
+863 LDKGLP
-869 PNKIVPKCKA
+869 PNRIVPGCKE

-908 EILHTRFTPDTE
+908 EILHTRITPDMVV
-920 LTLQVFE
+920 TLKMLE
-927 ELHAF
+927 DLEAF

-959 EMWASLEFPVVLHK
+959 EIWATLEFPVILHK
-973 DAKDVYVLGGLEEI
+973 DAKDVYVLGGLDEI
-987 QTCVDESNIHIS
+987 QASVDESNIHVS

-1005 NCGPIKSRVEE
+1005 NCGPIRSRVEE
-1016 WDKNLELFS
+1016 WSRNLDLFAR
-1025 KTLEEWFSCQQTWM
+1025 TLEEWYICQQTWI

-1158 FGVKLPESELVVT
+1158 FGVRLPESEMEIT
-1171 EEGGLVERELSFQSR
+1171 EDGNLVEKEMSFNTR
-1186 DMLQAKLAKTARP
+1186 DALQAKLAKTAKP

-1241 ASVKRCMKQALK
+1241 ASVKRCMKFALR
-1253 DFQARPRVKWVQLH
+1253 DYMQRERVDWVTLH
-1267 ANQIILAVSQV
+1267 PNQVVLTVSQI

-1286 IFDLGIPLRVDT
+1286 ILDLDIPLRIDT
-1298 GLIDYEKKCVSDLN
+1298 GLLNYESKCISDLN
-1312 DLAALTRADINPLFR
+1312 DLAALTRKDLSSLFR

-1340 RDTITHMVQKHVQR
+1340 RDTITHMVEKHVQK
-1354 AGDFEWLKMIRY
+1354 ADDFEWLKMIRY
-1366 YWEEE
+1366 YWEDD

-1379 SSAMYVYGH
+1379 SIAMYIYGH
-1388 EYLGAAGVLVITP
+1388 EYLGAGGVLVITP

-1426 GTGKTETTKDMA
+1426 GTGKTETTKDLA
-1438 KAVAIQCVVFNC
+1438 KALAIQCVVFNC

-1494 TIRNAKVARL
+1494 TIRNAKVAKQT
-1504 SRFMF
+1504 RFMF
-1509 EGREIKLVRSCAA
+1509 EGREIKLVRTCAA

-1612 RASPDQHEEMTLL
+1612 RASPDQHEEKTLL

-1655 SLPVRDYGV
+1655 DLPERDYGV
-1664 MDQAIR
+1664 ME
-1670 EVLLEN
+1670 EVIKTILLE
-1676 KYQIE
+1676 KKLQIM

-1708 GGKTVVLTVLGETYA
+1708 GGKTIVLHVLADTYTRLCENGVV
-1723 KLCIMGVEGP
+1723 GP
-1733 QNQLVQKYIINP
+1733 QYQIVHKYIMNP
-1745 KSLTIGELYGEVNL
+1745 KSLSIGELYGEVNL

-1775 AVQCDKPHHQWL
+1775 AVQCENADHQWL

-1817 RIKLSPYVH
+1817 RIKLTPYVH
-1826 MLFEVADLAQASP
+1826 MVFEVADLAQASP

-1852 NEMGYM
+1852 NELGYL
-1858 PMVRSW
+1858 PYVRMW
-1864 IDEAVERN
+1864 LEEAIEKN
-1872 LFSQENSEFVHEL
+1872 LLSTENQDFLYEL
-1885 FTMLDVGVQH
+1885 FKMLEVGIIH
-1895 VNTKCRFGI
+1895 VNTKCSVGI
-1904 KQVDISKASAIC
+1904 KQVDISKVMALC
-1916 YLLGSLLSEPGD
+1916 CLLGALLSEPGD
-1928 RFPDKAAI
+1928 RFIEKSAI

-1951 IGGNILEEN
+1951 IGSNILEAN
-1960 RKLLEELVKRQ
+1960 RKGFEEVIKRQ
-1971 FEQYEEAEFAP
+1971 FEEFEESEYFP
-1982 MGFNLFDMYMDTRM
+1982 QGFNFFDMFMDTKQRK
-1996 RRLKVWAE
+1996 LKVWAE

-2011 DSGKPFFETL
+2011 DSNQPFFETL

-2030 GYLFEKLVSCGKPV
+2030 GYLFEKLLSAGKPV
-2044 MFTGNTGVGKTVI
+2044 MFTGNTGVGKTCI
-2057 ALETLNKMSLGGYY
+2057 AAEILKKMASTGIY
-2071 IPFILNFSAQ
+2071 IPIILNFSAQ
-2081 TSSGRTQVVI
+2081 TSSPRTQEVI
-2091 ESRLD
+2091 ELRLD
-2096 KRPRKALGAPLGKKI
+2096 KRPRKAIGAPLGKKV

-2145 DRDKLFW
+2145 DRDKLYW
-2152 KDILDVVLSCACA
+2152 KEILDVVLSCACA

-2180 HFAMFFISAPNSE
+2180 HFAMFYISAPNSD
-2193 AMKTIFKAILR
+2193 AMKTIFKAILS
-2204 GHLEDFVTEVSIL
+2204 GHMEDFVSEVSVL
-2217 GGPIV
+2217 GDSIV
-2222 DAAVDLYLKICS
+2222 NAAVEVYIKICS

-2248 LRDLSKCMQGVLQAD
+2248 LRDLSKSMQGVLQAN
-2263 AAYMRAPQGM
+2263 AAYMRTPQAM

-2287 RLINIEDKSYFFHL
+2287 RLINIEDKSYFYRL
-2301 MCNICDRYFQSRIL
+2301 MSTVCQKNFQQPIL
-2315 DIPEDPII
+2315 EIPDDPII
-2323 HSPPLLLF
+2323 EQPPILLF
-2331 GDFINSA
+2331 GDFLNSST
-2338 VPKENRNYAEISD
+2338 PKENRIYQEIPD
-2351 FKKLMVVVKEYLDE
+2351 LDKLTVVLKDYLVE

-2372 EMHLVLFKDAI
+2372 EMHLVLFRDAI
-2383 EHVVRTARVL
+2383 EHVVRVARVF

-2410 RSVSTL
+2410 RSVATL
-2416 AGHINECKC
+2416 AGHVNECKC
-2425 MGMEIKRNYDTPEFH
+2425 MGMELKRNYDTPEFH
-2440 DDLRNMY
+2440 DDLRSMY
-2447 MRAGANYED
+2447 MRAGVGNED

-2488 EGDTYEAVQ
+2488 EGDTYEQVQ
-2497 SGCRNEAAKFGINPS
+2497 SGCRNDAAKAGLNPG
-2512 DRDGVYY
+2512 DRDAVYY
-2519 FFINRVRGKLHL
+2519 YFINKVRGKLHL

-2564 PPEALLSVAKQCL
+2564 PPEALRSVAKQCL
-2577 QPLGNQELVDLI
+2577 QPLEDENIVDKI
-2589 STMCVTMHQDVD
+2589 SMLAVSMHQDVD
-2601 VMTDRLYQEMRRY
+2601 VMTERLYEEMRRH

-2622 LDLLKLYLMLL
+2622 LDLLKLYLTLL
-2633 DKKQQQIIRGRDR
+2633 DKKQQEIIRGRDR

-2673 ILAKKA
+2673 VLAKKA
-2679 EEGHALVAKLKVEQ
+2679 DEGMALVARLKIEQ
-2693 KAADQVKYAVMKDE
+2693 KAADEVKQAVMKDE
-2707 AAAKIKAEEVK
+2707 AEAKIKAEEVK

-2730 AMPAMDAAQAA
+2730 AMPAMEAAQNA

-2755 FQKPPVLVRFVM
+2755 FQKPPPLVRFVM
-2767 EPICILFGAKPDWD
+2767 EPVCILLGGKPDWD

-2792 IGKLEDYDKDHIPEA
+2792 IRNLEEYDKDHIPESM
-2807 TLKKLKVY
+2807 LKKIKVY

-2854 PKIIKH
+2854 PKILKH
-2860 KEAAS
+2860 KEAAA
-2865 ILKNVMAVLR
+2865 ILKSVMAVLR

-2891 MNELKVVEDERTRLQ
+2891 MDELKVVEEERLKLQ

-2914 RLSRAGRLT
+2914 RLLRAGKLT
-2923 QALADEQTRWE
+2923 QALADEKTRWE
-2934 DSVKAAS
+2934 DGVKAATFRL
-2941 KALHCTTGDII
+2941 KCTTGDII
-2952 IASGCIAYFGAFPT
+2952 IASGCIAYFGAFPSQ
-2966 NYRRELVVKWIDQC
+2966 YRRELENKWVQQC
-2980 KELKIPAS
+2980 QELEIPS
-2988 ETFDLITVMADSYT
+2988 SSIFDLITVMADSYT
-3002 VRTWNSQG
+3002 VRTWNAQG
-3010 LPRDAISTE
+3010 LPRDAVSTE

-3040 NRWIRNMEKEN
+3040 NRWVKNMECDN
-3051 GLMITK
+3051 GLQITK
-3057 LIDAGYLRVLENCIR
+3057 LNDPAYLRILENCIR

-3082 GESLDATLAPVLLKQ
+3082 GETLEATLSPVLLKQ

-3163 LERPDLEI
+3163 LERPDLE
-3171 LRSEL
+3171 LQRSEL
-3176 IVRINTDKASLLE
+3176 IVRINTDKATLLE

-3195 RLLYASTGNIL
+3195 RLLYASSGNIL

-3221 AEIINARLEETEAT
+3221 SEIINARLEETEAT
-3235 EINISAAREKYRTVA
+3235 EIRISAAREKYRPVA

-3278 QVFNQVIEKA
+3278 QVFNFVIEKS
-3288 EKCDILET
+3288 EKCDILDE
-3296 RLEILRNEITLSVYR
+3296 RLEILYREITLSVYR

-3323 VFSFLLNMAVYLN
+3323 VFSFLLNVAIYLHSGC
-3336 TEIITAE
+3336 ITHQ
-3343 QWNFILRGAAGTVVV
+3343 QWNFVLRGSSGTKVV
-3358 PPKKPS
+3358 PPKKPP
-3364 IEAMTELMWLAI
+3364 IESLTEQMWLAV
-3376 NHLNETDPRFAGIV
+3376 NYLEDSDPSFEGLAA
-3390 DDCFKRIYITIGNF
+3390 DCLRKIPIKLGTF
-3404 SADIHIDKTNF
+3404 SLDIHINRADQ
-3415 VAPMVNWDAKLTSF
+3415 APPKVTWDERLDTF
-3429 EKLMLLKCLKEEKL
+3429 QKLMLIKCLKEEKL
-3443 VFAIAEY
+3443 VFAIAQY
-3450 VASNLGEVFIESPTV
+3450 VSTSLGSVFIESPTV

-3472 DTAATIPLVFVLS
+3472 DTSCTIPLVFVLS

-3490 FGAFQRFATEMGM
+3490 FGAFQKFATEMGV

-3513 QGQGPVAEKMISGA
+3513 QGQGPVAEKLINNA
-3527 KPKGDWIFLQNCHL
+3527 KPKGDWVFLQNCHL

-3547 SLEVIVANLSSESDH
+3547 SLEVIVANMSSDQSNLH
-3562 PDFRLFLSS
+3562 TDFRLYLSS

-3597 ANVKRALIEMEEDFF
+3597 ANVKRALIEIEEDFF
-3612 EQHVLG
+3612 ENNVLE
-3618 QDWRS
+3618 QDWRT
-3623 MLFGVCMFHAI
+3623 MLFGICMFHAI

-3656 RECALMNLQMFCED
+3656 RECAMLNLQMFCES
-3670 GTIPWDALEYITS
+3670 GHVPWDALEYITS
-3683 LITYGGRVTDMW
+3683 QITYGGRVTDMW

-3703 LKIFFSPQ
+3703 LKQFFSPA
-3711 TLEEGYVY
+3711 TLEESYTY
-3719 SESGKYYCPRSP
+3719 SPSGTYYCPRLE
-3731 KLETYRDYIESLPNI
+3731 KLNDVRDYIDTLPVI
-3746 ENPEVFGMHENANIA
+3746 EDPEVFGMHENANIA
-3761 FENKESHTLI
+3761 YEHKETSTLI
-3771 QTIVDVQPRA
+3771 KTIVDVQPRA
-3781 AGTGGGDTPDQ
+3781 GGTGGGDTPDQ
-3792 IVWRISDQTRS
+3792 IVWRICDQTRAVVVA
-3803 RISKSI
+3803 KV
-3809 DKSLINPDL
+3809 DKDLVNPSL
-3818 MIPDDMGQLHSL
+3818 MQPDDCGQLHSL
-3830 TTVLIHETDRF
+3830 TTVLLHETDRF
-3841 NTLLTLIHRSLNELQ
+3841 NVLLALIHSSLNELQ

-3867 EFEEVFTSFINN
+3867 AYEEVFNSFLNN
-3879 KVPNMW
+3879 KVPEMW
-3885 HKKGYNSLK
+3885 HRRGYNSLK
-3894 TLGSWIHDL
+3894 SLGSWIHDL
-3903 ILRVDFIQKW
+3903 TLRIDFIEKW
-3913 LIDGAQPSSWVSGLF
+3913 LIDGAQESSWVSGLF
-3928 FPQGLLTGSLQSYAR
+3928 FPQGLLTGALQAYAR
-3943 RFRVPIDALMFDFF
+3943 RYRVPIDALMFDFEPQRF
-3957 PLPIYLSQDDIY
+3957 FLSQEDVYRYNKKKTKDDG
-3969 KQNNRKKGEEGP
+3969 KSVFGP
-3981 NAYEH
+3981 LER
-3986 LKVPEDGVNIHGL
+3986 PEDGVNIHGL
-3999 FIDAGRWDVGL
+3999 FIDAGRWDPANNL
-4010 GRLVDAFPGQM
+4010 LIDALPGQM
-4021 NPPMPVVW
+4021 NPPLPVVW
-4029 FKPVLTLPKPDPR
+4029 FKPVLSLPKPDPR

-4052 RAGVLSTTGHSTNFV
+4052 RAGTLSTTGHSTNFV
-4067 LPVLLPSNHPQ
+4067 LPVLLPSNML
-4078 SYWIIRGTALL
+4078 SDFWIVRGTALL

>member
-1 MPFSVT
+1 MHPGDQ
-7 SEKRLNR
+7 R
-14 RTISTTLPA
+14 RRSPATILPA
-23 IEILQRNIRP
+23 IETLQRNVRK
-33 APTYHTKKPRE
+33 APTYYSRKSRDI
-44 VPFHVPHKKLLEKIE
+44 PFHLPHKKLLAKIE
-59 YVKKEPEP
+59 FVKEKPEP
-67 LTGFAAAQENRFKK
+67 LTGFDGAQQDRFRREKK
-81 ERKPGTLEPLTLATE
+81 DYEPVKAE
-96 ETEASSVA
+96 EAPVQKK
-104 VGSGTKR
+104 KR
-111 KRKLIIRESAT
+111 IQIKIREPRRES
-122 SLEDKEYQT
+122 SEQKIEYVT

-138 PPVASQTDVI
+138 PEVASQKEVI
-148 NHVRN
+148 DFVRKH
-153 NPSCGFLYMIY
+153 PSCGFLYMIY
-164 AVDPQN
+164 AVHPEN

-176 YLQVV
+176 YLNVV
-181 TYENIDK
+181 PYEGIDRK
-188 RNYFT
+188 NYLT

-201 YSNEMVFTKL
+201 YTNEMVFTKL
-211 PAWEQEYTIF
+211 PDWEQEYTIF
-221 VKLTDIKFFKLYR
+221 VKLTDIKFFKVYR
-234 YWKAFYVWKKSI
+234 YWKAFYVWRKSI
-246 MFRKYTKIR
+246 LFRKYSKIR
-255 NKLAKN
+255 AKIAKN

-266 PVLGKALLSIQAMC
+266 PVLGKALLSVQAMC

-300 YFIEDQMKRI
+300 YFIEVQMKRV
-310 EYVRDKLYEYR
+310 EYIREKLSEFR
-321 TVVLDVI
+321 TVVLDIV
-328 TQSCH
+328 TQACH

-344 DRNIPPFQV
+344 DRNIPPFQI

-377 ACFIKLADYMTN
+377 AAFTKLIDYMTN

-399 NYMMSS
+399 NSMMAN
-405 MLRTHVEF
+405 MLRKHVEY
-413 TPPKALLEGVNVEEV
+413 TPDMKLLEGTEVDEV
-428 LEVIPRV
+428 LEVVPRPI
-435 TETCKWALF
+435 ETCKWALF
-444 QVDAYILPSG
+444 QVDAYVQVNG
-454 EMELN
+454 QVELN
-459 PSEKVISTYI
+459 PSQKVMMTYL
-469 EKITGYWEEYVR
+469 ERITNYWDQYVR
-481 TFHNFLNDETL
+481 TFHNFLNEESL

-503 LVDWSA
+503 QVEWSA

-520 QDKPMLDDIAYIPHS
+520 QDKQMLDDIAFIPFS
-535 ITYAYEVVWTFLARY
+535 IQNAYDCVWVFLRRMNDFMDNFREAHEMNT
-550 QAYRDD
+550 DD
-556 YRESCAMDLDLI
+556 I
-568 KEERDVL
+568 KQERDTVQFRFL
-575 KFKTMCDRFVQQME
+575 CEKFNKQMNDIE
-589 SVENVL
+589 DVVS
-595 CYQPLGLLFLCLTP
+595 YQPLGLIFLCLCP
-609 FQELFRPQPRKL
+609 FQELFRPQPRRL
-621 FDVVANVTPE
+621 FDVVTTTTPDIGRDCIDE
-631 IGHACI
+631 ILA
-637 EEIIQ
+637 
-642 GIENINDDII
+642 GIDNITEDIT
-652 KEPETAAE
+652 KEPETAGE
-660 LVAFNFLMDGL
+660 LVAFNFMMDGL
-671 EARVAFLEERLEYL
+671 EGRVVFLEERLEYL

-697 PISPDD
+697 PIPPDD

-730 LAGLFASRIGK
+730 LAGLFASQIGK
-741 DIMELMLDVNKLR
+741 DIMDLMMDVNKLR
-754 EEVAQTWLYDEKS
+754 DEVAAPWLYDEKS
-767 DIEKVL
+767 DMETVMETL
-773 EALQELQEKLNAC
+773 NDLAEKLAAC
-786 SAREKQIREWQKIFK
+786 SAREKQIRDWQKIFK
-801 IPPARLEQLD
+801 IPPARFEALD
-811 EAINDVKLRQLLWK
+811 EAINDVKLRQSLWR
-825 SSKEWNDMYKSWCE
+825 SSREWMDLFHSWGD
-839 APFNTLDVDEIQ
+839 APFNTLDMEEIQ
-851 TTTIN
+851 NTTI
-856 FAKIFNQ
+856 AYGKIFNQ
-863 LDKGVP
+863 LDKGMP
-869 PNKIVPKCKA
+869 PNKILPRCKE

-885 EKLPV
+885 EKIPV

-908 EILHTRFTPDTE
+908 EILHTRFTPETQM
-920 LTLQVFE
+920 TLHLFE
-927 ELHAF
+927 ELQAF

-959 EMWASLEFPVVLHK
+959 EMWAALEFPVLLHK
-973 DAKDVYVLGGLEEI
+973 DARDVYVLGGLEEI
-987 QTCVDESNIHIS
+987 QAALDESNIHIG

-1016 WDKNLELFS
+1016 WAKNLDLFAR
-1025 KTLEEWFSCQQTWM
+1025 TMEEWFACQQTWI

-1158 FGVKLPESELVVT
+1158 FGVKLPESEMEIT
-1171 EEGGLVERELSFQSR
+1171 EDGTLVEKEMSFQTR
-1186 DMLQAKLAKTARP
+1186 DMLQAKLAKSAAP

-1241 ASVKRCMKQALK
+1241 ASVKRSMKHALK
-1253 DFQARPRVKWVQLH
+1253 DYLLRPRVEWVELH
-1267 ANQIILAVSQV
+1267 PNQVVLTVSQI

-1286 IFDLGIPLRVDT
+1286 VFDLEIPLRVDT
-1298 GLIDYEKKCVSDLN
+1298 GLLDYLRKCIGDLN
-1312 DLAALTRADINPLFR
+1312 DLAALTRKDLTSLFR

-1340 RDTITHMVQKHVQR
+1340 RDTIEKLVEKHVQR
-1354 AGDFEWLKMIRY
+1354 AIDFEWLKMIRY
-1366 YWEEE
+1366 YWEEDL
-1371 IDNCVARM
+1371 DNCVARM
-1379 SSAMYVYGH
+1379 SSAMYIYGH
-1388 EYLGAAGVLVITP
+1388 EYLGAGGVLVITP

-1426 GTGKTETTKDMA
+1426 GTGKTETTKDLA
-1438 KAVAIQCVVFNC
+1438 KSLAIQCVVFNC

-1494 TIRNAKVARL
+1494 TIRNAKVAKQT
-1504 SRFMF
+1504 RFMF
-1509 EGREIKLVRSCAA
+1509 EGREIKLVRTCAA

-1612 RASPDQHEEMTLL
+1612 RASPDQHEEKTLL

-1640 AILFAG
+1640 AILFGG

-1655 SLPVRDYGV
+1655 DLPFRDYGV
-1664 MDQAIR
+1664 MEDVIR
-1670 EVLLEN
+1670 TILLET
-1676 KYQIE
+1676 KKQIE
-1681 ECQIRKVIQLHE
+1681 ACQIRKVIQLHE

-1708 GGKTVVLTVLGETYA
+1708 GGKTVVLHTLGDTYTR
-1723 KLCIMGVEGP
+1723 LCENGVPG
-1733 QNQLVQKYIINP
+1733 VQYQIVHKYIMNP
-1745 KSLTIGELYGEVNL
+1745 KSLSIGELYGEVNL

-1775 AVQCDKPHHQWL
+1775 AVQCEKTDHQWL

-1817 RIKLSPYVH
+1817 RIKLTPYVH
-1826 MLFEVADLAQASP
+1826 MVFEVADLAQASP

-1852 NEMGYM
+1852 HEMGYL
-1858 PMVRSW
+1858 PYVRSW
-1864 IDEAVERN
+1864 LEEGVEKN
-1872 LFSQENSEFVHEL
+1872 LFTQENSDFIYEL
-1885 FTMLDVGVQH
+1885 FQMLDKGIIF
-1895 VNTKCRFGI
+1895 VNTKCIVGI
-1904 KQVDISKASAIC
+1904 KQVDISKVSAIC
-1916 YLLGSLLSEPGD
+1916 YLMGALLSEPGE
-1928 RFPDKAAI
+1928 RFPDKAAV
-1936 KVYIAHC
+1936 KTYIAHC

-1951 IGGNILEEN
+1951 IGGNIIEAN
-1960 RKLLEELVKRQ
+1960 RKPFEEVIKRQ
-1971 FEQYEEAEFAP
+1971 FEEYEEAEYFP
-1982 MGFNLFDMYMDTRM
+1982 QGFNFFDMFMDTKQRK
-1996 RRLKVWAE
+1996 LKVWAE
-2004 IIPEFLY
+2004 IIPDFLY
-2011 DSGKPFFETL
+2011 DCNRPFFETL

-2030 GYLFEKLVSCGKPV
+2030 GYLFDKLLGSGKPV
-2044 MFTGNTGVGKTVI
+2044 MFTGNTGVGKTCI
-2057 ALETLNKMSLGGYY
+2057 AAEVLNRMSATGYY
-2071 IPFILNFSAQ
+2071 IPVILNFSAQ
-2081 TSSGRTQVVI
+2081 TSSSRTQEVI
-2091 ESRLD
+2091 ELRLD
-2096 KRPRKALGAPLGKKI
+2096 KRPRKAIGAPLGKKV

-2131 IELLRQFLDFGGLY
+2131 IELLRQFLDFGGVY
-2145 DRDKLFW
+2145 DRDKLYW
-2152 KDILDVVLSCACA
+2152 KEILDVVLSCACA
-2165 PPGGGRNPLTGRFVR
+2165 PPGGGRNPLTARFVR
-2180 HFAMFFISAPNSE
+2180 HFAMFYISAPSSD
-2193 AMKTIFKAILR
+2193 AMKTIFKAILG
-2204 GHLEDFVTEVSIL
+2204 GHLEDFVTEVSVL
-2217 GGPIV
+2217 GDPIV
-2222 DAAVDLYLKICS
+2222 NASVDVYLKICA

-2248 LRDLSKCMQGVLQAD
+2248 LRDLSKTMQGVLQAN

-2287 RLINIEDKSYFFHL
+2287 RLINVQDKSYFYKL
-2301 MCNICDRYFQSRIL
+2301 MSTVCGKHFQQPIL
-2315 DIPEDPII
+2315 EIPDEPII
-2323 HSPPLLLF
+2323 EHPPLLMF
-2331 GDFINSA
+2331 GDFINSSI
-2338 VPKENRNYAEISD
+2338 PKENRIYQEIPD
-2351 FKKLMVVVKEYLDE
+2351 INKLMIVLKEYLEE
-2365 YNSTARA
+2365 YNSTSRS
-2372 EMHLVLFKDAI
+2372 EMHLVLFQDCV
-2383 EHVVRTARVL
+2383 EHVVRVARVL

-2410 RSVSTL
+2410 RSVATL
-2416 AGHINECKC
+2416 AGHVNECKC
-2425 MGMEIKRNYDTPEFH
+2425 MGMELKRNYDTPEFH

-2447 MRAGANYED
+2447 MRAGVNYED

-2488 EGDTYEAVQ
+2488 EGDSYEQVQ
-2497 SGCRNEAAKFGINPS
+2497 TGCRNEAGKSGINPA
-2512 DRDGVYY
+2512 DRDAVYY

-2564 PPEALLSVAKQCL
+2564 PPEALLSVAEQCL
-2577 QPLGNQELVDLI
+2577 QPLGDKSLI
-2589 STMCVTMHQDVD
+2589 QKISPLCVTMHSDVD
-2601 VMTDRLYQEMRRY
+2601 LMTDRLYNEMRRY

-2622 LDLLKLYLMLL
+2622 LALLTLYLDLL

-2663 MEQQVREMEP
+2663 MEQQVRDMEP
-2673 ILAKKA
+2673 ILARKA
-2679 EEGHALVAKLKVEQ
+2679 EEGIALVNRLKVEQ
-2693 KAADQVKYAVMKDE
+2693 KAADLVKQAVMKDE
-2707 AAAKIKAEEVK
+2707 AEAKVKAEEVK
-2718 QIADE
+2718 AIADE

-2730 AMPAMDAAQAA
+2730 AMPAMDAAQQA

-2755 FQKPPVLVRFVM
+2755 FQKPPALVRFVM

-2781 STKKLLADVNF
+2781 NTKKLLADVNF
-2792 IGKLEDYDKDHIPEA
+2792 IGKLEEYDKDHIPDA
-2807 TLKKLKVY
+2807 ILKKIKVY
-2815 LTHKDFNPDTVVKV
+2815 LVHKDFNPETVVKV

-2842 IDMYAKVFRVVE
+2842 IDMYAKVFRIVE
-2854 PKIIKH
+2854 PKIIAH

-2865 ILKNVMAVLR
+2865 TLKGVMAVLR

-2891 MNELKVVEDERTRLQ
+2891 LDELRVVEEERVKLQ

-2914 RLSRAGRLT
+2914 RLSRAGKLT

-2934 DSVKAAS
+2934 DSVANATHQ
-2941 KALHCTTGDII
+2941 LYCTTGDII
-2952 IASGCIAYFGAFPT
+2952 VASGCIAYFGAFPSAF
-2966 NYRRELVVKWIDQC
+2966 RRELEVKWINQC
-2980 KELKIPAS
+2980 KELEIPAS
-2988 ETFDLITVMADSYT
+2988 DSFDLIAIMADSYT
-3002 VRTWNSQG
+3002 VRQWNSQG
-3010 LPRDAISTE
+3010 LPRDAVSTE

-3040 NRWIRNMEKEN
+3040 NRWIKNMERDH

-3057 LIDAGYLRVLENCIR
+3057 LNDPTYLRVLENCIR

-3082 GESLDATLAPVLLKQ
+3082 GETLEATLAPVLLKQ

-3163 LERPDLEI
+3163 LERPDLEL
-3171 LRSEL
+3171 LRTEL
-3176 IVRINTDKASLLE
+3176 IVRINTDKATLLE

-3195 RLLYASTGNIL
+3195 RLLYASSGNIL

-3221 AEIINARLEETEAT
+3221 SEIINARLEETEAT
-3235 EINISAAREKYRTVA
+3235 EISISAAREKYRAVA

-3278 QVFNQVIEKA
+3278 QVFNLVIEKS
-3288 EKCDILET
+3288 EKCDVLET
-3296 RLEILRNEITLSVYR
+3296 RLEILYREITLSVYR

-3323 VFSFLLNMAVYLN
+3323 VFSFLLNMAIYLDAGLV
-3336 TEIITAE
+3336 TPD
-3343 QWNFILRGAAGTVVV
+3343 QWNFILRGPAGTKVV
-3358 PPKKPS
+3358 PPKKPP
-3364 IEAMTELMWLAI
+3364 IETLTDAIWLAA
-3376 NHLNETDPRFAGIV
+3376 NHLQETDPSFEGLVA
-3390 DDCFKRIYITIGNF
+3390 DCLKKIPITLGSF
-3404 SADIHIDKTNF
+3404 SVDIH
-3415 VAPMVNWDAKLTSF
+3415 VNQQEKGVPAINWNEKLTTF
-3429 EKLMLLKCLKEEKL
+3429 EKLMIIKSLKEEKL
-3443 VFAIAEY
+3443 VFAIAQY
-3450 VASNLGEVFIESPTV
+3450 VSISLGSVFIESPTV

-3472 DTAATIPLVFVLS
+3472 DTTNIIPLVFVLS

-3490 FGAFQRFATEMGM
+3490 FGAFQKFASEMGM
-3503 RDRVHSISLG
+3503 RERVRSISLG
-3513 QGQGPVAEKMISGA
+3513 QGQGPVAEKMINTA
-3527 KPKGDWIFLQNCHL
+3527 KPKGDWVFLQNCHL

-3547 SLEVIVANLSSESDH
+3547 NLELIVANLGNEQSLPH
-3562 PDFRLFLSS
+3562 IDFRLYLSS

-3612 EQHVLG
+3612 ENHVLG
-3618 QDWRS
+3618 QDWRT
-3623 MLFGVCMFHAI
+3623 MLFGICMFHAI

-3656 RECALMNLQMFCED
+3656 RECAMLNLQMFCED
-3670 GTIPWDALEYITS
+3670 GHIPWDALEYITS
-3683 LITYGGRVTDMW
+3683 SITYGGRVTDMW

-3703 LKIFFSPQ
+3703 LKLFFSPPI
-3711 TLEEGYVY
+3711 LEEGYTY
-3719 SESGKYYCPRSP
+3719 SKSGIYYCPVAE
-3731 KLETYRDYIESLPNI
+3731 KLETYREYIETLPVI
-3746 ENPEVFGMHENANIA
+3746 ESPEVFGMHENANIA
-3761 FENKESHTLI
+3761 FENKETNTLI
-3771 QTIVDVQPRA
+3771 QTIVDVQPRS
-3781 AGTGGGDTPDQ
+3781 GGGGGGDTPDQ
-3792 IVWRISDQTRS
+3792 IVWRICDQTRATVPH
-3803 RISKSI
+3803 KI
-3809 DKSLINPDL
+3809 DKTLINPDL
-3818 MIPDDMGQLHSL
+3818 MIPNDAGQLHSL

-3841 NTLLTLIHRSLNELQ
+3841 NTLLALIHSSLNELQ

-3867 EFEEVFTSFINN
+3867 DFEAVFNAFLNN
-3879 KVPNMW
+3879 RVPAMW

-3894 TLGSWIHDL
+3894 SLGSWIHDL
-3903 ILRVDFIQKW
+3903 TLRVDFIEKW
-3913 LIDGAQPSSWVSGLF
+3913 LVDKAQPSSWVSGLF

-3943 RFRVPIDALMFDFF
+3943 RYRVPIDALMFDFT
-3957 PLPIYLSQDDIY
+3957 PIPFILSQEDIY
-3969 KQNNRKKGEEGP
+3969 KQNKKKAKDEGGDDV
-3981 NAYEH
+3981 YGDLE
-3986 LKVPEDGVNIHGL
+3986 LPEDGVNIHGL
-3999 FIDAGRWDVGL
+3999 FIDAGRWDMKNNC
-4010 GRLVDAFPGQM
+4010 LVDALPGQM
-4021 NPPMPVVW
+4021 NPPLPVVW
-4029 FKPVLTLPKPDPR
+4029 FRPVLELPKPDPR
-4042 YEAPLYKTSE
+4042 YEAPMYKTSE
-4052 RAGVLSTTGHSTNFV
+4052 RAGTLSTTGHSTNFV
-4067 LPVLLPSNHPQ
+4067 LPVLLPATEPSA
-4078 SYWIIRGTALL
+4078 YWIIRATALL

>member
-1 MPFSVT
+1 M
-7 SEKRLNR
+7 
-14 RTISTTLPA
+14 
-23 IEILQRNIRP
+23 
-33 APTYHTKKPRE
+33 
-44 VPFHVPHKKLLEKIE
+44 
-59 YVKKEPEP
+59 
-67 LTGFAAAQENRFKK
+67 
-81 ERKPGTLEPLTLATE
+81 
-96 ETEASSVA
+96 
-104 VGSGTKR
+104 
-111 KRKLIIRESAT
+111 
-122 SLEDKEYQT
+122 
-131 TDPLKVK
+131 
-138 PPVASQTDVI
+138 
-148 NHVRN
+148 
-153 NPSCGFLYMIY
+153 MY
-164 AVDPQN
+164 AVHPQN

-176 YLQVV
+176 YLKVV
-181 TYENIDK
+181 PYEEIDRK
-188 RNYFT
+188 NYLT
-193 ISPCGVTH
+193 ISACGVTH
-201 YSNEMVFTKL
+201 YTNEMVFTKL
-211 PAWEQEYTIF
+211 PAWEQEYNIF
-221 VKLTDIKFFKLYR
+221 VKLTDIKFFKVYR
-234 YWKAFYVWKKSI
+234 YWKAFYVWRKSI
-246 MFRKYTKIR
+246 VFRKYSKLR
-255 NKLAKN
+255 SKLAKN

-266 PVLGKALLSIQAMC
+266 PVLGKALLNIQAMC
-280 CEMYMKTFADLSRD
+280 CEMYMKSFADLSRD

-300 YFIEDQMKRI
+300 YFIEVLMKRV
-310 EYVRDKLYEYR
+310 EYIRDKLKEFR
-321 TVVLDVI
+321 DVALDII
-328 TQSCH
+328 TQTCH
-333 TALYQQGFVYD
+333 TALYQQGFVFD
-344 DRNIPPFQV
+344 DRNIPPFQM

-377 ACFIKLADYMTN
+377 ACFIKLTDYMTN

-399 NYMMSS
+399 NN
-405 MLRTHVEF
+405 MLAEMFRVHVSF
-413 TPPKALLEGVNVEEV
+413 TPDRELLEGTAVDEI

-435 TETCKWALF
+435 TDTCKWALF
-444 QVDAYILPSG
+444 QIDAFVEPSG
-454 EMELN
+454 EVILN
-459 PSEKVISTYI
+459 PSEKVMSTYV
-469 EKITGYWEEYVR
+469 EKITSYWDEYVR
-481 TFHNFLNDETL
+481 TFHNFLNEPTL
-492 QIFVQ
+492 EIFVQ
-497 PTIMGK
+497 PTVMGK
-503 LVDWSA
+503 QVEWSA

-520 QDKPMLDDIAYIPHS
+520 QDKQMIEDIAFIPS
-535 ITYAYEVVWTFLARY
+535 AIKNGFDNVWIFLRRL
-550 QAYRDD
+550 QGF
-556 YRESCAMDLDLI
+556 MDSFKEANELDLNII
-568 KEERDVL
+568 KNERDINEFRKLCEKLV
-575 KFKTMCDRFVQQME
+575 KQME
-589 SVENVL
+589 SIEEVV
-595 CYQPLGLLFLCLTP
+595 CYQPLGILFLCLSP
-609 FQELFRPQPRKL
+609 FQELFRPQPRRL
-621 FDVVANVTPE
+621 FDVVLNVTPDIGRAAIDE
-631 IGHACI
+631 IL
-637 EEIIQ
+637 E
-642 GIENINDDII
+642 GIDNITEDITN
-652 KEPETAAE
+652 EPETAGE
-660 LVAFNFLMDGL
+660 LVTFNFMMDGL
-671 EARVAFLEERLEYL
+671 ESRVAFLEERLEYL

-697 PISPDD
+697 PIPPDD

-718 TNVDARLETRSK
+718 TDVDARLETRSK
-730 LAGLFASRIGK
+730 LAGLFASQIGK
-741 DIMELMLDVNKLR
+741 DIMELMMDVNKLR
-754 EEVAQTWLYDEKS
+754 DEVMQPWLYDDKS
-767 DIEKVL
+767 DMEKVM
-773 EALQELQEKLNAC
+773 EALSGLMDKLMEC
-786 SAREKQIREWQKIFK
+786 SSRDKQIREWQKIFK

-811 EAINDVKLRQLLWK
+811 EAINDVKLRQLLWT
-825 SSKEWNDMYKSWCE
+825 SSKEWEDMFKSWYE
-839 APFNTLDVDEIQ
+839 NPFNTLDIDEIQ
-851 TTTIN
+851 TITIN
-856 FAKIFNQ
+856 FGKVFNQ
-863 LDKGVP
+863 LDKGLP
-869 PNKIVPKCKA
+869 PNKIVPKCKE

-890 MSYLR
+890 MTYLR

-908 EILHTRFTPDTE
+908 EILHTRFTPDIV
-920 LTLQVFE
+920 LTLRVFE
-927 ELHAF
+927 DLHAF
-932 QHAEELMEVAGQAS
+932 QYAEELMEVAGQAS

-959 EMWASLEFPVVLHK
+959 EIWAALEFPVLLHK
-973 DAKDVYVLGGLEEI
+973 DARDVYVLGGLDEI
-987 QTCVDESNIHIS
+987 QAALDESNIHVS

-1005 NCGPIKSRVEE
+1005 SCGPIKGRVEE
-1016 WDKNLELFS
+1016 WARNLELFA
-1025 KTLEEWFSCQQTWM
+1025 KTLEEWYACQQTWM

-1058 RLFTIVDKSW
+1058 RLFTMVDKSW

-1158 FGVKLPESELVVT
+1158 FGVKLPESEMEIT
-1171 EEGGLVERELSFQSR
+1171 EDGTLVEKEMSFQTR
-1186 DMLQAKLAKTARP
+1186 DMLQAKLAKTAKP
-1199 EDLTTDIIAMLSPEG
+1199 EDLTTDIIAMISPES

-1241 ASVKRCMKQALK
+1241 ASVKRCMKFALK
-1253 DFQARPRVKWVQLH
+1253 DFMARPRVEWVELH
-1267 ANQIILAVSQV
+1267 ANQVVLTVSQI

-1286 IFDLGIPLRVDT
+1286 VFDLEIPLRIDT
-1298 GLIDYEKKCVSDLN
+1298 TLLEYEKKCIVDLN
-1312 DLAALTRADINPLFR
+1312 DLAALTRKDLTSLFR
-1327 KVLCALITVDVHA
+1327 KVLCALITIDVHA
-1340 RDTITHMVQKHVQR
+1340 RDTISQMVDKHVQR
-1354 AGDFEWLKMIRY
+1354 ANDFEWLKMIRY
-1366 YWEEE
+1366 YWEED

-1379 SSAMYVYGH
+1379 SSALYIYGH
-1388 EYLGAAGVLVITP
+1388 EYLGAGGVLVITP

-1426 GTGKTETTKDMA
+1426 GTGKTETTKDLA
-1438 KAVAIQCVVFNC
+1438 KSLAIQCVVFNC

-1494 TIRNAKVARL
+1494 TIRNAKVARQT
-1504 SRFMF
+1504 RFMF
-1509 EGREIKLVRSCAA
+1509 EGREIKLVRTCAA

-1570 KGLAKKMVQ
+1570 KSLSKKMVQ

-1612 RASPDQHEEMTLL
+1612 RASPDQPEEMTLL

-1640 AILFAG
+1640 AVLFAG

-1655 SLPVRDYGV
+1655 SLPFRDYGV
-1664 MDQAIR
+1664 MEDVIKII
-1670 EVLLEN
+1670 LLER
-1676 KYQIE
+1676 KLQVEI
-1681 ECQIRKVIQLHE
+1681 CQIRKVIQLHE

-1708 GGKTVVLTVLGETYA
+1708 GGKTVVLHVLGDTYTR
-1723 KLCIMGVEGP
+1723 LNENGVPGS
-1733 QNQLVQKYIINP
+1733 QYQYVHKYIMNP

-1775 AVQCDKPHHQWL
+1775 AVQCEKTDHQWL

-1817 RIKLSPYVH
+1817 RIKLTPYVH
-1826 MLFEVADLAQASP
+1826 MVFE
-1839 ATVSRCG
+1839 
-1846 MVYIDP
+1846 
-1852 NEMGYM
+1852 
-1858 PMVRSW
+1858 
-1864 IDEAVERN
+1864 
-1872 LFSQENSEFVHEL
+1872 
-1885 FTMLDVGVQH
+1885 
-1895 VNTKCRFGI
+1895 
-1904 KQVDISKASAIC
+1904 VDISKVSAIC
-1916 YLLGSLLSEPGD
+1916 FLLGALLAEPGD
-1928 RFPDKAAI
+1928 RFADKAAI

-1951 IGGNILEEN
+1951 IGGNILEIN
-1960 RKLLEELVKRQ
+1960 RKGYEEVIKRQ
-1971 FEQYEEAEFAP
+1971 FEEFEEAEYFP
-1982 MGFNLFDMYMDTRM
+1982 QGFNFFDMYMDTRQ
-1996 RRLKVWAE
+1996 RKLKVWAE
-2004 IIPEFLY
+2004 IIPEFIY
-2011 DSGKPFFETL
+2011 DCNKPFFETL

-2030 GYLFEKLVSCGKPV
+2030 GYLFEKLLGAGKPV
-2044 MFTGNTGVGKTVI
+2044 MFTGNTGVGKTCI
-2057 ALETLNKMSLGGYY
+2057 AVEILNRMSTTGYY
-2071 IPFILNFSAQ
+2071 IPIILNFSAQ
-2081 TSSGRTQVVI
+2081 TSSTRTQEVI
-2091 ESRLD
+2091 ELRLD
-2096 KRPRKALGAPLGKKI
+2096 KRPRKAIGAPLGKKV

-2131 IELLRQFLDFGGLY
+2131 IELLRQFLDFGGVY
-2145 DRDKLFW
+2145 DRDKLYW
-2152 KDILDVVLSCACA
+2152 KEILDVVLSCACA
-2165 PPGGGRNPLTGRFVR
+2165 PPGGGRNPLTARFVR
-2180 HFAMFFISAPNSE
+2180 HFAMFYISAPNAD
-2193 AMKTIFKAILR
+2193 AMKTIFKAILK
-2204 GHLEDFVTEVSIL
+2204 GHMEDFVSEVSVL
-2217 GGPIV
+2217 GEPIV
-2222 DAAVDLYLKICS
+2222 NAAVEVYLKICA

-2248 LRDLSKCMQGVLQAD
+2248 LRDLSKSMQGVLQAD

-2287 RLINIEDKSYFFHL
+2287 RLINIEDKSYFYHL
-2301 MCNICDRYFQSRIL
+2301 MASVCEKYFHNPIL
-2315 DIPEDPII
+2315 DVPEDPII
-2323 HSPPLLLF
+2323 ERPPLLLF
-2331 GDFINSA
+2331 GDFLNSA
-2338 VPKENRNYAEISD
+2338 VPKENRNYQEISD
-2351 FKKLMVVVKEYLDE
+2351 MARLMVVLKEYLEE

-2372 EMHLVLFKDAI
+2372 EMHLVLFQDAV
-2383 EHVVRTARVL
+2383 EHVVRVARVF

-2410 RSVSTL
+2410 RSVATL
-2416 AGHINECKC
+2416 AGHVNECKC
-2425 MGMEIKRNYDTPEFH
+2425 MGMELKRNYDTPEFH
-2440 DDLRNMY
+2440 DDLRKMY
-2447 MRAGANYED
+2447 MRAGVNNDD

-2488 EGDTYEAVQ
+2488 EGDTYEQVQ
-2497 SGCRNEAAKFGINPS
+2497 TGCRNDAAKFGINPA
-2512 DRDGVYY
+2512 DRDSVYY

-2564 PPEALLSVAKQCL
+2564 PPEALLSVAQQCL
-2577 QPLGNQELVDLI
+2577 QPLGNQEIIEKI
-2589 STMCVTMHQDVD
+2589 SPLCVIMHQDVD
-2601 VMTDRLYQEMRRY
+2601 LMTDRLYQEMRRY

-2622 LDLLKLYLMLL
+2622 LDLLKLYLALL

-2673 ILAKKA
+2673 ILARKA
-2679 EEGHALVAKLKVEQ
+2679 EEGIALVDRLKVEQ
-2693 KAADQVKYAVMKDE
+2693 KAADEVKQAVMKDE
-2707 AAAKIKAEEVK
+2707 AEAKIKAEEVK
-2718 QIADE
+2718 EIADE

-2730 AMPAMDAAQAA
+2730 AMPAMEAAQNA

-2755 FQKPPVLVRFVM
+2755 FQKPPALVRFVM
-2767 EPICILFGAKPDWD
+2767 EPVCILMGVKPDWD

-2792 IGKLEDYDKDHIPEA
+2792 IGKLEDYDKDHIPDA
-2807 TLKKLKVY
+2807 TLKKIKVY

-2854 PKIIKH
+2854 PKILKH
-2860 KEAAS
+2860 KEAAA
-2865 ILKNVMAVLR
+2865 ILKSVMAVLR

-2881 EAIEAQLAKM
+2881 EAIEAQLEKM
-2891 MNELKVVEDERTRLQ
+2891 MDELRVVEEERQKLQ

-2914 RLSRAGRLT
+2914 RLSRAGKLT
-2923 QALADEQTRWE
+2923 QALADEKTRWE
-2934 DSVKAAS
+2934 DSVKSAT
-2941 KALHCTTGDII
+2941 KQLHCTTGDII
-2952 IASGCIAYFGAFPT
+2952 VASGCIAYFGAFPSH
-2966 NYRRELVVKWIDQC
+2966 YRRELELRWIEQC
-2980 KELKIPAS
+2980 AALEIPS
-2988 ETFDLITVMADSYT
+2988 SDSFDLISIMADSYT

-3040 NRWIRNMEKEN
+3040 NRWIKNMEREN
-3051 GLMITK
+3051 GLQITK
-3057 LIDAGYLRVLENCIR
+3057 LNDPSYIRMLENCIR

-3082 GESLDATLAPVLLKQ
+3082 GESLEATLSPVLLKQ
-3097 TFLQAGRLLI
+3097 TFVQAGRLLI

-3171 LRSEL
+3171 LRTQL
-3176 IVRINTDKASLLE
+3176 IVRINTDKATLLE

-3221 AEIINARLEETEAT
+3221 SEIINARLEETEAT
-3235 EINISAAREKYRTVA
+3235 EISISAAREKYRTVA

-3278 QVFNQVIEKA
+3278 QVFNAVIEKS

-3296 RLEILRNEITLSVYR
+3296 RLDILHREITLSVYR

-3323 VFSFLLNMAVYLN
+3323 VFSFLLNMAIYLN
-3336 TEIITAE
+3336 AGLITPD
-3343 QWNFILRGAAGTVVV
+3343 QWNFILRGAAGTKVV
-3358 PPKKPS
+3358 PVKKPLVES
-3364 IEAMTELMWLAI
+3364 LTDQMWLTI
-3376 NHLNETDPRFAGIV
+3376 NHLQETDSSFTGIL
-3390 DDCFKRIYITIGNF
+3390 DDCLKKIPISIGSF
-3404 SADIHIDKTNF
+3404 SVDIHINLNDKS
-3415 VAPMVNWDAKLTSF
+3415 APKINWDEKLTSF
-3429 EKLMLLKCLKEEKL
+3429 EKLMIIKALKEEKL
-3443 VFAIAEY
+3443 VFAIAQY
-3450 VASNLGEVFIESPTV
+3450 VSISLGSVFIESPTV

-3472 DTAATIPLVFVLS
+3472 DTTSIIPLVFVLS

-3490 FGAFQRFATEMGM
+3490 FGAFQKFATEMGM

-3513 QGQGPVAEKMISGA
+3513 QGQGPVAEKMINNA
-3527 KPKGDWIFLQNCHL
+3527 KPLGDWIFLQNCHL

-3547 SLEVIVANLSSESDH
+3547 SLEQIVANLGSDTGTPH
-3562 PDFRLFLSS
+3562 PDFRLYLSS

-3597 ANVKRALIEMEEDFF
+3597 ANVKRALVEMEEDFF
-3612 EQHVLG
+3612 ENHVLG
-3618 QDWRS
+3618 QDWRT
-3623 MLFGVCMFHAI
+3623 MLFGICMFHAI

-3656 RECALMNLQMFCED
+3656 RECAMLNLQMFCED
-3670 GTIPWDALEYITS
+3670 GHIPWDALEYITS
-3683 LITYGGRVTDMW
+3683 QITYGGRVTDMW

-3703 LKIFFSPQ
+3703 LKLFFSPPI
-3711 TLEEGYVY
+3711 LEDDYKY
-3719 SESGKYYCPRSP
+3719 SLSGTYYCPRAD
-3731 KLETYRDYIESLPNI
+3731 KLEDFREYIETLPVI
-3746 ENPEVFGMHENANIA
+3746 EDPEVFGMHDNANIA
-3761 FENKESHTLI
+3761 FENKETSTLI
-3771 QTIVDVQPRA
+3771 KTIVDVQPRA
-3781 AGTGGGDTPDQ
+3781 SGGGGGDTPDQ
-3792 IVWRISDQTRS
+3792 IVWRICDQTRAS
-3803 RISKSI
+3803 ISTKI
-3809 DKSLINPDL
+3809 DSTLVNPDL
-3818 MIPDDMGQLHSL
+3818 MVPDDMGQLHSL
-3830 TTVLIHETDRF
+3830 TTVLLHETDRF
-3841 NTLLTLIHRSLNELQ
+3841 NTLLALIHSSLNELQ
-3856 KAIKGIVVMSE
+3856 KAIKGVVVMSE
-3867 EFEEVFTSFINN
+3867 AFEEVFNSFLNN
-3879 KVPNMW
+3879 KVPALW

-3894 TLGSWIHDL
+3894 SLGSWIHDL
-3903 ILRVDFIQKW
+3903 ILRIDFMEKW
-3913 LIDGAQPSSWVSGLF
+3913 LMDGIQPSSWVSGLF
-3928 FPQGLLTGSLQSYAR
+3928 FPQGLLTGSLQAFAR
-3943 RFRVPIDALMFDFF
+3943 RYRVPIDALLFDFD
-3957 PLPIYLSQDDIY
+3957 PIPMFLSQEDIY
-3969 KQNNRKKGEEGP
+3969 KQNKRKKEDEP
-3981 NAYEH
+3981 DVYQNLVA
-3986 LKVPEDGVNIHGL
+3986 PEDGVNIHGL
-3999 FIDAGRWDVGL
+3999 FIDAGRWDMKQNC
-4010 GRLVDAFPGQM
+4010 LVDALPGQM
-4021 NPPMPVVW
+4021 NPPLPVVR
-4029 FKPVLTLPKPDPR
+4029 FYPVLELPKPDPR
-4042 YEAPLYKTSE
+4042 YQAPLYKTSE
-4052 RAGVLSTTGHSTNFV
+4052 RAGTLSTTGHSTNFV
-4067 LPVLLPSNHPQ
+4067 LPVLLPTNMPSDF
-4078 SYWIIRGTALL
+4078 WIIRGTALL